1 MVSKN
6 NKKLIAEKNRR
17 NEKQRFAIR
26 KLNIG
31 VASVLLGITFS
42 IYGGGQVVA
51 HADTA
56 NASDQVDTIDTGD
69 NSLADKSE
77 VTLSSATS
85 STSQSSTSA
94 TSANSA
100 VQSQLSANS
109 QPAATASESA
119 VASSAAVEA
128 TKDQSTA
135 ENQPSASQEVQT
147 PAQTQ
152 PVAQENGSEDTSLDA
167 TRQVLKTIANRN
179 SVPAAIHLMSFAAV
193 PTSVE
198 TTTLNLFTN
207 QETNANALAE
217 SKVAATAL
225 AAEAEDPNAV
235 TVSDA
240 KGFINA
246 IQNGTATTINVA
258 KDLNLAEQRD
268 SKYTE
273 INIKNKRNIVIQS
286 DNPEEKRTIDFSG
299 YSFDMNTQNSVTF
312 KDLNIYARSYWGLVY
327 NAGGYT
333 FNNVN
338 FTGSQLIYTKP
349 SINSTL
355 TFKNNIT
362 ANSVSSYVGPL
373 DGKTRDT
380 QQSGGQ
386 QILQFEGGTNQ
397 IIFDENSNVTLT
409 TEDANALEIDGGITT
424 IDVKDGANVAINPHS
439 KGNPENRNGIGTGY
453 VARAIAANAKMTI
466 NIDPNSTL
474 TINTEKVDGDK
485 DVAGA
490 LYLNSDAALNV
501 NGKLVINSNGTP
513 SANKSNGVPVYIN
526 GSAKINVGN
535 GGSFSLDATNLG
547 NYSSSLISINGT
559 GTVKLDPHSSFKIS
573 GDGTGAVTAINL
585 SSGSTFTSD
594 QPDSFTIDLSANTS
608 NDKSLIK
615 NGTINFSRVKTVTDG
630 NESQPLGKIDVTY
643 DRNGNAT
650 SYTITAQDKNTVKQ
664 VADGLTNKSLISL
677 VKAGEDVT
685 LSNLH
690 LSKNNVLTGTVA
702 SSGSNNPVYVTVTV
716 GGVSTNVPVAGNYT
730 VYTNANGTV
739 TSNNV
744 DYAAQTASTGGN
756 FSIDLSKLASKLTD
770 DAQVTVTAT
779 KDFVES
785 AQTES
790 VAALRALN
798 TTTLQELVDDA
809 PTEEAKPSYY
819 NATAEAQKAYTDAI
833 STGKTILA
841 NPNNYDQVDVD
852 NAVTAIQTAQKALT
866 GKETNKT
873 ELQDAI
879 DQASTVESSDNYT
892 NSDADLQKAYTDAI
906 SAGQTVLS
914 NDNATQTEV
923 DNALTTINN
932 AKDALNGDAKK
943 AASKEA
949 LQKAVDEAPTVKSD
963 DAAYYNGSDEAKT
976 AYDKAVSA
984 GQTVLADPDATATQI
999 TDALNA
1005 INTAKGNLKGEATDK
1020 SVLQKVVDNSATV
1033 KESNNYTNADETQK
1047 TAYDSAVT
1055 SAQTVLN
1062 KTNATQAE
1070 VNQAL
1075 QDLETANNNLNG
1087 DAKTEAAN
1095 KAALEGAVKDAPNVR
1110 NTPAYYNGSEE
1121 AQTAYN
1127 NAINAGQAVLN
1138 QANPSASEVKNA
1150 LDAINAA
1157 KDNLKGEATNTEA
1170 LETALTN
1177 ANNAKQT
1184 GNYTNADQANQEALN
1199 NAITVG
1205 QEILK
1210 NTKATQ
1216 ADVDNAAKVI
1226 TDAINGLNGDTN
1238 LANAKNAATE
1248 DIQKALDT
1256 KTTEIT
1262 DATNIDQATKDQLI
1276 ADAKKAAE
1284 DANTAIN
1291 QATNANAVNTA
1302 KTEGI
1307 TKINNVK
1314 IPSLDD
1320 AKTNAAKEIDQALT
1334 DKTKEITDA
1343 ENIDQTT
1350 KDQLI
1355 KEATDAAT
1363 TAKDAIE
1370 KSTTNDEATKAGQA
1384 GVDAINNVKVPS
1396 VTDSQNAA
1404 KDAIDDALNAKT
1416 KEINDA
1422 NNIDQTTKDQL
1433 IKEAT
1438 DAANNAKEAI
1448 DKATTADAI
1457 KTAQD
1462 EGTTNINNV
1471 TVPSLEDAKTKAAA
1485 NIDQALTD
1493 KTKEINAANNIDQA
1507 TKDQLIKAATDA
1519 ATTAKDAIEKATT
1532 NDAATKAGQDGV
1544 DAINNVKIPSVTD
1557 SQNAA
1562 KEAIDNALNAKT
1574 KEINDAN
1581 NINQTTKDQLIKA
1594 ATDAANNA
1602 KEAIDQAT
1610 TNAAVTKAQ
1619 TNGVNAINGIKVPTE
1634 SAVKEAAKKAVV
1646 DAATAK
1652 NNAIDSSNLTAEEK
1666 AALKQKV
1673 TEAQNAADQ
1682 AIDNA
1687 TSNAAVT
1694 EAQNSGVNAID
1705 GIKVPTTS
1713 TTKEQ
1718 AITDL
1723 NKAVDEAKKA
1733 IDQDNNLTNEEKQT
1747 VKDQIDSDAKNAQ
1760 DTINNAKTNDDVKKA
1775 AADGTL
1781 AIDKDVANAAIDN
1794 AAAGKKE
1801 EISNSS
1807 LTDEE
1812 KTALNNEVDQKAQ
1825 DAKEAINNATTPEAV
1840 TTAQENGIKNINDID
1855 VPTESA
1861 AKQAAKEAVANA
1873 ANEKNAAIDSSNL
1886 TAEEKAALKQDV
1898 TEAQNA
1904 ANTAIDN
1911 ATTNADVTEAK
1922 DNGISAIDGIK
1933 VPTTSANKEKA
1944 ITDLNNEVENAKK
1957 AIDQDSNL
1965 TDEQKQAAKDQ
1976 IDSDAKTAQEA
1987 INNAKTDNE
1996 VNNAVNSGKVSIDKD
2011 VANAAIDNAVAG
2023 KKSEISNL
2031 PLTDEEKTALN
2042 NEVDQKA
2049 QDAKEAINNATT
2061 PEAVTTAQENGIK
2074 NINETSVPTQSAA
2087 KEAAKK
2093 AVAEAAEAKNNAI
2106 DSSNLTAEEK
2116 AALKQKV
2123 TEAQTAADQAID
2135 NATTNAAVTEA
2146 QTNGVNAING
2156 IEVPNKSDA
2165 KDQATA
2171 ALNTAV
2177 ENAKKAIDQDSNLTD
2192 EQKQAAKD
2200 QIDSDAKTAQDAIDN
2215 AKTDDEVNTAV
2226 DNGQLSIDKDVAN
2239 AAIDNAVAGKKAEI
2253 SNSPLTDEEKTA
2265 LNNEVDQKANT
2276 AKKAINAATTPE
2288 TVTSAQ
2294 DNCIKNIN
2302 ETSVPTQSAA
2312 KEAAKKAVAEAA
2324 EAKNNA
2330 IDSSNLTD
2338 EEKATLKQKVTDAQN
2353 AADQAIDN
2361 ATTNAAV
2368 TEAQTNGVNTIN
2380 GIEVPTKSDAKDQAT
2395 AELNTAVENAK
2406 KAIDQD
2412 SNLTDEQK
2420 QAAKDQIDSDAKT
2433 AQEAINNAKTNDDVK
2448 KAADNGTLAI
2458 DKDVANAAIDNA
2470 LAGKKSEISNSSLTD
2485 EEKATLNN
2493 EVDQKANIAKDAINT
2508 ATTPEAVTTS
2518 QDKGI
2523 KDINK
2528 TSVPTESAAKQAAKE
2543 AVAKAADEKNAA
2555 IDASNLTDEEKATLK
2570 QKVTEAQN
2578 AADQAIDNATTNAAV
2593 TEAKDNGVTAIDHIK
2608 VPTTSANKEKAITD
2622 LNTAVDEAKEAIDQD
2637 SNLTDEEKQAAKDQ
2651 IDSDAKTAQDAINNA
2666 KTNDDV
2672 KKAAADGTLAID
2684 KDVANTAIDNAVA
2697 GKKSEISNLPL
2708 TDEEKTALNNEVD
2721 QKANIAKEAI
2731 NTATTP
2737 EAVTSAQES
2746 GIKNINDTSVPAE
2759 SAAKQAAKKA
2769 VAKAADEKNA
2779 AIDASNLTDEE
2790 KATLKQKVTE
2800 AQNAADQAIDNATTN
2815 AAVTEAKNNGV
2826 SAIDHI
2832 KVPTTS
2838 ANKEKAIT
2846 DLNNEVEKAKQAIDQ
2861 DSNLT
2866 DEEKQAVKS
2875 QIDTEAKTAQD
2886 AINSAKT
2893 DNEVNNAVNS
2903 GKVSIDKDVANAAID
2918 NAVAGKLKEIQDPLT
2933 TDEKQAYTDL
2943 INSEANNAKQNIANA
2958 TTVEE
2963 VTTAQNSGVDAINKI
2978 EVPTTST
2985 VKDDAIKAIDKAL
2998 QNKTDEINNASNIN
3012 PQEKTDL
3019 INQATEAANVAKNN
3033 INNATTNAD
3042 VDTAQTNGEKAI
3054 ADVTVPNLS
3063 DVKKESI
3070 DLVNKALDAKTAEI
3084 NNASNLSQDE
3094 KQSLINDA
3102 TNAAT
3107 EAINNINESQTN
3119 DDAKAAAT
3127 TGVQNIENVTIPTLD
3142 DAKKNANQAIDDALN
3157 SKVNEINNASNL
3169 NDTEKQKLVDQATE
3183 VATTAKNNV
3192 ENATTNDAAR
3202 DAANAGIDNI
3212 KGIRFTSLEDAKKV
3226 ANTAIDNA
3234 LQVKTDEINNASNLS
3249 TEEKQD
3255 LINQASEAAKN
3266 AKDNINN
3273 ATTNDAVTDAQNK
3286 GIADIANVTVP
3297 SLAQAK
3303 QDAINAIKQV
3313 QDAKNKQISAAS
3325 NLSAKE
3331 QKELSDQV
3339 DKIANDAIA
3348 KINDAAT
3355 TTNDAVTAIRDDA
3368 IKQITDLFIPTLDG
3382 AQTDALNAI
3391 ESAKNAKLNDI
3402 NNAVHLTD
3410 QEKQALVDQTN
3421 KAADEATKAINA
3433 AQTNDEVKSA
3443 ETAGLDIINNIT
3455 IPTLVQK
3462 QQEAIEE
3469 LNAARDAKNSAIDN
3483 AADLTTDEK
3492 NALKDKVQA
3501 EYSNAVSNI
3510 TSATTDEAV
3519 TAAKENGIAA
3529 IKDIQIPTMSAA
3541 KEQATTDLK
3550 TAVDDAK
3557 KAIDQ
3562 DSNLTDEEKQAAKD
3576 QIDSDAKKAQEAIDN
3591 AKTDDEVNSA
3601 VDNGKLA
3608 IDKDIANAAIDNAV
3622 AGKKAE
3628 IAKSPLTDE
3637 EKTALNNEVD
3647 QKAQDAKEAINDATT
3662 PEAVTTAQENGI
3674 KKINDTEVP
3683 TESAAKEAAKKA
3695 VAEAAET
3702 KNNAIDSSNLTNEE
3716 KTALKQEVTDAQ
3728 NAANTAIDNATT
3740 NAAVTEAEDNGIKAI
3755 NGIEIPTKSPAK
3767 EQATTDLNDAVDDA
3781 KKAIDQDNNLT
3792 DEEKQAAKDQIDS
3805 DAKKAQEAIDNAKTA
3820 DEVKT
3825 AVDNGQLAIDKDVA
3839 NTAIDNAVAGK
3850 KAEIAKAPLT
3860 TDEAK
3865 ALNDLVDQEAKAAKK
3880 AIDSATTIPAVDDAK
3895 NTGVAAINDIA
3906 VPTTSSTKD
3915 QANQTIDDALAN
3927 KIKEINDATNLSDK
3941 QKQDL
3946 IDQANEEAVKAKENI
3961 KNATSNE
3968 AVNKA
3973 TTDGVDAIANVTV
3986 PSLDDA
3992 KKDASQL
3999 IDDVLK
4005 QKEDEINNAS
4015 HLTNQEKQDLINQAQ
4030 NAADEAKDKIN
4041 QATTNDDVATE
4052 RDAGAEKIANI
4063 VVPSL
4068 EDAKD
4073 KATKAI
4079 DDALADKTKEIN
4091 DQTHLSDQEKKD
4103 LINQITDI
4111 ADKAKDKINN
4121 DSNDAEV
4128 AKDEKDGIDAI
4139 VDTKVPGLEDRKQ
4152 NAIKSLDEAKSTKL
4166 AQIDEATHLTA
4177 DEKANL
4183 TQQVDAEYNKAL
4195 DNINKATTNDDADKA
4210 SADGVEAILNI
4221 AVPSLNEKKQD
4232 SIDALNEVRDAKK
4245 EEINNANNLNQDEKD
4260 ELTKQVD
4267 QIADNAINA
4276 INGAKDDQT
4285 AKNAEN
4291 KGIQDILDVKVPS
4304 LDEVKTNAKQA
4315 IADALESKTN
4325 EINAA
4330 SNLDSATKQELINRA
4345 NAEADTAI
4353 EKIDQATSNDQALA
4367 ASQAGIDKILGI
4379 EVPTLADAKQSAI
4392 DAINDALKQKEAEI
4406 NNASQLTSDE
4416 KQNLIN
4422 QVNSIADNA
4431 KNAIN
4436 NATTNQSVEE
4446 TKNAGIE
4453 KINAIN
4459 VPTISATKDEA
4470 IKAIDDALTNKVN
4483 EINNATNITAD
4494 EKANLI
4500 DEANNAA
4507 NTAKDNITKAT
4518 SDSEV
4523 ATATTDGIN
4532 AIANVTVPSL
4542 ETAKDQAKNLID
4554 DVLNEKKNEI
4564 NNADN
4569 LSDSQKQDLI
4579 NQATDEADQAK
4590 KNIDNATTNND
4601 VQTAE
4606 DNGAQAIENVTV
4618 SSLDEAKKASTKVI
4632 DEVLKEKTAEINA
4645 ATNLSNTE
4653 KDALIK
4659 DATTAANT
4667 AKDNIAK
4674 ATTND
4679 AVKDAETDGVKAILD
4694 IKVPGRE
4701 DQQKDAIAA
4710 LDRAL
4715 ADKVSE
4721 IDNANNLSE
4730 TTKQDLKQQAQA
4742 AYTTAVDNVNNA
4754 QTSAEIN
4761 AARDN
4766 GVQAILDITVP
4777 TLTDAQDA
4785 SITAVEQVRD
4795 AKKTQIEAAKNLT
4808 ETQKEALKNQVDEIA
4823 DKAIDNIK
4831 NATTDA
4837 TVKDAET
4844 AGINEILNV
4853 TIPTLDAAKSDAK
4866 QAIADALTA
4875 KTAEINA
4882 AQNLTDAEKQKLI
4895 DQAQTEAA
4903 AANKNIDAA
4912 TTNDAAE
4919 LAAKNGVQAILDIQV
4934 PTVEETRD
4942 QAKKNVDNALNSKK
4956 EEINN
4961 SNLSPAAKEALI
4973 NEAEQAAENA
4983 RTAID
4988 NATTASAIGE
4998 AEAAGIAAIEN
5009 IKVSNASTESDNSSN
5024 HQTNTE
5030 TPTEGNSASQ
5040 DNNNAT
5046 QAPVQ
5051 GNNTQADLT
5060 GSHGTNLTIGQQ
5072 TEKAA
5077 DTNSKETLPQTG
5089 NETERGLSIAGLAI
5103 ASLLGLFGLSGLGK
5117 KRD

>member
-26 KLNIG
+26 KLNVG

-42 IYGGGQVVA
+42 IYGGGQAVA
-51 HADTA
+51 HADTG
-56 NASDQVDTIDTGD
+56 NARGQVAARDAGD
-69 NSLADKSE
+69 NSLATKSE
-77 VTLSSATS
+77 VALSSAN
-85 STSQSSTSA
+85 QSSTSA
-94 TSANSA
+94 TSANGA
-100 VQSQLSANS
+100 VQSQSSANS
-109 QPAATASESA
+109 QPAATANTPVSDSA
-119 VASSAAVEA
+119 VASNAAVEA
-128 TKDQSTA
+128 TKNQSTA
-135 ENQPSASQEVQT
+135 ENQPSPSQKVQT
-147 PAQTQ
+147 PAQ
-152 PVAQENGSEDTSLDA
+152 PVAQENGSSDASLNT
-167 TRQVLKTIANRN
+167 TRQVLHTIANRN
-179 SVPAAIHLMSFAAV
+179 LMLVAKSFAAV
-193 PTSVE
+193 PASDSVE
-198 TTTLNLFTN
+198 TSTLNLFTN

-217 SKVAATAL
+217 SKVATTAL
-225 AAEAEDPNAV
+225 AAETEDPNAV
-235 TVSDA
+235 TVSTAQD
-240 KGFINA
+240 FINA
-246 IQNGTATTINVA
+246 IQKGTANTINVA
-258 KDLNLAEQRD
+258 SDLNLG
-268 SKYTE
+268 
-273 INIKNKRNIVIQS
+273 NIKSSTNYTLNISNKRDLVIQS
-286 DNPEEKRTIDFSG
+286 ADGDKKTIDLNG
-299 YSFDMNTQNSVTF
+299 YSFRMSSDNSVTF
-312 KDLNIYARSYWGLVY
+312 KDLTMYGRNWFGAIENASSYTFDNVDYTGSELVY
-327 NAGGYT
+327 TTRSAT
-333 FNNVN
+333 V
-338 FTGSQLIYTKP
+338 
-349 SINSTL
+349 
-355 TFKNNIT
+355 TFKNNVT
-362 ANSVSSYVGPL
+362 AHAVDKYTSPL
-373 DGKTRDT
+373 DGEEYKT
-380 QQSGGQ
+380 QPGQ
-386 QILQFEGGTNQ
+386 QVLQFTTGTNQ
-397 IIFDENSNVTLT
+397 IIFDEGSNVTLET
-409 TEDANALEIDGGITT
+409 DNGNVIQNQGDATIT
-424 IDVKDGANVAINPHS
+424 VKNGANVTLNPHASTVSFENAGTVSKVARGIYSAGGAINIEQG
-439 KGNPENRNGIGTGY
+439 GNLVINLSQNSGDPYLPG
-453 VARAIAANAKMTI
+453 AI
-466 NIDPNSTL
+466 
-474 TINTEKVDGDK
+474 
-485 DVAGA
+485 
-490 LYLNSDAALNV
+490 YLNSGAVINDNGNIKINV
-501 NGKLVINSNGTP
+501 NGAPYNGAKYT
-513 SANKSNGVPVYIN
+513 PVYLN
-526 GSAKINVGN
+526 GDSTIKVGN
-535 GGSFSLDATNLG
+535 GASFEIAAENLG
-547 NYSSSLISINGT
+547 DFNSSLFTVNGK
-559 GTVKLDPHSSFKIS
+559 GTVTLEPHSTFKIT
-573 GDGTGAVTAINL
+573 GDGTGAVTAVGL
-585 SSGSTFTSD
+585 GSGSTFTSD
-594 QPDSFTIDLSANTS
+594 QPDAFTIDLSANTS
-608 NDKSLIK
+608 DGKALIK
-615 NGTINFSRVKTVTDG
+615 NGTIKFSRVKTVTTDG
-630 NESQPLGKIDVTY
+630 TTSEPLGKIDVTY

-650 SYTITAQDKNTVKQ
+650 SYTITAQDENTVKQ
-664 VADGLTNKSLISL
+664 VADGLTNKSLINL
-677 VKAGEDVT
+677 VQAGEDVT

-702 SSGSNNPVYVTVTV
+702 SSGSDNPIYVTVTV

-730 VYTNANGTV
+730 VYTNTNGTV
-739 TSNNV
+739 TSDNV
-744 DYAAQTASTGGN
+744 DYAAQTGSTGGN
-756 FSIDLSKLASKLTD
+756 FSIDLSKLASSLTD
-770 DAQVTVTAT
+770 DTQVTVTAT
-779 KDFVES
+779 KDFVEGS
-785 AQTES
+785 QTES

-798 TTTLQELVDDA
+798 TATLQELVDAA
-809 PTEEAKPSYY
+809 PAEKAKPSYY

-852 NAVTAIQTAQKALT
+852 DAVTAIQNAQKALT
-866 GKETNKT
+866 GEPTNKT

-879 DQASTVESSDNYT
+879 DQASTVESNDNYT
-892 NSDADLQKAYTDAI
+892 NADSNLQKAYTDAI

-943 AASKEA
+943 TASKEA
-949 LQKAVDEAPTVKSD
+949 LQKAVNEAPTVKSD
-963 DAAYYNGSDEAKT
+963 DAAYYNGSAEAKA
-976 AYDKAVSA
+976 AYDNAITA
-984 GQTVLADPDATATQI
+984 GQTVLANPDATATQI
-999 TDALNA
+999 TDALTA

-1020 SVLQKVVDNSATV
+1020 SALQTAVDNSATV
-1033 KESNNYTNADETQK
+1033 KESNNYTNADQTQK
-1047 TAYDSAVT
+1047 TAYDKAVT
-1055 SAQTVLN
+1055 AAQTVLD

-1095 KAALEGAVKDAPNVR
+1095 KAALEAAVKDAPNVRNTPAYYNGSKETQTAYNNAITAGQKVLGNPDATATQITDALNAINTAKGNLKGEATDKSALQTAVDNSATVKESNNYTNADQTQKTAYDKAVTAAQTVLDKTNATQAEVNQALQDLETANNNLNGDAKTEAANKAALEAAVKDAPNVR

-1127 NAINAGQAVLN
+1127 NAINAGQAVLD
-1138 QANPSASEVKNA
+1138 QANPAASEVKNA

-1157 KDNLKGEATNTEA
+1157 KDNLKGVATNTEA
-1170 LETALTN
+1170 LETALTS
-1177 ANNAKQT
+1177 ANKAKET
-1184 GNYTNADQANQEALN
+1184 GNYTNADQAKQEALN
-1199 NAITVG
+1199 NAITAG

-1210 NTKATQ
+1210 NTNATQ
-1216 ADVDNAAKVI
+1216 AQVNSAAKAI
-1226 TDAINGLNGDTN
+1226 TEAISGLNGNAN
-1238 LANAKNAATE
+1238 LEDAKDAATE
-1248 DIQKALDT
+1248 AIQKALDS
-1256 KTTEIT
+1256 KTTQIT
-1262 DATNIDQATKDQLI
+1262 DATNIDQATKEQLI

-1284 DANTAIN
+1284 NANTAIN
-1291 QATNANAVNTA
+1291 QATDPNAVNTA
-1302 KTEGI
+1302 KAEGI
-1307 TKINNVK
+1307 TNINKVTV
-1314 IPSLDD
+1314 PSLDG
-1320 AKTNAAKEIDQALT
+1320 AKEAANKAIDQALDT
-1334 DKTKEITDA
+1334 KTKEINNA

-1355 KEATDAAT
+1355 KEATDAAN
-1363 TAKDAIE
+1363 TAKDAIK

-1404 KDAIDDALNAKT
+1404 KEAIDNALNAKT

-1448 DKATTADAI
+1448 DKATAADAI
-1457 KTAQD
+1457 KTARD

-1471 TVPSLEDAKTKAAA
+1471 TVPSLEDAKKAANKA
-1485 NIDQALTD
+1485 VDDALTAQ
-1493 KTKEINAANNIDQA
+1493 TEVINKADNLSDTEKKDLIDQA
-1507 TKDQLIKAATDA
+1507 TAEANKAKENIET
-1519 ATTAKDAIEKATT
+1519 ATTNNEAAQAGQAGVDAIKKIVPTSLDTVKSDANKAIDDALTKKLEEINSANDLTTDEKTALTQEANTAADKAKEEITNATT
-1532 NDAATKAGQDGV
+1532 NDAVIEAQNNGV
-1544 DAINNVKIPSVTD
+1544 T
-1557 SQNAA
+1557 
-1562 KEAIDNALNAKT
+1562 AID
-1574 KEINDAN
+1574 
-1581 NINQTTKDQLIKA
+1581 
-1594 ATDAANNA
+1594 
-1602 KEAIDQAT
+1602 
-1610 TNAAVTKAQ
+1610 
-1619 TNGVNAINGIKVPTE
+1619 GIKVPTE
-1634 SAVKEAAKKAVV
+1634 SAVKEAAKQAVA

-1652 NNAIDSSNLTAEEK
+1652 NKAIDASNLTDEEK
-1666 AALKQKV
+1666 ADLKQKV

-1687 TSNAAVT
+1687 TTNAAVT
-1694 EAQNSGVNAID
+1694 EAQNKGVNTIN

-1713 TTKEQ
+1713 ATKEQ

-1723 NKAVDEAKKA
+1723 NTTVDDAKKA
-1733 IDQDNNLTNEEKQT
+1733 IDQDN
-1747 VKDQIDSDAKNAQ
+1747 
-1760 DTINNAKTNDDVKKA
+1760 
-1775 AADGTL
+1775 
-1781 AIDKDVANAAIDN
+1781 
-1794 AAAGKKE
+1794 
-1801 EISNSS
+1801 
-1807 LTDEE
+1807 
-1812 KTALNNEVDQKAQ
+1812 
-1825 DAKEAINNATTPEAV
+1825 
-1840 TTAQENGIKNINDID
+1840 
-1855 VPTESA
+1855 
-1861 AKQAAKEAVANA
+1861 
-1873 ANEKNAAIDSSNL
+1873 
-1886 TAEEKAALKQDV
+1886 
-1898 TEAQNA
+1898 
-1904 ANTAIDN
+1904 
-1911 ATTNADVTEAK
+1911 
-1922 DNGISAIDGIK
+1922 
-1933 VPTTSANKEKA
+1933 
-1944 ITDLNNEVENAKK
+1944 
-1957 AIDQDSNL
+1957 NL

-1976 IDSDAKTAQEA
+1976 IDSDAKTAQDA
-1987 INNAKTDNE
+1987 INNAKTNDDVKKAADNGTL
-1996 VNNAVNSGKVSIDKD
+1996 AIDKD

-2023 KKSEISNL
+2023 KKAEISNSS
-2031 PLTDEEKTALN
+2031 LTDEEKAALN

-2049 QDAKEAINNATT
+2049 QAAKEAVNAATT
-2061 PEAVTTAQENGIK
+2061 PEAVTSAQGSGVK
-2074 NINETSVPTQSAA
+2074 NINDTSVPAESDAKQAA
-2087 KEAAKK
+2087 KR
-2093 AVAEAAEAKNNAI
+2093 AVAEAADAKNNAI
-2106 DSSNLTAEEK
+2106 DASNLTDEEK

-2123 TEAQTAADQAID
+2123 TDAQNAADQAID

-2146 QTNGVNAING
+2146 QNKGVSAIDG
-2156 IEVPNKSDA
+2156 IEIPNKSDA
-2165 KDQATA
+2165 KEKAVTD
-2171 ALNTAV
+2171 LNTAV

-2200 QIDSDAKTAQDAIDN
+2200 QIDSDAKTAQDAI
-2215 AKTDDEVNTAV
+2215 
-2226 DNGQLSIDKDVAN
+2226 
-2239 AAIDNAVAGKKAEI
+2239 
-2253 SNSPLTDEEKTA
+2253 
-2265 LNNEVDQKANT
+2265 
-2276 AKKAINAATTPE
+2276 
-2288 TVTSAQ
+2288 
-2294 DNCIKNIN
+2294 
-2302 ETSVPTQSAA
+2302 
-2312 KEAAKKAVAEAA
+2312 
-2324 EAKNNA
+2324 
-2330 IDSSNLTD
+2330 
-2338 EEKATLKQKVTDAQN
+2338 
-2353 AADQAIDN
+2353 
-2361 ATTNAAV
+2361 
-2368 TEAQTNGVNTIN
+2368 
-2380 GIEVPTKSDAKDQAT
+2380 
-2395 AELNTAVENAK
+2395 
-2406 KAIDQD
+2406 
-2412 SNLTDEQK
+2412 
-2420 QAAKDQIDSDAKT
+2420 
-2433 AQEAINNAKTNDDVK
+2433 NNAKTNDDVK
-2448 KAADNGTLAI
+2448 KAVDDGTLAI

-2470 LAGKKSEISNSSLTD
+2470 A
-2485 EEKATLNN
+2485 
-2493 EVDQKANIAKDAINT
+2493 
-2508 ATTPEAVTTS
+2508 
-2518 QDKGI
+2518 
-2523 KDINK
+2523 
-2528 TSVPTESAAKQAAKE
+2528 
-2543 AVAKAADEKNAA
+2543 
-2555 IDASNLTDEEKATLK
+2555 
-2570 QKVTEAQN
+2570 
-2578 AADQAIDNATTNAAV
+2578 
-2593 TEAKDNGVTAIDHIK
+2593 
-2608 VPTTSANKEKAITD
+2608 
-2622 LNTAVDEAKEAIDQD
+2622 
-2637 SNLTDEEKQAAKDQ
+2637 
-2651 IDSDAKTAQDAINNA
+2651 
-2666 KTNDDV
+2666 
-2672 KKAAADGTLAID
+2672 
-2684 KDVANTAIDNAVA
+2684 
-2697 GKKSEISNLPL
+2697 
-2708 TDEEKTALNNEVD
+2708 
-2721 QKANIAKEAI
+2721 
-2731 NTATTP
+2731 
-2737 EAVTSAQES
+2737 
-2746 GIKNINDTSVPAE
+2746 
-2759 SAAKQAAKKA
+2759 
-2769 VAKAADEKNA
+2769 
-2779 AIDASNLTDEE
+2779 
-2790 KATLKQKVTE
+2790 
-2800 AQNAADQAIDNATTN
+2800 
-2815 AAVTEAKNNGV
+2815 
-2826 SAIDHI
+2826 
-2832 KVPTTS
+2832 
-2838 ANKEKAIT
+2838 
-2846 DLNNEVEKAKQAIDQ
+2846 
-2861 DSNLT
+2861 
-2866 DEEKQAVKS
+2866 
-2875 QIDTEAKTAQD
+2875 
-2886 AINSAKT
+2886 
-2893 DNEVNNAVNS
+2893 
-2903 GKVSIDKDVANAAID
+2903 
-2918 NAVAGKLKEIQDPLT
+2918 AGKLKEIQDPLT
-2933 TDEKQAYTDL
+2933 TEEKQAYTDL

-2963 VTTAQNSGVDAINKI
+2963 VTAAQTNGVNEITNTEI
-2978 EVPTTST
+2978 PTTSSA
-2985 VKDDAIKAIDKAL
+2985 KEKAIAAINDAL
-2998 QNKTDEINNASNIN
+2998 QTKTDEINNASNIN
-3012 PQEKTDL
+3012 TQEKTDL
-3019 INQATEAANVAKNN
+3019 INQATEAANAAKNN

-3042 VDTAQTNGEKAI
+3042 VDTAQIKGEKAI
-3054 ADVTVPNLS
+3054 ADITVPNLS

-3070 DLVNKALDAKTAEI
+3070 DLINKALDAKTNEI

-3094 KQSLINDA
+3094 KQGLINDA

-3107 EAINNINESQTN
+3107 EAINNVNQAQTN

-3142 DAKKNANQAIDDALN
+3142 DVKKNANQAIDDALN
-3157 SKVNEINNASNL
+3157 AKVNEINNASNL
-3169 NDTEKQKLVDQATE
+3169 NDTEKQKLVDRANE
-3183 VATTAKNNV
+3183 AAATAKNNV
-3192 ENATTNDAAR
+3192 ENAATNDGVR
-3202 DAANAGIDNI
+3202 DAANVGIDNI
-3212 KGIRFTSLEDAKKV
+3212 KGITFTSLEDAKNA

-3255 LINQASEAAKN
+3255 LINQASEVAKN

-3273 ATTNDAVTDAQNK
+3273 ATTNDAVTEAQNK

-3297 SLAQAK
+3297 SLDQVK

-3325 NLSAKE
+3325 NLSAEE
-3331 QKELSDQV
+3331 QKELTDQV

-3355 TTNDAVTAIRDDA
+3355 TTNDAVNATRDEA

-3382 AQTDALNAI
+3382 AQTDAINAI

-3402 NNAVHLTD
+3402 NNAAHLTD

-3421 KAADEATKAINA
+3421 KVADEAMKEIKA
-3433 AQTNDEVKSA
+3433 AQTNDAVKSA
-3443 ETAGLDIINNIT
+3443 ETAGLDNINNIT

-3462 QQEAIEE
+3462 QQEAIGE

-3519 TAAKENGIAA
+3519 TTAKENGIAA
-3529 IKDIQIPTMSAA
+3529 IKDIQIPTKSPA
-3541 KEQATTDLK
+3541 KEQATSDLK
-3550 TAVDDAK
+3550 TAVDEAK
-3557 KAIDQ
+3557 NAIDQ

-3591 AKTDDEVNSA
+3591 AKTDDEVSGA
-3601 VDNGKLA
+3601 VDNGNLA
-3608 IDKDIANAAIDNAV
+3608 IDKDVANAAIDNAV
-3622 AGKKAE
+3622 AGKKEE
-3628 IAKSPLTDE
+3628 ISKSPLTDE
-3637 EKTALNNEVD
+3637 EKAALNSEVD
-3647 QKAQDAKEAINDATT
+3647 QKAQDAKEAINNAIT
-3662 PEAVTTAQENGI
+3662 PEAVTTAQDNGI
-3674 KKINDTEVP
+3674 KNINDTEVP
-3683 TESAAKEAAKKA
+3683 TESTAKEAAKKA
-3695 VAEAAET
+3695 ITEAAEA
-3702 KNNAIDSSNLTNEE
+3702 KNNAIDSSNLTDEE
-3716 KTALKQEVTDAQ
+3716 KAALKQEVTDAQ

-3767 EQATTDLNDAVDDA
+3767 DQATTDLNDAVNDA

-3792 DEEKQAAKDQIDS
+3792 DAEKQAAKDQIDS
-3805 DAKKAQEAIDNAKTA
+3805 DAKKAQEAIDNAKTD

-3839 NTAIDNAVAGK
+3839 NAAIDNAVAGK

-3860 TDEAK
+3860 TDEAN

-3880 AIDSATTIPAVDDAK
+3880 AIDSATTIPAVEDAK

-3946 IDQANEEAVKAKENI
+3946 IDQANEEAAKAKENI

-3992 KKDASQL
+3992 KKDASQV

-4015 HLTNQEKQDLINQAQ
+4015 HLTEQEKQDLINQAQ
-4030 NAADEAKDKIN
+4030 NAANEAKDKIN

-4052 RDAGAEKIANI
+4052 RDTGAEKIANI

-4091 DQTHLSDQEKKD
+4091 DQTHLSDQEKND
-4103 LINQITDI
+4103 LIKQITDI

-4152 NAIKSLDEAKSTKL
+4152 NAIKTLDEAKSTKL

-4221 AVPSLNEKKQD
+4221 AVPSLDEKKQD
-4232 SIDALNEVRDAKK
+4232 SIDALNEVREAKK
-4245 EEINNANNLNQDEKD
+4245 EEINNANNLSQDEKD

-4276 INGAKDDQT
+4276 IDGAKDDQT
-4285 AKNAEN
+4285 AKDAEN

-4304 LDEVKTNAKQA
+4304 LDEAKTNAKQA
-4315 IADALESKTN
+4315 VADALESKTN

-4367 ASQAGIDKILGI
+4367 ASQAGVDKILGI

-4392 DAINDALKQKEAEI
+4392 DAINDALKQKETEI

-4446 TKNAGIE
+4446 AKNAGIE

-4459 VPTISATKDEA
+4459 VPTTSATKDEA

-4483 EINNATNITAD
+4483 EINNATNITAE

-4523 ATATTDGIN
+4523 ATATTDGID

-4542 ETAKDQAKNLID
+4542 ETAKDQAKNMID

-4564 NNADN
+4564 NNAQN
-4569 LSDSQKQDLI
+4569 LSDKQKQDLI

-4618 SSLDEAKKASTKVI
+4618 PSLDNAKKASTKVI

-4645 ATNLSNTE
+4645 ATNLSNAE

-4679 AVKDAETDGVKAILD
+4679 AVKDAETDGIKAILD

-4721 IDNANNLSE
+4721 INNANNLSE

-4761 AARDN
+4761 TARDN

-4785 SITAVEQVRD
+4785 SITAIEQVRD

-4808 ETQKEALKNQVDEIA
+4808 EAQKEALKNQVDEIA

-4853 TIPTLDAAKSDAK
+4853 TIPTLEAAKSDAK
-4866 QAIADALTA
+4866 QAITDALTA

-4903 AANKNIDAA
+4903 AANKKIDAA
-4912 TTNDAAE
+4912 TTNDAVE

-4988 NATTASAIGE
+4988 NATTASAISE

-5009 IKVSNASTESDNSSN
+5009 IKVSNAPTESDNSSN

-5030 TPTEGNSASQ
+5030 TPTEGNSTSQ

-5060 GSHGTNLTIGQQ
+5060 GSHGTNLTTGQQ

-5077 DTNSKETLPQTG
+5077 DTNSKEALPQTG

-5117 KRD
+5117 KKRD

>member
-1 MVSKN
+1 MAGYISKGQPILITQGEARMVSKN

-42 IYGGGQVVA
+42 IYGGGQAVA
-51 HADTA
+51 HADTDTA
-56 NASDQVDTIDTGD
+56 NASDQVAASDTGD
-69 NSLADKSE
+69 NSLADKSA
-77 VTLSSATS
+77 VALSSPAANA
-85 STSQSSTSA
+85 SQSSTSA

-100 VQSQLSANS
+100 VQSQSSANS
-109 QPAATASESA
+109 QPAATANTPASDNA
-119 VASSAAVEA
+119 VASSAAVKA
-128 TKDQSTA
+128 TKNQSKA
-135 ENQPSASQEVQT
+135 ENQPSASQKVQT
-147 PAQTQ
+147 PAQ
-152 PVAQENGSEDTSLDA
+152 PVAQENGSGDTSLDE
-167 TRQVLKTIANRN
+167 TRQVLKRIANRN
-179 SVPAAIHLMSFAAV
+179 LVLAANNF
-193 PTSVE
+193 
-198 TTTLNLFTN
+198 
-207 QETNANALAE
+207 AE
-217 SKVAATAL
+217 SKVATT
-225 AAEAEDPNAV
+225 EDTNAV
-235 TVSDA
+235 TVTDA
-240 KGFINA
+240 QGLIDA
-246 IQNGTATTINVA
+246 IQKGSATTINVA
-258 KDLNLAEQRD
+258 NDINLAKVTDSNYTYIRKINTRD
-268 SKYTE
+268 FT
-273 INIKNKRNIVIQS
+273 IKSATNGVKH
-286 DNPEEKRTIDFSG
+286 TIDFSG
-299 YSFDMNTQNSVTF
+299 YVFNMSTPNTVTF
-312 KDLNIYARSYWGLVY
+312 KDLDIYARSYWGVVY
-327 NAGGYT
+327 NAGGYVYD
-333 FNNVN
+333 NVN
-338 FTGSQLIYTKP
+338 FTGSQLIYTA
-349 SINSTL
+349 SNTDATV
-355 TFKNNIT
+355 TFKNKVT
-362 ANSVSSYVGPL
+362 ATTVGSYTSPI
-373 DGKTRDT
+373 DGKSRSS
-380 QQSGGQ
+380 QGGNTQ
-386 QILQFEGGTNQ
+386 QILQFEGGTNH
-397 IIFDENSNVTLT
+397 IIFDENSNVTLGT
-409 TEDANALEIDGGITT
+409 TNSNVLEIDGGTAT
-424 IDVKDGANVAINPHS
+424 IEVKNGANVTINPHS
-439 KGNPENRNGIGTGY
+439 KGNPENRNGIGTGSI
-453 VARAIAANAKMTI
+453 ARAIASNANTTI
-466 NIDPNSTL
+466 NVDKGANL
-474 TINTEKVDGDK
+474 TINTEKASGDS

-490 LYLNSDAALNV
+490 LYLNSDATLNV
-501 NGKLVINSNGTP
+501 NGDLNINSTGTP
-513 SANKSNGVPVYIN
+513 STKNDGYPVYIAGN
-526 GSAKINVGN
+526 AAINVGN
-535 GGSFSLDATNLG
+535 GGKFNLSATNTGSYNDNLM
-547 NYSSSLISINGT
+547 SISGK
-559 GTVKLDPHSSFKIS
+559 GTVKLAPHSNFKIS
-573 GDGTGAVTAINL
+573 ADGTGALTAINL

-594 QPDSFTIDLSANTS
+594 QPDAFTIDLSANTS
-608 NDKSLIK
+608 TGKSLIK
-615 NGTINFSRVKTVTDG
+615 NGTINFTRVKTVTDG

-650 SYTITAQDKNTVKQ
+650 SYTITAQDENTVKQ
-664 VADGLTNKSLISL
+664 VGEGLANKNLIDL

-702 SSGSNNPVYVTVTV
+702 SSGSNNPIYVTVTV
-716 GGVSTNVPVAGNYT
+716 GGVSTNVPVVGNYT
-730 VYTNANGTV
+730 VYTNTNGTV
-739 TSNNV
+739 TSDNV
-744 DYAAQTASTGGN
+744 DYAAQTASTGGD
-756 FSIDLSKLASKLTD
+756 FSIDLSKLASSLTD
-770 DAQVTVTAT
+770 DAQVKVTAT
-779 KDFVES
+779 KDFVEA

-790 VAALRALN
+790 VAALRALD
-798 TTTLQELVDDA
+798 TTTLQELVDSA
-809 PTEEAKPSYY
+809 PAEEAKPSYY

-852 NAVTAIQTAQKALT
+852 NAVNAIQNAQKALT
-866 GKETNKT
+866 GEPTNKT
-873 ELQDAI
+873 ELQTAI

-892 NSDADLQKAYTDAI
+892 NADSNLQKAYTDAI

-914 NDNATQTEV
+914 NDSATQTEV

-932 AKDALNGDAKK
+932 AKKALNGDAKK

-963 DAAYYNGSDEAKT
+963 DAAYYNGSDEAKA
-976 AYDKAVSA
+976 AYDKAISTGQAVLDNPDATATQITDALKEINTAKGNLKGEATDKSA
-984 GQTVLADPDATATQI
+984 LQKAVDNSATVKESNNYTNADETQKTAYDNAVTAAQTVLDKTNATQAEVNQALQDLETANSNLNGDAKTEAANKAALEAAVKDAPNVRNTSAYYNGSEEAQTAYNNAIKAGQAVLDNPDATATQI

-1020 SVLQKVVDNSATV
+1020 SALQKAVDNSATV

-1047 TAYDSAVT
+1047 TAYDNAVT
-1055 SAQTVLN
+1055 AAQTVLD

-1075 QDLETANNNLNG
+1075 QDLETANSNLNG

-1095 KAALEGAVKDAPNVR
+1095 KAALEAAVKDAPNVR
-1110 NTPAYYNGSEE
+1110 NTSAYYNGSEE

-1127 NAINAGQAVLN
+1127 SAINAGQAVLN
-1138 QANPSASEVKNA
+1138 ETNPSASDVKNA

-1157 KDNLKGEATNTEA
+1157 KDNLKGGATNTEA
-1170 LETALTN
+1170 LKTALTN
-1177 ANNAKQT
+1177 ANNAKNT
-1184 GNYTNADQANQEALN
+1184 GNYTNADQANQETLN
-1199 NAITVG
+1199 NAITAG

-1210 NTKATQ
+1210 NTNATQ
-1216 ADVDNAAKVI
+1216 ADVDMAAKAI

-1238 LANAKNAATE
+1238 LINAKNAATK

-1256 KTTEIT
+1256 KTTQIT
-1262 DATNIDQATKDQLI
+1262 DAT
-1276 ADAKKAAE
+1276 
-1284 DANTAIN
+1284 
-1291 QATNANAVNTA
+1291 
-1302 KTEGI
+1302 
-1307 TKINNVK
+1307 
-1314 IPSLDD
+1314 
-1320 AKTNAAKEIDQALT
+1320 
-1334 DKTKEITDA
+1334 
-1343 ENIDQTT
+1343 NIDQTT

-1355 KEATDAAT
+1355 KEATVAAT

-1404 KDAIDDALNAKT
+1404 KEVIDAALNAKT
-1416 KEINDA
+1416 KEINA
-1422 NNIDQTTKDQL
+1422 ATNIDQTTKDQL

-1448 DKATTADAI
+1448 DKASTAEAI

-1462 EGTTNINNV
+1462 EGTTNINKV
-1471 TVPSLEDAKTKAAA
+1471 TVPSLEDAKKAATKAV
-1485 NIDQALTD
+1485 DDALTAQ
-1493 KTKEINAANNIDQA
+1493 TEVINKADNLSDTEKKDLIDQA
-1507 TKDQLIKAATDA
+1507 TAE

-1532 NDAATKAGQDGV
+1532 NNEAAQAGQAGV
-1544 DAINNVKIPSVTD
+1544 DAIKKIVPTSLDTVKSDANKAIEAALTKKLEEINSANALTTD
-1557 SQNAA
+1557 EKTALTQEANTAADKA
-1562 KEAIDNALNAKT
+1562 KE
-1574 KEINDAN
+1574 EITN
-1581 NINQTTKDQLIKA
+1581 
-1594 ATDAANNA
+1594 
-1602 KEAIDQAT
+1602 AT
-1610 TNAAVTKAQ
+1610 TNDAVIEAQ
-1619 TNGVNAINGIKVPTE
+1619 NNGVTAIDGIKVPTE
-1634 SAVKEAAKKAVV
+1634 SAVKEAAKKAVA
-1646 DAATAK
+1646 DAATVK
-1652 NNAIDSSNLTAEEK
+1652 NNAIDAS
-1666 AALKQKV
+1666 
-1673 TEAQNAADQ
+1673 
-1682 AIDNA
+1682 
-1687 TSNAAVT
+1687 
-1694 EAQNSGVNAID
+1694 
-1705 GIKVPTTS
+1705 
-1713 TTKEQ
+1713 
-1718 AITDL
+1718 
-1723 NKAVDEAKKA
+1723 
-1733 IDQDNNLTNEEKQT
+1733 NLTNEEK
-1747 VKDQIDSDAKNAQ
+1747 
-1760 DTINNAKTNDDVKKA
+1760 
-1775 AADGTL
+1775 
-1781 AIDKDVANAAIDN
+1781 
-1794 AAAGKKE
+1794 
-1801 EISNSS
+1801 
-1807 LTDEE
+1807 
-1812 KTALNNEVDQKAQ
+1812 TA
-1825 DAKEAINNATTPEAV
+1825 
-1840 TTAQENGIKNINDID
+1840 
-1855 VPTESA
+1855 
-1861 AKQAAKEAVANA
+1861 
-1873 ANEKNAAIDSSNL
+1873 
-1886 TAEEKAALKQDV
+1886 
-1898 TEAQNA
+1898 
-1904 ANTAIDN
+1904 
-1911 ATTNADVTEAK
+1911 
-1922 DNGISAIDGIK
+1922 
-1933 VPTTSANKEKA
+1933 
-1944 ITDLNNEVENAKK
+1944 
-1957 AIDQDSNL
+1957 
-1965 TDEQKQAAKDQ
+1965 
-1976 IDSDAKTAQEA
+1976 
-1987 INNAKTDNE
+1987 
-1996 VNNAVNSGKVSIDKD
+1996 
-2011 VANAAIDNAVAG
+2011 
-2023 KKSEISNL
+2023 
-2031 PLTDEEKTALN
+2031 
-2042 NEVDQKA
+2042 
-2049 QDAKEAINNATT
+2049 
-2061 PEAVTTAQENGIK
+2061 
-2074 NINETSVPTQSAA
+2074 
-2087 KEAAKK
+2087 
-2093 AVAEAAEAKNNAI
+2093 
-2106 DSSNLTAEEK
+2106 
-2116 AALKQKV
+2116 
-2123 TEAQTAADQAID
+2123 
-2135 NATTNAAVTEA
+2135 
-2146 QTNGVNAING
+2146 
-2156 IEVPNKSDA
+2156 
-2165 KDQATA
+2165 
-2171 ALNTAV
+2171 
-2177 ENAKKAIDQDSNLTD
+2177 
-2192 EQKQAAKD
+2192 
-2200 QIDSDAKTAQDAIDN
+2200 
-2215 AKTDDEVNTAV
+2215 
-2226 DNGQLSIDKDVAN
+2226 
-2239 AAIDNAVAGKKAEI
+2239 
-2253 SNSPLTDEEKTA
+2253 
-2265 LNNEVDQKANT
+2265 
-2276 AKKAINAATTPE
+2276 
-2288 TVTSAQ
+2288 
-2294 DNCIKNIN
+2294 
-2302 ETSVPTQSAA
+2302 
-2312 KEAAKKAVAEAA
+2312 
-2324 EAKNNA
+2324 
-2330 IDSSNLTD
+2330 
-2338 EEKATLKQKVTDAQN
+2338 LKQKVTDAQN

-2368 TEAQTNGVNTIN
+2368 TEAQTNGVNAIN
-2380 GIEVPTKSDAKDQAT
+2380 AIEVTTSTAKEA
-2395 AELNTAVENAK
+2395 AK
-2406 KAIDQD
+2406 KAVA
-2412 SNLTDEQK
+2412 E
-2420 QAAKDQIDSDAKT
+2420 AATAK
-2433 AQEAINNAKTNDDVK
+2433 NN
-2448 KAADNGTLAI
+2448 
-2458 DKDVANAAIDNA
+2458 
-2470 LAGKKSEISNSSLTD
+2470 
-2485 EEKATLNN
+2485 
-2493 EVDQKANIAKDAINT
+2493 
-2508 ATTPEAVTTS
+2508 
-2518 QDKGI
+2518 
-2523 KDINK
+2523 
-2528 TSVPTESAAKQAAKE
+2528 
-2543 AVAKAADEKNAA
+2543 A
-2555 IDASNLTDEEKATLK
+2555 IDASNLTAEEKATLK
-2570 QKVTEAQN
+2570 QKVTEAQT
-2578 AADQAIDNATTNAAV
+2578 AADQAIDKATTNTAV
-2593 TEAKDNGVTAIDHIK
+2593 TEAQNTGINAIDGIK
-2608 VPTTSANKEKAITD
+2608 VPTTSTTKEQATTD
-2622 LNTAVDEAKEAIDQD
+2622 LNKAVDEAKKAIDQD

-2651 IDSDAKTAQDAINNA
+2651 IDSDAKTAQEAIDNA

-2672 KKAAADGTLAID
+2672 KNAAADGTLA
-2684 KDVANTAIDNAVA
+2684 
-2697 GKKSEISNLPL
+2697 
-2708 TDEEKTALNNEVD
+2708 
-2721 QKANIAKEAI
+2721 
-2731 NTATTP
+2731 
-2737 EAVTSAQES
+2737 
-2746 GIKNINDTSVPAE
+2746 
-2759 SAAKQAAKKA
+2759 
-2769 VAKAADEKNA
+2769 
-2779 AIDASNLTDEE
+2779 
-2790 KATLKQKVTE
+2790 
-2800 AQNAADQAIDNATTN
+2800 
-2815 AAVTEAKNNGV
+2815 
-2826 SAIDHI
+2826 
-2832 KVPTTS
+2832 
-2838 ANKEKAIT
+2838 
-2846 DLNNEVEKAKQAIDQ
+2846 
-2861 DSNLT
+2861 
-2866 DEEKQAVKS
+2866 
-2875 QIDTEAKTAQD
+2875 
-2886 AINSAKT
+2886 
-2893 DNEVNNAVNS
+2893 
-2903 GKVSIDKDVANAAID
+2903 IDKDVANAAID

-2933 TDEKQAYTDL
+2933 TEEKQAYTDL

-2963 VTTAQNSGVDAINKI
+2963 VTTAQTNGVDEITNTEI
-2978 EVPTTST
+2978 PTTSSA
-2985 VKDDAIKAIDKAL
+2985 KDKAIAAINDAL
-2998 QNKTDEINNASNIN
+2998 QKKTDEINNASNIN
-3012 PQEKTDL
+3012 TQEKTDL
-3019 INQATEAANVAKNN
+3019 IKQATEAANTAKNN
-3033 INNATTNAD
+3033 ISNATTNAA

-3107 EAINNINESQTN
+3107 EAINNINQSQTN

-3142 DAKKNANQAIDDALN
+3142 DAKKNANQAIDDALK
-3157 SKVNEINNASNL
+3157 SKVTEINNASNL
-3169 NDTEKQKLVDQATE
+3169 NDTEKQKLVDQANG
-3183 VATTAKNNV
+3183 VAITAKNNV

-3212 KGIRFTSLEDAKKV
+3212 KGISFTSLEDAKNA

-3234 LQVKTDEINNASNLS
+3234 LKVKTNEINNASNLS

-3255 LINQASEAAKN
+3255 LINQASKAAKN

-3286 GIADIANVTVP
+3286 GIVDIANVTVP
-3297 SLAQAK
+3297 SLDQVK

-3313 QDAKNKQISAAS
+3313 QDAKNKQIAAAS
-3325 NLSAKE
+3325 NLSAEE
-3331 QKELSDQV
+3331 QKELTDQV

-3348 KINDAAT
+3348 KINESST
-3355 TTNDAVTAIRDDA
+3355 TTNDAVTATRDDA
-3368 IKQITDLFIPTLDG
+3368 ITQITDLFIPTLEG

-3402 NNAVHLTD
+3402 NNATHLTD

-3421 KAADEATKAINA
+3421 KAADDATKEIKG
-3433 AQTNDEVKSA
+3433 AQTNDAVKSA
-3443 ETAGLDIINNIT
+3443 ETAGLDNINNIT

-3483 AADLTTDEK
+3483 APDLTTDEK

-3519 TAAKENGIAA
+3519 TTAKENGIAA
-3529 IKDIQIPTMSAA
+3529 IKDIQIPTKSAA
-3541 KEQATTDLK
+3541 KDQATTDLN
-3550 TAVDDAK
+3550 TAVDEAK

-3576 QIDSDAKKAQEAIDN
+3576 QIDSDAKKAQEAINN

-3601 VDNGKLA
+3601 LDNGKLA

-3622 AGKKAE
+3622 AGKKDE

-3647 QKAQDAKEAINDATT
+3647 QKAQDAKEAINNATT
-3662 PEAVTTAQENGI
+3662 PEAVTTAQDNGI
-3674 KKINDTEVP
+3674 KNINDTEVP
-3683 TESAAKEAAKKA
+3683 TESTAKEAAKKA
-3695 VAEAAET
+3695 IAEAAEA
-3702 KNNAIDSSNLTNEE
+3702 KNNAIDSSNLTDEE

-3740 NAAVTEAEDNGIKAI
+3740 NAAVTEAEDNGVKAI
-3755 NGIEIPTKSPAK
+3755 NGIEVPTKSPAK
-3767 EQATTDLNDAVDDA
+3767 EQATTDLNDAVDEA

-3792 DEEKQAAKDQIDS
+3792 DEEKQAAKDLIDS

-3839 NTAIDNAVAGK
+3839 NAAIDNAVAGK

-3895 NTGVAAINDIA
+3895 NTGVAAINNIA

-3927 KIKEINDATNLSDK
+3927 KTKEINDATNLSDK

-3946 IDQANEEAVKAKENI
+3946 IDQANEEAAKAKENI

-3973 TTDGVDAIANVTV
+3973 TTDGVNAIANVTV

-4068 EDAKD
+4068 DDAKD

-4091 DQTHLSDQEKKD
+4091 EQTHLSDQEKND
-4103 LINQITDI
+4103 LIKQITDI

-4183 TQQVDAEYNKAL
+4183 TRQVDAEYNKAL

-4245 EEINNANNLNQDEKD
+4245 EEINNANNLSQDEKD

-4330 SNLDSATKQELINRA
+4330 SNLDSVTKQELINRA

-4367 ASQAGIDKILGI
+4367 ASQAGVDKILGI

-4431 KNAIN
+4431 KDAIN

-4459 VPTISATKDEA
+4459 VPTTSATKDEA
-4470 IKAIDDALTNKVN
+4470 IKAIDDALTNKIN

-4523 ATATTDGIN
+4523 ATATTDGID

-4564 NNADN
+4564 NNAQN

-4618 SSLDEAKKASTKVI
+4618 PSLEDAKKASTKVI

-4766 GVQAILDITVP
+4766 GVQAILDITIP

-4895 DQAQTEAA
+4895 DQAQTEAT

-5009 IKVSNASTESDNSSN
+5009 IKVPNASTESDNSSN

-5030 TPTEGNSASQ
+5030 TPTEDNSTSQ
-5040 DNNNAT
+5040 DNNAT

-5051 GNNTQADLT
+5051 GNDTQADLT
-5060 GSHGTNLTIGQQ
+5060 GSHGTNLTTGQQ

-5089 NETERGLSIAGLAI
+5089 NETGRGLSIAGLAI

>member
-26 KLNIG
+26 KLNVG

-42 IYGGGQVVA
+42 IYGGGQAVA
-51 HADTA
+51 HADTG
-56 NASDQVDTIDTGD
+56 NARGQVAARDAGD
-69 NSLADKSE
+69 NSLATKSE
-77 VTLSSATS
+77 VALSSAN
-85 STSQSSTSA
+85 QSSTSA
-94 TSANSA
+94 TSANGA
-100 VQSQLSANS
+100 VQSQSSANS
-109 QPAATASESA
+109 QPAATANTPVSDSA
-119 VASSAAVEA
+119 VASNAAVEA
-128 TKDQSTA
+128 TKNQSTA
-135 ENQPSASQEVQT
+135 ENQPSPSQKVQT
-147 PAQTQ
+147 PAQ
-152 PVAQENGSEDTSLDA
+152 PVAQENGSSDASLNT
-167 TRQVLKTIANRN
+167 TRQVLHTIANRN
-179 SVPAAIHLMSFAAV
+179 LMLVAKSFAAV
-193 PTSVE
+193 PASDSVE
-198 TTTLNLFTN
+198 TSTLNLFTN

-217 SKVAATAL
+217 SKVATTAL
-225 AAEAEDPNAV
+225 AAETEDPNAV
-235 TVSDA
+235 TVSTAQD
-240 KGFINA
+240 FINA
-246 IQNGTATTINVA
+246 IQKGTANTINVA
-258 KDLNLAEQRD
+258 SDLNLG
-268 SKYTE
+268 
-273 INIKNKRNIVIQS
+273 NIKSSTNYTLNISNKRDLVIQS
-286 DNPEEKRTIDFSG
+286 ADGDKKTIDLNG
-299 YSFDMNTQNSVTF
+299 YSFRMSSDNSVTF
-312 KDLNIYARSYWGLVY
+312 KDLTMYGRNWFGAIENASSYTFDNVDYTGSELVY
-327 NAGGYT
+327 TTRSAT
-333 FNNVN
+333 V
-338 FTGSQLIYTKP
+338 
-349 SINSTL
+349 
-355 TFKNNIT
+355 TFKNNVT
-362 ANSVSSYVGPL
+362 AHAVDKYTSPL
-373 DGKTRDT
+373 DGEEYKT
-380 QQSGGQ
+380 QPGQ
-386 QILQFEGGTNQ
+386 QVLQFTTGTNQ
-397 IIFDENSNVTLT
+397 IIFDEGSNVTLET
-409 TEDANALEIDGGITT
+409 DNGNVIQNQGDATIT
-424 IDVKDGANVAINPHS
+424 VKNGANVTLNPHASTVSFENAGTVSKVARGIYSAGGAINIEQG
-439 KGNPENRNGIGTGY
+439 GNLVINLSQNSGDPYLPG
-453 VARAIAANAKMTI
+453 AI
-466 NIDPNSTL
+466 
-474 TINTEKVDGDK
+474 
-485 DVAGA
+485 
-490 LYLNSDAALNV
+490 YLNSGAVINDNGNIKINV
-501 NGKLVINSNGTP
+501 NGAPYNGAKYT
-513 SANKSNGVPVYIN
+513 PVYLN
-526 GSAKINVGN
+526 GDSTIKVGN
-535 GGSFSLDATNLG
+535 GASFEIAAENLG
-547 NYSSSLISINGT
+547 DFNSSLFTVNGK
-559 GTVKLDPHSSFKIS
+559 GTVTLEPHSTFKIT
-573 GDGTGAVTAINL
+573 GDGTGAVTAVGL
-585 SSGSTFTSD
+585 GSGSTFTSD
-594 QPDSFTIDLSANTS
+594 QPDAFTIDLSANTS
-608 NDKSLIK
+608 DGKALIK
-615 NGTINFSRVKTVTDG
+615 NGTIKFSRVKTVTTDG
-630 NESQPLGKIDVTY
+630 TTSEPLGKIDVTY

-650 SYTITAQDKNTVKQ
+650 SYTITAQDENTVKQ
-664 VADGLTNKSLISL
+664 VADGLTNKSLINL
-677 VKAGEDVT
+677 VQAGEDVT

-702 SSGSNNPVYVTVTV
+702 SSGSDNPIYVTVTV

-730 VYTNANGTV
+730 VYTNTNGTV
-739 TSNNV
+739 TSDNV
-744 DYAAQTASTGGN
+744 DYAAQTGSTGGN
-756 FSIDLSKLASKLTD
+756 FSIDLSKLASSLTD
-770 DAQVTVTAT
+770 DTQVTVTAT
-779 KDFVES
+779 KDFVEGS
-785 AQTES
+785 QTES

-798 TTTLQELVDDA
+798 TATLQELVDAA
-809 PTEEAKPSYY
+809 PAEKAKPSYY

-852 NAVTAIQTAQKALT
+852 DAVTAIQNAQKALI
-866 GKETNKT
+866 GEPTNKT

-879 DQASTVESSDNYT
+879 DQASTVESNDNYT
-892 NSDADLQKAYTDAI
+892 NADSNLQKAYTDAI

-943 AASKEA
+943 TASKEA
-949 LQKAVDEAPTVKSD
+949 LQKAVNEAPTVKSD
-963 DAAYYNGSDEAKT
+963 DAAYYNGSAEAKA
-976 AYDKAVSA
+976 AYDNAITA
-984 GQTVLADPDATATQI
+984 GQTVLANPDATATQI
-999 TDALNA
+999 TDALTA

-1020 SVLQKVVDNSATV
+1020 SALQTAVDNSATV
-1033 KESNNYTNADETQK
+1033 KESNNYTNADQTQK
-1047 TAYDSAVT
+1047 TAYDKAVT
-1055 SAQTVLN
+1055 AAQTVLD

-1095 KAALEGAVKDAPNVR
+1095 KAALEAAVKDAPNVRNTPAYYNGSKETQTAYNNAITAGQKVLGNPDATATQITDALNAINTAKGNLKGEATDKAALQTAVDNSATVKESNNYTNADQTQKTAYDKAVTAAQTVLDKTNATQAEVNQALQDLETANNNLNGDAKTEAANKAALEAAVKDAPNVR

-1127 NAINAGQAVLN
+1127 NAINAGQAVLD
-1138 QANPSASEVKNA
+1138 QANPAASEVKNA

-1157 KDNLKGEATNTEA
+1157 KDNLKGVATNTEA
-1170 LETALTN
+1170 LETALTS
-1177 ANNAKQT
+1177 ANKAKET
-1184 GNYTNADQANQEALN
+1184 GNYTNADQAKQEALN
-1199 NAITVG
+1199 NAITAG

-1210 NTKATQ
+1210 NTNATQ
-1216 ADVDNAAKVI
+1216 AQVNSAAKAI
-1226 TDAINGLNGDTN
+1226 TEAISGLNGNAN
-1238 LANAKNAATE
+1238 LEDAKDAATE
-1248 DIQKALDT
+1248 AIQKALDS
-1256 KTTEIT
+1256 KTTQIT
-1262 DATNIDQATKDQLI
+1262 DATNIDQATKEQLI

-1284 DANTAIN
+1284 NANTAIN
-1291 QATNANAVNTA
+1291 QATDPNAVNTA
-1302 KTEGI
+1302 KAEGI
-1307 TKINNVK
+1307 TNINKVTV
-1314 IPSLDD
+1314 PSLDG
-1320 AKTNAAKEIDQALT
+1320 AKEAANKAIDQALDT
-1334 DKTKEITDA
+1334 KTKEINNA

-1355 KEATDAAT
+1355 KEATDAAN
-1363 TAKDAIE
+1363 TAKDAIK

-1404 KDAIDDALNAKT
+1404 KEAIDNALNAKT

-1448 DKATTADAI
+1448 DKATAADAI
-1457 KTAQD
+1457 KTARD

-1471 TVPSLEDAKTKAAA
+1471 TVPSLEDAKKAANKA
-1485 NIDQALTD
+1485 VDDALTAQ
-1493 KTKEINAANNIDQA
+1493 TEVINKADNLSDTEKKDLIDQA
-1507 TKDQLIKAATDA
+1507 TAEANKAKENIET
-1519 ATTAKDAIEKATT
+1519 ATTNNEAAQAGQAGVDAIKKIVPTSLDTVKSDANKAIDDALTKKLEEINSANDLTTDEKTALTQEANTAADKAKEEITNATT
-1532 NDAATKAGQDGV
+1532 NDAVIEAQNNGV
-1544 DAINNVKIPSVTD
+1544 T
-1557 SQNAA
+1557 
-1562 KEAIDNALNAKT
+1562 AID
-1574 KEINDAN
+1574 
-1581 NINQTTKDQLIKA
+1581 
-1594 ATDAANNA
+1594 
-1602 KEAIDQAT
+1602 
-1610 TNAAVTKAQ
+1610 
-1619 TNGVNAINGIKVPTE
+1619 GIKVPTE
-1634 SAVKEAAKKAVV
+1634 SAVKEAAKQAVA

-1652 NNAIDSSNLTAEEK
+1652 NKAIDASNLTDEEK
-1666 AALKQKV
+1666 ADLKQKV

-1687 TSNAAVT
+1687 TTNAAVT
-1694 EAQNSGVNAID
+1694 EAQNKGVNTIN

-1713 TTKEQ
+1713 ATKEQ

-1723 NKAVDEAKKA
+1723 NTTVDDAKKA
-1733 IDQDNNLTNEEKQT
+1733 IDQDN
-1747 VKDQIDSDAKNAQ
+1747 
-1760 DTINNAKTNDDVKKA
+1760 
-1775 AADGTL
+1775 
-1781 AIDKDVANAAIDN
+1781 
-1794 AAAGKKE
+1794 
-1801 EISNSS
+1801 
-1807 LTDEE
+1807 
-1812 KTALNNEVDQKAQ
+1812 
-1825 DAKEAINNATTPEAV
+1825 
-1840 TTAQENGIKNINDID
+1840 
-1855 VPTESA
+1855 
-1861 AKQAAKEAVANA
+1861 
-1873 ANEKNAAIDSSNL
+1873 
-1886 TAEEKAALKQDV
+1886 
-1898 TEAQNA
+1898 
-1904 ANTAIDN
+1904 
-1911 ATTNADVTEAK
+1911 
-1922 DNGISAIDGIK
+1922 
-1933 VPTTSANKEKA
+1933 
-1944 ITDLNNEVENAKK
+1944 
-1957 AIDQDSNL
+1957 NL

-1976 IDSDAKTAQEA
+1976 IDSDAKTAQDA
-1987 INNAKTDNE
+1987 INNAKTNDDVKKAADNGTL
-1996 VNNAVNSGKVSIDKD
+1996 AIDKD

-2023 KKSEISNL
+2023 KKAEISNSS
-2031 PLTDEEKTALN
+2031 LTDEEKAALN

-2049 QDAKEAINNATT
+2049 QAAKEAVNAATT
-2061 PEAVTTAQENGIK
+2061 PEAVTSAQGSGVK
-2074 NINETSVPTQSAA
+2074 NINDTSVPAESDAKQAA
-2087 KEAAKK
+2087 KR
-2093 AVAEAAEAKNNAI
+2093 AVAEAADAKNNAI
-2106 DSSNLTAEEK
+2106 DASNLTDEEK

-2123 TEAQTAADQAID
+2123 TDAQNAADQAID

-2146 QTNGVNAING
+2146 QNKGVSAIDG
-2156 IEVPNKSDA
+2156 IEIPNKSDA
-2165 KDQATA
+2165 KEKAVTD
-2171 ALNTAV
+2171 LNTAV

-2200 QIDSDAKTAQDAIDN
+2200 QIDSDAKTAQDAINN
-2215 AKTDDEVNTAV
+2215 AKTD
-2226 DNGQLSIDKDVAN
+2226 
-2239 AAIDNAVAGKKAEI
+2239 
-2253 SNSPLTDEEKTA
+2253 
-2265 LNNEVDQKANT
+2265 
-2276 AKKAINAATTPE
+2276 
-2288 TVTSAQ
+2288 
-2294 DNCIKNIN
+2294 
-2302 ETSVPTQSAA
+2302 
-2312 KEAAKKAVAEAA
+2312 
-2324 EAKNNA
+2324 
-2330 IDSSNLTD
+2330 
-2338 EEKATLKQKVTDAQN
+2338 
-2353 AADQAIDN
+2353 
-2361 ATTNAAV
+2361 
-2368 TEAQTNGVNTIN
+2368 
-2380 GIEVPTKSDAKDQAT
+2380 
-2395 AELNTAVENAK
+2395 
-2406 KAIDQD
+2406 
-2412 SNLTDEQK
+2412 
-2420 QAAKDQIDSDAKT
+2420 
-2433 AQEAINNAKTNDDVK
+2433 ND
-2448 KAADNGTLAI
+2448 
-2458 DKDVANAAIDNA
+2458 
-2470 LAGKKSEISNSSLTD
+2470 
-2485 EEKATLNN
+2485 
-2493 EVDQKANIAKDAINT
+2493 
-2508 ATTPEAVTTS
+2508 
-2518 QDKGI
+2518 
-2523 KDINK
+2523 
-2528 TSVPTESAAKQAAKE
+2528 
-2543 AVAKAADEKNAA
+2543 
-2555 IDASNLTDEEKATLK
+2555 
-2570 QKVTEAQN
+2570 
-2578 AADQAIDNATTNAAV
+2578 
-2593 TEAKDNGVTAIDHIK
+2593 
-2608 VPTTSANKEKAITD
+2608 
-2622 LNTAVDEAKEAIDQD
+2622 
-2637 SNLTDEEKQAAKDQ
+2637 
-2651 IDSDAKTAQDAINNA
+2651 
-2666 KTNDDV
+2666 
-2672 KKAAADGTLAID
+2672 
-2684 KDVANTAIDNAVA
+2684 
-2697 GKKSEISNLPL
+2697 
-2708 TDEEKTALNNEVD
+2708 
-2721 QKANIAKEAI
+2721 
-2731 NTATTP
+2731 
-2737 EAVTSAQES
+2737 
-2746 GIKNINDTSVPAE
+2746 
-2759 SAAKQAAKKA
+2759 
-2769 VAKAADEKNA
+2769 
-2779 AIDASNLTDEE
+2779 
-2790 KATLKQKVTE
+2790 
-2800 AQNAADQAIDNATTN
+2800 
-2815 AAVTEAKNNGV
+2815 
-2826 SAIDHI
+2826 
-2832 KVPTTS
+2832 
-2838 ANKEKAIT
+2838 
-2846 DLNNEVEKAKQAIDQ
+2846 
-2861 DSNLT
+2861 
-2866 DEEKQAVKS
+2866 
-2875 QIDTEAKTAQD
+2875 
-2886 AINSAKT
+2886 
-2893 DNEVNNAVNS
+2893 VNNAVNS
-2903 GKVSIDKDVANAAID
+2903 GKVAINKDVANAAID

-2933 TDEKQAYTDL
+2933 TEEKQAYTDL
-2943 INSEANNAKQNIANA
+2943 INSEATNAKQNIANA
-2958 TTVEE
+2958 TTVEA
-2963 VTTAQNSGVDAINKI
+2963 VTTAQTNGVNEITNTEI
-2978 EVPTTST
+2978 PTTSSA
-2985 VKDDAIKAIDKAL
+2985 KEKAIAAINDAL
-2998 QNKTDEINNASNIN
+2998 QTKTDEINNASNIN
-3012 PQEKTDL
+3012 TQEKTDL
-3019 INQATEAANVAKNN
+3019 INQATEAANAAKNN

-3042 VDTAQTNGEKAI
+3042 VDTAQIKGEKAI

-3070 DLVNKALDAKTAEI
+3070 DLINKALDAKTNEI

-3094 KQSLINDA
+3094 KQGLINDA

-3107 EAINNINESQTN
+3107 EAINNVNQAQTN

-3142 DAKKNANQAIDDALN
+3142 DVKKNANQAIDDALN
-3157 SKVNEINNASNL
+3157 AKVNEINNASNL
-3169 NDTEKQKLVDQATE
+3169 NDTEKQKLVDRANE
-3183 VATTAKNNV
+3183 AAATAKNNV
-3192 ENATTNDAAR
+3192 ENAATNDGVR
-3202 DAANAGIDNI
+3202 DAANVGIDNI
-3212 KGIRFTSLEDAKKV
+3212 KGITFTSLEDAKNA

-3255 LINQASEAAKN
+3255 LINQASEVAKN

-3273 ATTNDAVTDAQNK
+3273 ATTNDAVTEAQNK

-3297 SLAQAK
+3297 SLDQVK

-3325 NLSAKE
+3325 NLSAEE
-3331 QKELSDQV
+3331 QKELTDQV

-3355 TTNDAVTAIRDDA
+3355 TTNDAVNATRDEA

-3382 AQTDALNAI
+3382 AQTDAINAI

-3402 NNAVHLTD
+3402 NNAAHLTD

-3421 KAADEATKAINA
+3421 KVADEAMKEIKA
-3433 AQTNDEVKSA
+3433 AQTNDAVKSA
-3443 ETAGLDIINNIT
+3443 ETAGLDNINNIT

-3462 QQEAIEE
+3462 QQEAIGE

-3519 TAAKENGIAA
+3519 TTAKENGIAA
-3529 IKDIQIPTMSAA
+3529 IKDIQIPTKSPA
-3541 KEQATTDLK
+3541 KEQATSDLK
-3550 TAVDDAK
+3550 TAVDEAK
-3557 KAIDQ
+3557 NAIDQ

-3591 AKTDDEVNSA
+3591 AKTDDEVSGA
-3601 VDNGKLA
+3601 VDNGNLA
-3608 IDKDIANAAIDNAV
+3608 IDKDVANAAIDNAV
-3622 AGKKAE
+3622 AGKKEE
-3628 IAKSPLTDE
+3628 ISKSPLTDE
-3637 EKTALNNEVD
+3637 EKAALNSEVD
-3647 QKAQDAKEAINDATT
+3647 QKAQDAKEAINNAIT
-3662 PEAVTTAQENGI
+3662 PEAVTTAQDNGI
-3674 KKINDTEVP
+3674 KNINDTEVP
-3683 TESAAKEAAKKA
+3683 TESTAKEAAKKA
-3695 VAEAAET
+3695 ITEAAEA
-3702 KNNAIDSSNLTNEE
+3702 KNNAIDSSNLTDEE
-3716 KTALKQEVTDAQ
+3716 KAALKQEVTDAQ

-3767 EQATTDLNDAVDDA
+3767 DQATTDLNDAVNDA

-3792 DEEKQAAKDQIDS
+3792 DAEKQAAKDQIDS
-3805 DAKKAQEAIDNAKTA
+3805 DAKKAQEAIDNAKTD

-3839 NTAIDNAVAGK
+3839 NAAIDNAVAGK

-3860 TDEAK
+3860 TDEAN

-3880 AIDSATTIPAVDDAK
+3880 AIDSATTIPAVEDAK

-3946 IDQANEEAVKAKENI
+3946 IDQANEEAAKAKENI

-3992 KKDASQL
+3992 KKDASQV

-4015 HLTNQEKQDLINQAQ
+4015 HLTEQEKQDLINQAQ
-4030 NAADEAKDKIN
+4030 NAANEAKDKIN

-4052 RDAGAEKIANI
+4052 RDTGAEKIANI

-4091 DQTHLSDQEKKD
+4091 DQTHLSDQEKND
-4103 LINQITDI
+4103 LIKQITDI

-4152 NAIKSLDEAKSTKL
+4152 NAIKTLDEAKSTKL

-4221 AVPSLNEKKQD
+4221 AVPSLDEKKQD
-4232 SIDALNEVRDAKK
+4232 SIDALNEVREAKK
-4245 EEINNANNLNQDEKD
+4245 EEINNANNLSQDEKD

-4276 INGAKDDQT
+4276 IDGAKDDQT
-4285 AKNAEN
+4285 AKDAEN

-4304 LDEVKTNAKQA
+4304 LDEAKTNAKQA
-4315 IADALESKTN
+4315 VADALESKTN

-4367 ASQAGIDKILGI
+4367 ASQAGVDKILGI

-4392 DAINDALKQKEAEI
+4392 DAINDALKQKETEI

-4446 TKNAGIE
+4446 AKNAGIE

-4459 VPTISATKDEA
+4459 VPTTSATKDEA

-4483 EINNATNITAD
+4483 EINNATNITAE

-4523 ATATTDGIN
+4523 ATATTDGID

-4542 ETAKDQAKNLID
+4542 ETAKDQAKNMID

-4564 NNADN
+4564 NNAQN
-4569 LSDSQKQDLI
+4569 LSDKQKQDLI

-4618 SSLDEAKKASTKVI
+4618 PSLDNAKKASTKVI

-4645 ATNLSNTE
+4645 ATNLSNAE

-4679 AVKDAETDGVKAILD
+4679 AVKDAETDGIKAILD

-4721 IDNANNLSE
+4721 INNANNLSE

-4761 AARDN
+4761 TARDN

-4785 SITAVEQVRD
+4785 SITAIEQVRD

-4808 ETQKEALKNQVDEIA
+4808 EAQKEALKNQVDEIA

-4853 TIPTLDAAKSDAK
+4853 TIPTLEAAKSDAK
-4866 QAIADALTA
+4866 QAITDALTA

-4903 AANKNIDAA
+4903 AANKKIDAA
-4912 TTNDAAE
+4912 TTNDAVE

-4988 NATTASAIGE
+4988 NATTASAISE

-5009 IKVSNASTESDNSSN
+5009 IKVSNAPTESDNSSN

-5030 TPTEGNSASQ
+5030 TPTEGNSTSQ

-5060 GSHGTNLTIGQQ
+5060 GSHGTNLTTGQQ

-5077 DTNSKETLPQTG
+5077 DTNSKEALPQTG

-5117 KRD
+5117 KKRD

>member
-42 IYGGGQVVA
+42 IYGGGQAVA

-56 NASDQVDTIDTGD
+56 NASDQVAASDTGD

-77 VTLSSATS
+77 VALSNTALNA
-85 STSQSSTSA
+85 SQSSTSA
-94 TSANSA
+94 TSANGA
-100 VQSQLSANS
+100 VQSQSSANS
-109 QPAATASESA
+109 QPAATASDNA

-147 PAQTQ
+147 PAQAQ
-152 PVAQENGSEDTSLDA
+152 PVVQENGSGDTSLDA
-167 TRQVLKTIANRN
+167 TRQVLNAVARRN
-179 SVPAAIHLMSFAAV
+179 SNSAGAIHLTSFAAV
-193 PTSVE
+193 PASTPAVATSD
-198 TTTLNLFTN
+198 
-207 QETNANALAE
+207 
-217 SKVAATAL
+217 ATA
-225 AAEAEDPNAV
+225 EDTNAV
-235 TVSDA
+235 TVTDA
-240 KGFINA
+240 QGLIDA
-246 IQNGTATTINVA
+246 IQKGSATTINVA
-258 KDLNLAEQRD
+258 NDINLAKVTDSNYTYIRKINTRD
-268 SKYTE
+268 FT
-273 INIKNKRNIVIQS
+273 IKSATNGVKH
-286 DNPEEKRTIDFSG
+286 TIDFSG
-299 YSFDMNTQNSVTF
+299 YVFNMSTPNTVTF
-312 KDLNIYARSYWGLVY
+312 KDLDIYARSYWGVVY
-327 NAGGYT
+327 NAGGYVYD
-333 FNNVN
+333 NVN
-338 FTGSQLIYTKP
+338 FTGSQLIYTA
-349 SINSTL
+349 SNTDATV
-355 TFKNNIT
+355 TFKNKVT
-362 ANSVSSYVGPL
+362 ATTVGSYTSPI
-373 DGKTRDT
+373 DGKSRSSQGGDT
-380 QQSGGQ
+380 Q

-397 IIFDENSNVTLT
+397 IIFDENSDVTLGT
-409 TEDANALEIDGGITT
+409 TNSNVLEVDRGTAT
-424 IDVKDGANVAINPHS
+424 IDVKNGANVTINPHS
-439 KGNPENRNGIGTGY
+439 KGNPENRNGIGTGSI
-453 VARAIAANAKMTI
+453 ARAIASNANTTI
-466 NIDPNSTL
+466 NVDKGANL
-474 TINTEKVDGDK
+474 TINTEKASGDS

-490 LYLNSDAALNV
+490 LYLNSDATLNV
-501 NGKLVINSNGTP
+501 NGDLNINSTGTP
-513 SANKSNGVPVYIN
+513 STKNDGYPVYIAGN
-526 GSAKINVGN
+526 AAINVGN
-535 GGSFSLDATNLG
+535 GGKFNLSATNTGSYNDNLM
-547 NYSSSLISINGT
+547 SISGK
-559 GTVKLDPHSSFKIS
+559 GTVKLAPHSNFKIS
-573 GDGTGAVTAINL
+573 GDGTGALTAINL

-594 QPDSFTIDLSANTS
+594 QPDLFTIDLSANTS
-608 NDKSLIK
+608 TGKSLIK
-615 NGTINFSRVKTVTDG
+615 NGTIHFTRVKTVTDG

-650 SYTITAQDKNTVKQ
+650 SYTITAQDENTVKQ
-664 VADGLTNKSLISL
+664 VGEGLANKNLIDL

-702 SSGSNNPVYVTVTV
+702 SSGSDNPIYVTVKV
-716 GGVSTNVPVAGNYT
+716 GKGSANVPVIGNYT
-730 VYTNANGTV
+730 VYTNTNGTV

-744 DYAAQTASTGGN
+744 DYAAETASTGGN
-756 FSIDLSKLASKLTD
+756 FSIDLSKLASSLTD
-770 DAQVTVTAT
+770 DAQVAVTAT
-779 KDFVES
+779 KDFVEA

-819 NATAEAQKAYTDAI
+819 NATAEAQKAYIDAI
-833 STGKTILA
+833 STGKDILA
-841 NPNNYDQVDVD
+841 NLNNYDQVDVD
-852 NAVTAIQTAQKALT
+852 DAVNAIQTAQKALT

-879 DQASTVESSDNYT
+879 DQASTVESSNNYT
-892 NSDADLQKAYTDAI
+892 NADSNLQKAYTDAI

-949 LQKAVDEAPTVKSD
+949 LQKAVAEAPTVKSD
-963 DAAYYNGSDEAKT
+963 DAAYYNGSDEAKA
-976 AYDKAVSA
+976 AYDKAISD
-984 GQTVLADPDATATQI
+984 GQTVLDNSDATATQI

-1047 TAYDSAVT
+1047 TAYDNAVT
-1055 SAQTVLN
+1055 AAQTVLD

-1095 KAALEGAVKDAPNVR
+1095 KAALEAAVKDAPNVR
-1110 NTPAYYNGSEE
+1110 NTPAYYNGSKE

-1138 QANPSASEVKNA
+1138 ETNPFASDVKNA

-1157 KDNLKGEATNTEA
+1157 KDNLKGETTSTEA

-1177 ANNAKQT
+1177 ANNAKET
-1184 GNYTNADQANQEALN
+1184 GNYANADQANQEALN
-1199 NAITVG
+1199 NAINAG

-1210 NTKATQ
+1210 NTNATQ
-1216 ADVDNAAKVI
+1216 AEVDNAAKAI

-1404 KDAIDDALNAKT
+1404 KEAIDDALNAKT

-1422 NNIDQTTKDQL
+1422 TNIDQTTKDQL

-1438 DAANNAKEAI
+1438 NAANNAKEAI

-1457 KTAQD
+1457 KTAQN
-1462 EGTTNINNV
+1462 EGTTNINKV
-1471 TVPSLEDAKTKAAA
+1471 TVPSLEDAKKAATKAV
-1485 NIDQALTD
+1485 DDALTAQ
-1493 KTKEINAANNIDQA
+1493 TEVINKADNLSDAEKKDLIDQA
-1507 TKDQLIKAATDA
+1507 TTEANKAKDNIET
-1519 ATTAKDAIEKATT
+1519 ATTNNEAAQAGQAGVDAIKKIVPTSLDTVKSDANKAIDDALTKKLEEINSANALTTDEKNALTQEANTAADKAKKEITKATT
-1532 NDAATKAGQDGV
+1532 NDAVIEAQNNGV
-1544 DAINNVKIPSVTD
+1544 T
-1557 SQNAA
+1557 
-1562 KEAIDNALNAKT
+1562 AID
-1574 KEINDAN
+1574 
-1581 NINQTTKDQLIKA
+1581 
-1594 ATDAANNA
+1594 
-1602 KEAIDQAT
+1602 
-1610 TNAAVTKAQ
+1610 
-1619 TNGVNAINGIKVPTE
+1619 GIKVPTE
-1634 SAVKEAAKKAVV
+1634 SAVKEAAKKAVAEAAEAKNNAINASNLTAEEKAALKQKV
-1646 DAATAK
+1646 TEAENAADQAIDNATTNAAVTEAQNNGIKAINGIEVTTSTAKEAAKKAVAEAATAK

-1666 AALKQKV
+1666 AALKQEV

-1687 TSNAAVT
+1687 TTNAAVT

-1705 GIKVPTTS
+1705 GIKVPITS

-1718 AITDL
+1718 ATTDL

-1733 IDQDNNLTNEEKQT
+1733 IDQD
-1747 VKDQIDSDAKNAQ
+1747 
-1760 DTINNAKTNDDVKKA
+1760 
-1775 AADGTL
+1775 
-1781 AIDKDVANAAIDN
+1781 
-1794 AAAGKKE
+1794 
-1801 EISNSS
+1801 
-1807 LTDEE
+1807 
-1812 KTALNNEVDQKAQ
+1812 
-1825 DAKEAINNATTPEAV
+1825 
-1840 TTAQENGIKNINDID
+1840 
-1855 VPTESA
+1855 
-1861 AKQAAKEAVANA
+1861 
-1873 ANEKNAAIDSSNL
+1873 
-1886 TAEEKAALKQDV
+1886 
-1898 TEAQNA
+1898 
-1904 ANTAIDN
+1904 
-1911 ATTNADVTEAK
+1911 
-1922 DNGISAIDGIK
+1922 
-1933 VPTTSANKEKA
+1933 
-1944 ITDLNNEVENAKK
+1944 
-1957 AIDQDSNL
+1957 SNL
-1965 TDEQKQAAKDQ
+1965 TDKEKQA
-1976 IDSDAKTAQEA
+1976 
-1987 INNAKTDNE
+1987 
-1996 VNNAVNSGKVSIDKD
+1996 V
-2011 VANAAIDNAVAG
+2011 
-2023 KKSEISNL
+2023 
-2031 PLTDEEKTALN
+2031 
-2042 NEVDQKA
+2042 
-2049 QDAKEAINNATT
+2049 
-2061 PEAVTTAQENGIK
+2061 
-2074 NINETSVPTQSAA
+2074 
-2087 KEAAKK
+2087 
-2093 AVAEAAEAKNNAI
+2093 
-2106 DSSNLTAEEK
+2106 
-2116 AALKQKV
+2116 
-2123 TEAQTAADQAID
+2123 
-2135 NATTNAAVTEA
+2135 
-2146 QTNGVNAING
+2146 
-2156 IEVPNKSDA
+2156 
-2165 KDQATA
+2165 
-2171 ALNTAV
+2171 
-2177 ENAKKAIDQDSNLTD
+2177 
-2192 EQKQAAKD
+2192 KD
-2200 QIDSDAKTAQDAIDN
+2200 QIDSDAKTAQDAINN
-2215 AKTDDEVNTAV
+2215 AKTNDDVKKAV
-2226 DNGQLSIDKDVAN
+2226 DAGTLVIDKDVAN

-2276 AKKAINAATTPE
+2276 AKEAINAATTPE
-2288 TVTSAQ
+2288 AVTSAQ
-2294 DNCIKNIN
+2294 DNGIKNIN
-2302 ETSVPTQSAA
+2302 DT
-2312 KEAAKKAVAEAA
+2312 
-2324 EAKNNA
+2324 
-2330 IDSSNLTD
+2330 
-2338 EEKATLKQKVTDAQN
+2338 
-2353 AADQAIDN
+2353 
-2361 ATTNAAV
+2361 
-2368 TEAQTNGVNTIN
+2368 
-2380 GIEVPTKSDAKDQAT
+2380 EVPS
-2395 AELNTAVENAK
+2395 
-2406 KAIDQD
+2406 
-2412 SNLTDEQK
+2412 
-2420 QAAKDQIDSDAKT
+2420 
-2433 AQEAINNAKTNDDVK
+2433 
-2448 KAADNGTLAI
+2448 
-2458 DKDVANAAIDNA
+2458 
-2470 LAGKKSEISNSSLTD
+2470 
-2485 EEKATLNN
+2485 
-2493 EVDQKANIAKDAINT
+2493 
-2508 ATTPEAVTTS
+2508 
-2518 QDKGI
+2518 
-2523 KDINK
+2523 
-2528 TSVPTESAAKQAAKE
+2528 ESATKQAAKE
-2543 AVAKAADEKNAA
+2543 AVAKAVDEKNAA
-2555 IDASNLTDEEKATLK
+2555 IDSSNLTAEEKA
-2570 QKVTEAQN
+2570 A
-2578 AADQAIDNATTNAAV
+2578 
-2593 TEAKDNGVTAIDHIK
+2593 
-2608 VPTTSANKEKAITD
+2608 
-2622 LNTAVDEAKEAIDQD
+2622 
-2637 SNLTDEEKQAAKDQ
+2637 
-2651 IDSDAKTAQDAINNA
+2651 
-2666 KTNDDV
+2666 
-2672 KKAAADGTLAID
+2672 
-2684 KDVANTAIDNAVA
+2684 
-2697 GKKSEISNLPL
+2697 
-2708 TDEEKTALNNEVD
+2708 
-2721 QKANIAKEAI
+2721 
-2731 NTATTP
+2731 
-2737 EAVTSAQES
+2737 
-2746 GIKNINDTSVPAE
+2746 
-2759 SAAKQAAKKA
+2759 
-2769 VAKAADEKNA
+2769 
-2779 AIDASNLTDEE
+2779 
-2790 KATLKQKVTE
+2790 LKQKVTE

-2832 KVPTTS
+2832 KVPTTSANKEKAITDLNTAVDEAKKAIDQDSNLTDEEKRAAKDQIDSDAKTAQEAINNAKTNDDVKKAVDAGTLVIDKDVANAAIDNAVAGKKAEISKTPLTDEEKTTLNNEVDQKANTAKEAINTSTTPEAVATAQDNGIKDINETSVPTESAAKQAAKEAIAKAADEKNAAIDSSNLTAEEKTALKQEVTDAQNAADQAIDNATTNAAVTEAQDNGVTTIENIEVPATS

-2985 VKDDAIKAIDKAL
+2985 VKDDTIKAIDKAL

-3183 VATTAKNNV
+3183 AATTAKNNV

-3313 QDAKNKQISAAS
+3313 QDAKNKQISAVS

-3443 ETAGLDIINNIT
+3443 ETAGLDSINNIT

-3492 NALKDKVQA
+3492 NSLKDKVQA

-3519 TAAKENGIAA
+3519 TTAKENGIAA
-3529 IKDIQIPTMSAA
+3529 IKDIQIPTKSAA
-3541 KEQATTDLK
+3541 KEQATTDLN

-3608 IDKDIANAAIDNAV
+3608 IDKDIANAAIDNV
-3622 AGKKAE
+3622 ATGKKAE

-3637 EKTALNNEVD
+3637 EKTALNNKVA

-3683 TESAAKEAAKKA
+3683 TESAAKEAAKKV

-3755 NGIEIPTKSPAK
+3755 NGIEVPTKSAAK

-3781 KKAIDQDNNLT
+3781 KKAIDQDSNLT

-3805 DAKKAQEAIDNAKTA
+3805 DAKKAQEVIDNAKTA

-3839 NTAIDNAVAGK
+3839 NAAIDNAVAGK

-3946 IDQANEEAVKAKENI
+3946 IDQANEEAAKAKENI

-4005 QKEDEINNAS
+4005 QKEAEINNAS
-4015 HLTNQEKQDLINQAQ
+4015 HLTDQEKQDLIHQAQ

-4063 VVPSL
+4063 AVPSL
-4068 EDAKD
+4068 DDAKD

-4091 DQTHLSDQEKKD
+4091 EQTHLSDQEKND
-4103 LINQITDI
+4103 LIKQITDI

-4128 AKDEKDGIDAI
+4128 AKDEKEGIDAI
-4139 VDTKVPGLEDRKQ
+4139 VDTKVPGLEDHKQ

-4166 AQIDEATHLTA
+4166 AQIDEAGHLTA

-4245 EEINNANNLNQDEKD
+4245 KEINNANNLNQDKKD

-4367 ASQAGIDKILGI
+4367 ASQAGVDKILGI

-4392 DAINDALKQKEAEI
+4392 DAINDALKQKETEI

-4459 VPTISATKDEA
+4459 VPTTSATKAEA

-4618 SSLDEAKKASTKVI
+4618 PSLDEAKKASTKVI

-4866 QAIADALTA
+4866 QAIADVLTA

>member
-26 KLNIG
+26 KLNVG

-42 IYGGGQVVA
+42 IYGGGQAVA
-51 HADTA
+51 HADTG
-56 NASDQVDTIDTGD
+56 NARGQVAARDAGD
-69 NSLADKSE
+69 NSLATKSE
-77 VTLSSATS
+77 VALSSAN
-85 STSQSSTSA
+85 QSSTSA
-94 TSANSA
+94 TSANGA
-100 VQSQLSANS
+100 VQSQSSANS
-109 QPAATASESA
+109 QPAATANTPVSDSA
-119 VASSAAVEA
+119 VASNAAVEA
-128 TKDQSTA
+128 TKNQSTA
-135 ENQPSASQEVQT
+135 ENQPSPSQKVQT
-147 PAQTQ
+147 PAQ
-152 PVAQENGSEDTSLDA
+152 PVAQENGSSDASLNT
-167 TRQVLKTIANRN
+167 TRQVLHTIANRN
-179 SVPAAIHLMSFAAV
+179 LMLVAKSFAAV
-193 PTSVE
+193 PASDSVE
-198 TTTLNLFTN
+198 TSTLNLFTN

-217 SKVAATAL
+217 SKVATTAL
-225 AAEAEDPNAV
+225 AAETEDPNAV
-235 TVSDA
+235 TVSTAQD
-240 KGFINA
+240 FINA
-246 IQNGTATTINVA
+246 IQKGTANTINVA
-258 KDLNLAEQRD
+258 SDLNLG
-268 SKYTE
+268 
-273 INIKNKRNIVIQS
+273 NIKSSTNYTLNISNKRDLVIQS
-286 DNPEEKRTIDFSG
+286 ADGDKKTIDLNG
-299 YSFDMNTQNSVTF
+299 YSFRMSSDNSVTF
-312 KDLNIYARSYWGLVY
+312 KDLTMYGRNWFGAIENASSYTFDNVDYTGSELVY
-327 NAGGYT
+327 TTRSAT
-333 FNNVN
+333 V
-338 FTGSQLIYTKP
+338 
-349 SINSTL
+349 
-355 TFKNNIT
+355 TFKNNVT
-362 ANSVSSYVGPL
+362 AHAVDKYTSPL
-373 DGKTRDT
+373 DGEEYKT
-380 QQSGGQ
+380 QPGQ
-386 QILQFEGGTNQ
+386 QVLQFTTGTNQ
-397 IIFDENSNVTLT
+397 IIFDEGSNVTLET
-409 TEDANALEIDGGITT
+409 DNGNVIQNQGDATIT
-424 IDVKDGANVAINPHS
+424 VKNGANVTLNPHASTVSFENAGTVSKVARGIYSAGGAINIEQG
-439 KGNPENRNGIGTGY
+439 GNLVINLSQNSGDPYLPG
-453 VARAIAANAKMTI
+453 AI
-466 NIDPNSTL
+466 
-474 TINTEKVDGDK
+474 
-485 DVAGA
+485 
-490 LYLNSDAALNV
+490 YLNSGAVINDNGNIKINV
-501 NGKLVINSNGTP
+501 NGAPYNGAKYT
-513 SANKSNGVPVYIN
+513 PVYLN
-526 GSAKINVGN
+526 GDSTIKVGN
-535 GGSFSLDATNLG
+535 GASFEIAAENLG
-547 NYSSSLISINGT
+547 DFNSSLFTVNGK
-559 GTVKLDPHSSFKIS
+559 GTVTLEPHSTFKIT
-573 GDGTGAVTAINL
+573 GDGTGAVTAVGL
-585 SSGSTFTSD
+585 GSGSTFTSD
-594 QPDSFTIDLSANTS
+594 QPDAFTIDLSANTS
-608 NDKSLIK
+608 DGKALIK
-615 NGTINFSRVKTVTDG
+615 NGTIKFSRVKTVTTDG
-630 NESQPLGKIDVTY
+630 TTSEPLGKIDVTY

-650 SYTITAQDKNTVKQ
+650 SYTITAQDENTVKQ
-664 VADGLTNKSLISL
+664 VADGLTNKSLINL
-677 VKAGEDVT
+677 VQAGEDVT

-702 SSGSNNPVYVTVTV
+702 SSGSDNPIYVTVTV

-730 VYTNANGTV
+730 VYTNTNGTV
-739 TSNNV
+739 TSDNV
-744 DYAAQTASTGGN
+744 DYAAQTGSTGGN
-756 FSIDLSKLASKLTD
+756 FSIDLSKLASSLTD
-770 DAQVTVTAT
+770 DTQVTVTAT
-779 KDFVES
+779 KDFVEGS
-785 AQTES
+785 QTES

-798 TTTLQELVDDA
+798 TATLQELVDAA
-809 PTEEAKPSYY
+809 PAEKAKPSYY

-852 NAVTAIQTAQKALT
+852 DAVTAIQNAQKALT
-866 GKETNKT
+866 GEPTNKT

-879 DQASTVESSDNYT
+879 DQASTVESNDNYT
-892 NSDADLQKAYTDAI
+892 NADSNLQKAYTDAI

-943 AASKEA
+943 TASKEA
-949 LQKAVDEAPTVKSD
+949 LQKAVNEAPTVKSD
-963 DAAYYNGSDEAKT
+963 DAAYYNGSAEAKA
-976 AYDKAVSA
+976 AYDNAITA
-984 GQTVLADPDATATQI
+984 GQTVLANPDATATQI
-999 TDALNA
+999 TDALTA

-1020 SVLQKVVDNSATV
+1020 SALQTAVDNSATV
-1033 KESNNYTNADETQK
+1033 KESNNYTNADQTQK
-1047 TAYDSAVT
+1047 TAYDKAVT
-1055 SAQTVLN
+1055 AAQTVLD

-1095 KAALEGAVKDAPNVR
+1095 KAALEAAVKDAPNVRNTPAYYNGSKETQTAYNNAITAGQKVLGNPDATATQITDALNAINTAKGNLKGEATDKAALQTAVDNSATVKESNNYTNADQTQKTAYDKAVTAAQTVLDKTNATQAEVNQALQDLETANNNLNGDAKTEAANKAALEAAVKDAPNVR

-1127 NAINAGQAVLN
+1127 NAINAGQAVLD
-1138 QANPSASEVKNA
+1138 QANPAASEVKNA

-1157 KDNLKGEATNTEA
+1157 KDNLKGVATNTEA
-1170 LETALTN
+1170 LETALTS
-1177 ANNAKQT
+1177 ANKAKET
-1184 GNYTNADQANQEALN
+1184 GNYTNADQAKQEALN
-1199 NAITVG
+1199 NAITAG

-1210 NTKATQ
+1210 NTNATQ
-1216 ADVDNAAKVI
+1216 AQVNSAAKAI
-1226 TDAINGLNGDTN
+1226 TEAISGLNGNAN
-1238 LANAKNAATE
+1238 LEDAKDAATE
-1248 DIQKALDT
+1248 AIQKALDS
-1256 KTTEIT
+1256 KTTQIT
-1262 DATNIDQATKDQLI
+1262 DATNIDQATKEQLI

-1284 DANTAIN
+1284 NANTAIN
-1291 QATNANAVNTA
+1291 QATDPNAVNTA
-1302 KTEGI
+1302 KAEGI
-1307 TKINNVK
+1307 TNINKVTV
-1314 IPSLDD
+1314 PSLDG
-1320 AKTNAAKEIDQALT
+1320 AKEAANKAIDQALDT
-1334 DKTKEITDA
+1334 KTKEINNA

-1355 KEATDAAT
+1355 KEATDAAN
-1363 TAKDAIE
+1363 TAKDAIK

-1404 KDAIDDALNAKT
+1404 KEAIDNALNAKT

-1448 DKATTADAI
+1448 DKATAADAI
-1457 KTAQD
+1457 KTARD

-1471 TVPSLEDAKTKAAA
+1471 TVPSLEDAKKAANKA
-1485 NIDQALTD
+1485 VDDALTAQ
-1493 KTKEINAANNIDQA
+1493 TEVINKADNLSDTEKKDLIDQA
-1507 TKDQLIKAATDA
+1507 TAEANKAKENIET
-1519 ATTAKDAIEKATT
+1519 ATTNNEAAQAGQAGVDAIKKIVPTSLDTVKSDANKAIDDALTKKLEEINSANDLTTDEKTALTQEANTAADKAKEEITNATT
-1532 NDAATKAGQDGV
+1532 NDAVIEAQNNGV
-1544 DAINNVKIPSVTD
+1544 T
-1557 SQNAA
+1557 
-1562 KEAIDNALNAKT
+1562 AID
-1574 KEINDAN
+1574 
-1581 NINQTTKDQLIKA
+1581 
-1594 ATDAANNA
+1594 
-1602 KEAIDQAT
+1602 
-1610 TNAAVTKAQ
+1610 
-1619 TNGVNAINGIKVPTE
+1619 GIKVPTE
-1634 SAVKEAAKKAVV
+1634 SAVKEAAKQAVA

-1652 NNAIDSSNLTAEEK
+1652 NKAIDASNLTDEEK
-1666 AALKQKV
+1666 ADLKQKV

-1687 TSNAAVT
+1687 TTNAAVT
-1694 EAQNSGVNAID
+1694 EAQNKGVNTIN

-1713 TTKEQ
+1713 ATKEQ

-1723 NKAVDEAKKA
+1723 NTTVDDAKKA
-1733 IDQDNNLTNEEKQT
+1733 IDQDN
-1747 VKDQIDSDAKNAQ
+1747 
-1760 DTINNAKTNDDVKKA
+1760 
-1775 AADGTL
+1775 
-1781 AIDKDVANAAIDN
+1781 
-1794 AAAGKKE
+1794 
-1801 EISNSS
+1801 
-1807 LTDEE
+1807 
-1812 KTALNNEVDQKAQ
+1812 
-1825 DAKEAINNATTPEAV
+1825 
-1840 TTAQENGIKNINDID
+1840 
-1855 VPTESA
+1855 
-1861 AKQAAKEAVANA
+1861 
-1873 ANEKNAAIDSSNL
+1873 
-1886 TAEEKAALKQDV
+1886 
-1898 TEAQNA
+1898 
-1904 ANTAIDN
+1904 
-1911 ATTNADVTEAK
+1911 
-1922 DNGISAIDGIK
+1922 
-1933 VPTTSANKEKA
+1933 
-1944 ITDLNNEVENAKK
+1944 
-1957 AIDQDSNL
+1957 NL

-1976 IDSDAKTAQEA
+1976 IDSDAKTAQDA
-1987 INNAKTDNE
+1987 INNAKTNDDVKKAADNGTL
-1996 VNNAVNSGKVSIDKD
+1996 AIDKD

-2023 KKSEISNL
+2023 KKAEISNSS
-2031 PLTDEEKTALN
+2031 LTDEEKAALN

-2049 QDAKEAINNATT
+2049 QAAKEAVNAATT
-2061 PEAVTTAQENGIK
+2061 PEAVTSAQGSGVK
-2074 NINETSVPTQSAA
+2074 NINDTSVPAESDAKQAA
-2087 KEAAKK
+2087 KR
-2093 AVAEAAEAKNNAI
+2093 AVAEAADAKNNAI
-2106 DSSNLTAEEK
+2106 DASNLTDEEK

-2123 TEAQTAADQAID
+2123 TDAQNAADQAID

-2146 QTNGVNAING
+2146 QNKGVSAIDG
-2156 IEVPNKSDA
+2156 IEIPNKSDA
-2165 KDQATA
+2165 KEKAVTD
-2171 ALNTAV
+2171 LNTAV

-2200 QIDSDAKTAQDAIDN
+2200 QIDSDAKTAQDAI
-2215 AKTDDEVNTAV
+2215 
-2226 DNGQLSIDKDVAN
+2226 
-2239 AAIDNAVAGKKAEI
+2239 
-2253 SNSPLTDEEKTA
+2253 
-2265 LNNEVDQKANT
+2265 
-2276 AKKAINAATTPE
+2276 
-2288 TVTSAQ
+2288 
-2294 DNCIKNIN
+2294 
-2302 ETSVPTQSAA
+2302 
-2312 KEAAKKAVAEAA
+2312 
-2324 EAKNNA
+2324 
-2330 IDSSNLTD
+2330 
-2338 EEKATLKQKVTDAQN
+2338 
-2353 AADQAIDN
+2353 
-2361 ATTNAAV
+2361 
-2368 TEAQTNGVNTIN
+2368 
-2380 GIEVPTKSDAKDQAT
+2380 
-2395 AELNTAVENAK
+2395 
-2406 KAIDQD
+2406 
-2412 SNLTDEQK
+2412 
-2420 QAAKDQIDSDAKT
+2420 
-2433 AQEAINNAKTNDDVK
+2433 NNAKTNDDVK
-2448 KAADNGTLAI
+2448 KAVDDGTLAI

-2470 LAGKKSEISNSSLTD
+2470 A
-2485 EEKATLNN
+2485 
-2493 EVDQKANIAKDAINT
+2493 
-2508 ATTPEAVTTS
+2508 
-2518 QDKGI
+2518 
-2523 KDINK
+2523 
-2528 TSVPTESAAKQAAKE
+2528 
-2543 AVAKAADEKNAA
+2543 
-2555 IDASNLTDEEKATLK
+2555 
-2570 QKVTEAQN
+2570 
-2578 AADQAIDNATTNAAV
+2578 
-2593 TEAKDNGVTAIDHIK
+2593 
-2608 VPTTSANKEKAITD
+2608 
-2622 LNTAVDEAKEAIDQD
+2622 
-2637 SNLTDEEKQAAKDQ
+2637 
-2651 IDSDAKTAQDAINNA
+2651 
-2666 KTNDDV
+2666 
-2672 KKAAADGTLAID
+2672 
-2684 KDVANTAIDNAVA
+2684 
-2697 GKKSEISNLPL
+2697 
-2708 TDEEKTALNNEVD
+2708 
-2721 QKANIAKEAI
+2721 
-2731 NTATTP
+2731 
-2737 EAVTSAQES
+2737 
-2746 GIKNINDTSVPAE
+2746 
-2759 SAAKQAAKKA
+2759 
-2769 VAKAADEKNA
+2769 
-2779 AIDASNLTDEE
+2779 
-2790 KATLKQKVTE
+2790 
-2800 AQNAADQAIDNATTN
+2800 
-2815 AAVTEAKNNGV
+2815 
-2826 SAIDHI
+2826 
-2832 KVPTTS
+2832 
-2838 ANKEKAIT
+2838 
-2846 DLNNEVEKAKQAIDQ
+2846 
-2861 DSNLT
+2861 
-2866 DEEKQAVKS
+2866 
-2875 QIDTEAKTAQD
+2875 
-2886 AINSAKT
+2886 
-2893 DNEVNNAVNS
+2893 
-2903 GKVSIDKDVANAAID
+2903 
-2918 NAVAGKLKEIQDPLT
+2918 AGKLKEIQDPLT
-2933 TDEKQAYTDL
+2933 TEEKQAYTDL

-2963 VTTAQNSGVDAINKI
+2963 VTAAQTNGVNEITNTEI
-2978 EVPTTST
+2978 PTTSSA
-2985 VKDDAIKAIDKAL
+2985 KEKAIAAINDAL
-2998 QNKTDEINNASNIN
+2998 QTKTDEINNASNIN
-3012 PQEKTDL
+3012 TQEKTDL
-3019 INQATEAANVAKNN
+3019 INQATEAANAAKNN

-3042 VDTAQTNGEKAI
+3042 VDTAQIKGEKAI
-3054 ADVTVPNLS
+3054 ADITVPNLS

-3070 DLVNKALDAKTAEI
+3070 DLINKALDAKTNEI

-3094 KQSLINDA
+3094 KQGLINDA

-3107 EAINNINESQTN
+3107 EAINNVNQAQTN

-3142 DAKKNANQAIDDALN
+3142 DVKKNANQAIDDALN
-3157 SKVNEINNASNL
+3157 AKVNEINNASNL
-3169 NDTEKQKLVDQATE
+3169 NDTEKQKLVDRANE
-3183 VATTAKNNV
+3183 AAATAKNNV
-3192 ENATTNDAAR
+3192 ENAATNDGVR
-3202 DAANAGIDNI
+3202 DAANVGIDNI
-3212 KGIRFTSLEDAKKV
+3212 KGITFTSLEDAKNA

-3255 LINQASEAAKN
+3255 LINQASEVAKN

-3273 ATTNDAVTDAQNK
+3273 ATTNDAVTEAQNK

-3297 SLAQAK
+3297 SLDQVK

-3325 NLSAKE
+3325 NLSAEE
-3331 QKELSDQV
+3331 QKELTDQV

-3355 TTNDAVTAIRDDA
+3355 TTNDAVNATRDEA

-3382 AQTDALNAI
+3382 AQTDAINAI

-3402 NNAVHLTD
+3402 NNAAHLTD

-3421 KAADEATKAINA
+3421 KVADEAMKEIKA
-3433 AQTNDEVKSA
+3433 AQTNDAVKSA
-3443 ETAGLDIINNIT
+3443 ETAGLDNINNIT

-3462 QQEAIEE
+3462 QQEAIGE

-3519 TAAKENGIAA
+3519 TTAKENGIAA
-3529 IKDIQIPTMSAA
+3529 IKDIQIPTKSPA
-3541 KEQATTDLK
+3541 KEQATSDLK
-3550 TAVDDAK
+3550 TAVDEAK
-3557 KAIDQ
+3557 NAIDQ

-3591 AKTDDEVNSA
+3591 AKTDDEVSGA
-3601 VDNGKLA
+3601 VDNGNLA
-3608 IDKDIANAAIDNAV
+3608 IDKDVANAAIDNAV
-3622 AGKKAE
+3622 AGKKEE
-3628 IAKSPLTDE
+3628 ISKSPLTDE
-3637 EKTALNNEVD
+3637 EKAALNNEVD
-3647 QKAQDAKEAINDATT
+3647 QKAQDAKEAINNAIT
-3662 PEAVTTAQENGI
+3662 PEAVTTAQDNGI
-3674 KKINDTEVP
+3674 KNINDTEVP
-3683 TESAAKEAAKKA
+3683 TESTAKEAAKKA
-3695 VAEAAET
+3695 ITEAAEA
-3702 KNNAIDSSNLTNEE
+3702 KNNAIDSSNLTDEE
-3716 KTALKQEVTDAQ
+3716 KAALKQEVTDAQ

-3767 EQATTDLNDAVDDA
+3767 DQATTDLNDAVNDA

-3792 DEEKQAAKDQIDS
+3792 DAEKQAAKDQIDS
-3805 DAKKAQEAIDNAKTA
+3805 DAKKAQEAIDNAKTD

-3839 NTAIDNAVAGK
+3839 NAAIDNAVAGK

-3860 TDEAK
+3860 TDEAN

-3880 AIDSATTIPAVDDAK
+3880 AIDSATTIPAVEDAK

-3946 IDQANEEAVKAKENI
+3946 IDQANEEAAKAKENI

-3992 KKDASQL
+3992 KKDASQV

-4015 HLTNQEKQDLINQAQ
+4015 HLTEQEKQDLINQAQ
-4030 NAADEAKDKIN
+4030 NAANEAKDKIN

-4052 RDAGAEKIANI
+4052 RDTGAEKIANI

-4091 DQTHLSDQEKKD
+4091 DQTHLSDQEKND
-4103 LINQITDI
+4103 LIKQITDI

-4152 NAIKSLDEAKSTKL
+4152 NAIKTLDEAKSTKL

-4221 AVPSLNEKKQD
+4221 AVPSLDEKKQD
-4232 SIDALNEVRDAKK
+4232 SIDALNEVREAKK
-4245 EEINNANNLNQDEKD
+4245 EEINNANNLSQDEKD

-4276 INGAKDDQT
+4276 IDGAKDDQT
-4285 AKNAEN
+4285 AKDAEN

-4304 LDEVKTNAKQA
+4304 LDEAKTNAKQA
-4315 IADALESKTN
+4315 VADALESKTN

-4367 ASQAGIDKILGI
+4367 ASQAGVDKILGI

-4392 DAINDALKQKEAEI
+4392 DAINDALKQKETEI

-4446 TKNAGIE
+4446 AKNAGIE

-4459 VPTISATKDEA
+4459 VPTTSATKDEA

-4483 EINNATNITAD
+4483 EINNATNITAE

-4523 ATATTDGIN
+4523 ATATTDGID

-4542 ETAKDQAKNLID
+4542 ETAKDQAKNMID

-4564 NNADN
+4564 NNAQN
-4569 LSDSQKQDLI
+4569 LSDKQKQDLI

-4618 SSLDEAKKASTKVI
+4618 PSLDNAKKASTKVI

-4645 ATNLSNTE
+4645 ATNLSNAE

-4679 AVKDAETDGVKAILD
+4679 AVKDAETDGIKAILD

-4721 IDNANNLSE
+4721 INNANNLSE

-4761 AARDN
+4761 TARDN

-4785 SITAVEQVRD
+4785 SITAIEQVRD

-4808 ETQKEALKNQVDEIA
+4808 EAQKEALKNQVDEIA

-4853 TIPTLDAAKSDAK
+4853 TIPTLEAAKSDAK
-4866 QAIADALTA
+4866 QAITDALTA

-4903 AANKNIDAA
+4903 AANKKIDAA
-4912 TTNDAAE
+4912 TTNDAVE

-4988 NATTASAIGE
+4988 NATTASAISE

-5009 IKVSNASTESDNSSN
+5009 IKVSNAPTESDNSSN

-5030 TPTEGNSASQ
+5030 TPTEGNSTSQ

-5060 GSHGTNLTIGQQ
+5060 GSHGTNLTTGQQ

-5077 DTNSKETLPQTG
+5077 DTNSKEALPQTG

-5117 KRD
+5117 KKRD

>member
-26 KLNIG
+26 KLNVG

-42 IYGGGQVVA
+42 IYGGGQVIA
-51 HADTA
+51 HADTV
-56 NASDQVDTIDTGD
+56 NTSDQVATSDTGD
-69 NSLADKSE
+69 DKLAEKSE
-77 VTLSSATS
+77 VALSGGT
-85 STSQSSTSA
+85 
-94 TSANSA
+94 TSANQPSA
-100 VQSQLSANS
+100 SATNANGTVQSEASANS
-109 QPAATASESA
+109 QTAATANTPVSDSA
-119 VASSAAVEA
+119 VASSAAVET

-147 PAQTQ
+147 PAQ
-152 PVAQENGSEDTSLDA
+152 PVAQENGSGDASLNV
-167 TRQVLKTIANRN
+167 TRQVLTTIANRN
-179 SVPAAIHLMSFAAV
+179 SVLGANYLMSFAAV
-193 PTSVE
+193 PASDSVE
-198 TTTLNLFTN
+198 TSTLNLFTK
-207 QETNANALAE
+207 QETNANNLAE
-217 SKVAATAL
+217 SKVATTAL
-225 AAEAEDPNAV
+225 AAETEDPSAV
-235 TVSDA
+235 TVSTAQD
-240 KGFINA
+240 FINA
-246 IQNGTATTINVA
+246 IQKGTANTINVA
-258 KDLNLAEQRD
+258 SDLNLGDIR
-268 SKYTE
+268 SSTIYTL
-273 INIKNKRNIVIQS
+273 NISNKRDIVIQS
-286 DNPEEKRTIDFSG
+286 ADGDKKTIDLNG
-299 YSFDMNTQNSVTF
+299 YSFNMNSDNSVTF
-312 KDLNIYARSYWGLVY
+312 KDLTMYGRNWFGAVENASSYTFDNIDYTGSELVY
-327 NAGGYT
+327 TTRSAT
-333 FNNVN
+333 V
-338 FTGSQLIYTKP
+338 
-349 SINSTL
+349 
-355 TFKNNIT
+355 TFKNNVT
-362 ANSVSSYVGPL
+362 AHAVDKYTSPL
-373 DGKTRDT
+373 DKKEYGT
-380 QQSGGQ
+380 QVGQ
-386 QILQFEGGTNQ
+386 QVLQFTTGTNQ
-397 IIFDENSNVTLT
+397 IIFDEGSNVTLET
-409 TEDANALEIDGGITT
+409 DNGNVIQNQGNATIT
-424 IDVKDGANVAINPHS
+424 VKNGANVTLNPHASTGSFENAGTVGKVARGIYSAGGAINIEQG
-439 KGNPENRNGIGTGY
+439 GNLVINLSQNSGDPYLPG
-453 VARAIAANAKMTI
+453 AI
-466 NIDPNSTL
+466 
-474 TINTEKVDGDK
+474 
-485 DVAGA
+485 
-490 LYLNSDAALNV
+490 YLNSGAVINDNGNIKINV
-501 NGKLVINSNGTP
+501 NGAPYSGAKYT
-513 SANKSNGVPVYIN
+513 PVYLN
-526 GSAKINVGN
+526 GDSTIKVGN
-535 GGSFSLDATNLG
+535 GASFEIAAENLG
-547 NYSSSLISINGT
+547 DFNSSLFTVNGK
-559 GTVKLDPHSSFKIS
+559 GTVTLEPHSTFKIT
-573 GDGTGAVTAINL
+573 GDGTGAVTAVGL
-585 SSGSTFTSD
+585 GSGSTFTSD
-594 QPDSFTIDLSANTS
+594 QPEEFTIDLSANTS
-608 NDKSLIK
+608 SGKTLIK
-615 NGTINFSRVKTVTDG
+615 NGTINFTRVKNTNVA
-630 NESQPLGKIDVTY
+630 SQYQVPLGKVDATYSSNGTLSNSVVTSLNKDVPTTIY
-643 DRNGNAT
+643 DYIKSNPSAL
-650 SYTITAQDKNTVKQ
+650 SF
-664 VADGLTNKSLISL
+664 VA
-677 VKAGEDVT
+677 AGKDVT

-690 LSKNNVLTGTVA
+690 LDKNNQLTGIAT
-702 SSGSNNPVYVTVTV
+702 
-716 GGVSTNVPVAGNYT
+716 
-730 VYTNANGTV
+730 
-739 TSNNV
+739 
-744 DYAAQTASTGGN
+744 STGDSKSPIYITVLINNSATGIPEAGMYRLYTDTDGN
-756 FSIDLSKLASKLTD
+756 IATTKVSYAGTPKNSDGSPKPNGGEFTIDLSSLASQLTD
-770 DAQVTVTAT
+770 DAQITVVAS

-785 AQTES
+785 PTLTET
-790 VAALRALN
+790 VEALRALN
-798 TTTLQELVDDA
+798 TATLQELVDAA
-809 PTEEAKPSYY
+809 PEEETKPSYY
-819 NATAEAQKAYTDAI
+819 NATVEAQKAYKDAI

-866 GKETNKT
+866 GEPTNKT
-873 ELQDAI
+873 ELKDAI

-892 NSDADLQKAYTDAI
+892 NADSNLQKAYTDAI

-914 NDNATQTEV
+914 NANATQTEV

-976 AYDKAVSA
+976 AYDNAITA
-984 GQTVLADPDATATQI
+984 GQAILDEANPSASDVKS
-999 TDALNA
+999 ALDA
-1005 INTAKGNLKGEATDK
+1005 INAAKGNLKGEAT
-1020 SVLQKVVDNSATV
+1020 N
-1033 KESNNYTNADETQK
+1033 
-1047 TAYDSAVT
+1047 TA
-1055 SAQTVLN
+1055 
-1062 KTNATQAE
+1062 
-1070 VNQAL
+1070 
-1075 QDLETANNNLNG
+1075 
-1087 DAKTEAAN
+1087 
-1095 KAALEGAVKDAPNVR
+1095 
-1110 NTPAYYNGSEE
+1110 
-1121 AQTAYN
+1121 
-1127 NAINAGQAVLN
+1127 
-1138 QANPSASEVKNA
+1138 
-1150 LDAINAA
+1150 
-1157 KDNLKGEATNTEA
+1157 A

-1177 ANNAKQT
+1177 GNNTKET
-1184 GNYTNADQANQEALN
+1184 GNYTNADQAKQEALN
-1199 NAITVG
+1199 NAITAG

-1210 NTKATQ
+1210 NTNATQ
-1216 ADVDNAAKVI
+1216 AQVNSAAKAI
-1226 TDAINGLNGDTN
+1226 TEAINGLNGDTN
-1238 LANAKNAATE
+1238 LANAKNAAIE
-1248 DIQKALDT
+1248 DIQKALDA
-1256 KTTEIT
+1256 KTTEINN
-1262 DATNIDQATKDQLI
+1262 AENIDQATKDQLI
-1276 ADAKKAAE
+1276 TDAKKAAE
-1284 DANTAIN
+1284 DAHTAIN
-1291 QATNANAVNTA
+1291 QATDANAVNTA
-1302 KTEGI
+1302 KTQGI
-1307 TKINNVK
+1307 TNINNVTV
-1314 IPSLDD
+1314 PSLDD
-1320 AKTNAAKEIDQALT
+1320 AKTNAAKKIDQALT
-1334 DKTKEITDA
+1334 NKTKEINNA

-1355 KEATDAAT
+1355 KEATDAAN

-1370 KSTTNDEATKAGQA
+1370 KATTNDEATKAGQA

-1404 KDAIDDALNAKT
+1404 KEAIDDALNAKT

-1438 DAANNAKEAI
+1438 
-1448 DKATTADAI
+1448 
-1457 KTAQD
+1457 
-1462 EGTTNINNV
+1462 
-1471 TVPSLEDAKTKAAA
+1471 
-1485 NIDQALTD
+1485 
-1493 KTKEINAANNIDQA
+1493 NAAN
-1507 TKDQLIKAATDA
+1507 KAKEEITN
-1519 ATTAKDAIEKATT
+1519 ATT
-1532 NDAATKAGQDGV
+1532 NDAVIEAQNNGV
-1544 DAINNVKIPSVTD
+1544 T
-1557 SQNAA
+1557 
-1562 KEAIDNALNAKT
+1562 AID
-1574 KEINDAN
+1574 
-1581 NINQTTKDQLIKA
+1581 
-1594 ATDAANNA
+1594 
-1602 KEAIDQAT
+1602 
-1610 TNAAVTKAQ
+1610 
-1619 TNGVNAINGIKVPTE
+1619 GIKVPTE
-1634 SAVKEAAKKAVV
+1634 SAVKEAAKKAVA
-1646 DAATAK
+1646 DAVIAK
-1652 NNAIDSSNLTAEEK
+1652 NKAIDASNLTDEEK

-1673 TEAQNAADQ
+1673 TEAQN
-1682 AIDNA
+1682 
-1687 TSNAAVT
+1687 
-1694 EAQNSGVNAID
+1694 
-1705 GIKVPTTS
+1705 
-1713 TTKEQ
+1713 
-1718 AITDL
+1718 
-1723 NKAVDEAKKA
+1723 
-1733 IDQDNNLTNEEKQT
+1733 
-1747 VKDQIDSDAKNAQ
+1747 
-1760 DTINNAKTNDDVKKA
+1760 
-1775 AADGTL
+1775 
-1781 AIDKDVANAAIDN
+1781 
-1794 AAAGKKE
+1794 
-1801 EISNSS
+1801 
-1807 LTDEE
+1807 
-1812 KTALNNEVDQKAQ
+1812 
-1825 DAKEAINNATTPEAV
+1825 
-1840 TTAQENGIKNINDID
+1840 
-1855 VPTESA
+1855 
-1861 AKQAAKEAVANA
+1861 
-1873 ANEKNAAIDSSNL
+1873 
-1886 TAEEKAALKQDV
+1886 
-1898 TEAQNA
+1898 
-1904 ANTAIDN
+1904 
-1911 ATTNADVTEAK
+1911 
-1922 DNGISAIDGIK
+1922 
-1933 VPTTSANKEKA
+1933 
-1944 ITDLNNEVENAKK
+1944 
-1957 AIDQDSNL
+1957 
-1965 TDEQKQAAKDQ
+1965 
-1976 IDSDAKTAQEA
+1976 
-1987 INNAKTDNE
+1987 
-1996 VNNAVNSGKVSIDKD
+1996 
-2011 VANAAIDNAVAG
+2011 
-2023 KKSEISNL
+2023 
-2031 PLTDEEKTALN
+2031 
-2042 NEVDQKA
+2042 
-2049 QDAKEAINNATT
+2049 
-2061 PEAVTTAQENGIK
+2061 
-2074 NINETSVPTQSAA
+2074 
-2087 KEAAKK
+2087 
-2093 AVAEAAEAKNNAI
+2093 
-2106 DSSNLTAEEK
+2106 
-2116 AALKQKV
+2116 
-2123 TEAQTAADQAID
+2123 AADQAID

-2156 IEVPNKSDA
+2156 IEVTTSTAKEAAKQAVAEAADA
-2165 KDQATA
+2165 KNNAIDTSNLTDEEKAALKQKVTEAQNAADQAIDNATTNAAVTEAQTNGVNAINGIEVNTSTA
-2171 ALNTAV
+2171 KEAAKKAVAEAADAKNAAIDASNLTNEEKAALKQKVTEAQNTADQAIDNATTNAAVTEAKDNGISAIDHIEVPTTSANKEKAITDLNTAV
-2177 ENAKKAIDQDSNLTD
+2177 ESAKKAIDQDSNLTN
-2192 EQKQAAKD
+2192 EEKQAAKD
-2200 QIDSDAKTAQDAIDN
+2200 QIDSDATKAQEAINN
-2215 AKTDDEVNTAV
+2215 AKTNDDVKKAV
-2226 DNGQLSIDKDVAN
+2226 DAGTLAIDKDVAN
-2239 AAIDNAVAGKKAEI
+2239 AAIDNAVAGKKDAI
-2253 SNSPLTDEEKTA
+2253 SKTPLTDEEKTA
-2265 LNNEVDQKANT
+2265 LNNEVDQKANV
-2276 AKKAINAATTPE
+2276 AKEAINAATTPE
-2288 TVTSAQ
+2288 AVSSAQ
-2294 DNCIKNIN
+2294 ENGIKNIN
-2302 ETSVPTQSAA
+2302 ETSVPTESAA

-2324 EAKNNA
+2324 TAKNNA
-2330 IDSSNLTD
+2330 IDSSNLTA
-2338 EEKATLKQKVTDAQN
+2338 EEKAALKQKVTDAQN

-2368 TEAQTNGVNTIN
+2368 TEAEDKGIKAIN
-2380 GIEVPTKSDAKDQAT
+2380 GIEVPNKSDAK
-2395 AELNTAVENAK
+2395 
-2406 KAIDQD
+2406 
-2412 SNLTDEQK
+2412 
-2420 QAAKDQIDSDAKT
+2420 
-2433 AQEAINNAKTNDDVK
+2433 
-2448 KAADNGTLAI
+2448 
-2458 DKDVANAAIDNA
+2458 
-2470 LAGKKSEISNSSLTD
+2470 
-2485 EEKATLNN
+2485 EKA
-2493 EVDQKANIAKDAINT
+2493 V
-2508 ATTPEAVTTS
+2508 
-2518 QDKGI
+2518 
-2523 KDINK
+2523 
-2528 TSVPTESAAKQAAKE
+2528 
-2543 AVAKAADEKNAA
+2543 
-2555 IDASNLTDEEKATLK
+2555 
-2570 QKVTEAQN
+2570 
-2578 AADQAIDNATTNAAV
+2578 
-2593 TEAKDNGVTAIDHIK
+2593 
-2608 VPTTSANKEKAITD
+2608 TD
-2622 LNTAVDEAKEAIDQD
+2622 LNTAVDNAKKVIDQD
-2637 SNLTDEEKQAAKDQ
+2637 TNLTDEEKQAAKDQ

-2672 KKAAADGTLAID
+2672 KKAVDDGTLAID
-2684 KDVANTAIDNAVA
+2684 KDVANAAIANAVA
-2697 GKKSEISNLPL
+2697 GKKDAISKTPL
-2708 TDEEKTALNNEVD
+2708 TDEEKVALNNEVD
-2721 QKANIAKEAI
+2721 QKAQEAKEAI
-2731 NTATTP
+2731 NNATTP
-2737 EAVTSAQES
+2737 EAVTTAQEN
-2746 GIKNINDTSVPAE
+2746 GIKNINDIDVPSE
-2759 SAAKQAAKKA
+2759 SAAKEAAKKA
-2769 VAKAADEKNA
+2769 VAEAADAKNT
-2779 AIDASNLTDEE
+2779 AIDSSNLTAEE
-2790 KATLKQKVTE
+2790 KAALKQEVTE
-2800 AQNAADQAIDNATTN
+2800 AQNAANTTIDNATTN
-2815 AAVTEAKNNGV
+2815 AAVTEAEDKGVKAING
-2826 SAIDHI
+2826 IE
-2832 KVPTTS
+2832 VPNKS
-2838 ANKEKAIT
+2838 DAKEKAVT
-2846 DLNNEVEKAKQAIDQ
+2846 DLNTAVDNAKKVIDQ
-2861 DSNLT
+2861 DTNLT
-2866 DEEKQAVKS
+2866 DEEKQAAKD
-2875 QIDTEAKTAQD
+2875 QIDSDAKTAQD
-2886 AINSAKT
+2886 AINNAKT
-2893 DNEVNNAVNS
+2893 DNDVNDAVNN
-2903 GKVSIDKDVANAAID
+2903 GKVAIDKDVANAAID
-2918 NAVAGKLKEIQDPLT
+2918 NAAAGKLKEIQDPLT
-2933 TDEKQAYTDL
+2933 TEEKQAYTDL

-2998 QNKTDEINNASNIN
+2998 QKKTDEINNASNIN
-3012 PQEKTDL
+3012 TQEKTDL
-3019 INQATEAANVAKNN
+3019 INQANEAANAAKNN
-3033 INNATTNAD
+3033 INNATTNAG
-3042 VDTAQTNGEKAI
+3042 VETAQTNGEKAI

-3070 DLVNKALDAKTAEI
+3070 DLINKALEAKTDEI

-3107 EAINNINESQTN
+3107 EAINNVNQAQTN
-3119 DDAKAAAT
+3119 DDAKSAAT
-3127 TGVQNIENVTIPTLD
+3127 TGVQNIENVTIPSLD
-3142 DAKKNANQAIDDALN
+3142 EAKKNANQAIEDALN
-3157 SKVNEINNASNL
+3157 AKVNEINNASNL
-3169 NDTEKQKLVDQATE
+3169 NDTEKQKLVDQANE
-3183 VATTAKNNV
+3183 AATTAKNNV

-3212 KGIRFTSLEDAKKV
+3212 KGISFTSLEDAKNA

-3234 LQVKTDEINNASNLS
+3234 LQVKADEINNASNLS
-3249 TEEKQD
+3249 TDEKQD

-3273 ATTNDAVTDAQNK
+3273 ATTNDAVTEAQNK

-3297 SLAQAK
+3297 SLDQVK

-3313 QDAKNKQISAAS
+3313 QDAKDKQISAAS
-3325 NLSAKE
+3325 NLSAEE

-3348 KINDAAT
+3348 KINDSST
-3355 TTNDAVTAIRDDA
+3355 TTNDAVNATRDEA

-3402 NNAVHLTD
+3402 NNAAHLTD

-3421 KAADEATKAINA
+3421 KVADEAMKEIKA
-3433 AQTNDEVKSA
+3433 AQTNDAVKSA
-3443 ETAGLDIINNIT
+3443 ETAGLDNINNIT

-3462 QQEAIEE
+3462 QQEAIDE

-3483 AADLTTDEK
+3483 ATDLTTDEK
-3492 NALKDKVQA
+3492 NNLKDKVQA
-3501 EYSNAVSNI
+3501 AYSNAVSNI

-3519 TAAKENGIAA
+3519 TTAKENGIAA
-3529 IKDIQIPTMSAA
+3529 IKDIEIPTKSQA
-3541 KEQATTDLK
+3541 KEQATTDLN

-3591 AKTDDEVNSA
+3591 AKTDDEVKTA
-3601 VDNGKLA
+3601 VDNGQLA
-3608 IDKDIANAAIDNAV
+3608 IDKDVANAAIDNAV
-3622 AGKKAE
+3622 AGKKDE

-3637 EKTALNNEVD
+3637 EKSALNNEVD
-3647 QKAQDAKEAINDATT
+3647 QKAQEAKEAINNATT
-3662 PEAVTTAQENGI
+3662 SEAVTTAQDNGI
-3674 KKINDTEVP
+3674 KNINDTEVP
-3683 TESAAKEAAKKA
+3683 TESTAKEAAKKA
-3695 VAEAAET
+3695 IAEAAEV
-3702 KNNAIDSSNLTNEE
+3702 KNNAIDSSNLTDEE
-3716 KTALKQEVTDAQ
+3716 KAALKQEVTDAQ

-3767 EQATTDLNDAVDDA
+3767 DQATTDLNDAVDDA

-3792 DEEKQAAKDQIDS
+3792 DAEKQAAKDQIDS
-3805 DAKKAQEAIDNAKTA
+3805 DAKKAQEAIDNAKTD

-3825 AVDNGQLAIDKDVA
+3825 AVDNGQLAINKDVA
-3839 NTAIDNAVAGK
+3839 NAAIDNAVAGK
-3850 KAEIAKAPLT
+3850 KDEIAKAPLT

-3865 ALNDLVDQEAKAAKK
+3865 VLNDLVDQEAKAAKK
-3880 AIDSATTIPAVDDAK
+3880 AIDSATTIPAVEDAK
-3895 NTGVAAINDIA
+3895 NTGVAAINNIA

-3941 QKQDL
+3941 QKQNL
-3946 IDQANEEAVKAKENI
+3946 IDQANEEAAKAKENI

-3992 KKDASQL
+3992 KKDASQV

-4015 HLTNQEKQDLINQAQ
+4015 HLTEQEKQDLINQAQ
-4030 NAADEAKDKIN
+4030 NAANEAKDKIN

-4052 RDAGAEKIANI
+4052 RDTGAEKIANI

-4068 EDAKD
+4068 DDAKD

-4091 DQTHLSDQEKKD
+4091 DQTHLSDQEKND
-4103 LINQITDI
+4103 LIKQITDI

-4177 DEKANL
+4177 DEKDNL

-4221 AVPSLNEKKQD
+4221 AIPSLDDKKQD
-4232 SIDALNEVRDAKK
+4232 SIDALNEVREATK
-4245 EEINNANNLNQDEKD
+4245 EEINNANNLSQDEKA

-4285 AKNAEN
+4285 AKDAEN

-4304 LDEVKTNAKQA
+4304 LDEAKTNAKQA
-4315 IADALESKTN
+4315 VADALESKTN

-4367 ASQAGIDKILGI
+4367 ASQAGVDKILGI

-4392 DAINDALKQKEAEI
+4392 DTINDALKQKETEI

-4446 TKNAGIE
+4446 AKNAGIE

-4459 VPTISATKDEA
+4459 VPTTSATKDEA
-4470 IKAIDDALTNKVN
+4470 IKAIDNALTNKVN
-4483 EINNATNITAD
+4483 EINNATNITAE

-4523 ATATTDGIN
+4523 ATATTDGID

-4564 NNADN
+4564 NNAQN
-4569 LSDSQKQDLI
+4569 LSDGQKQDLI
-4579 NQATDEADQAK
+4579 NQATNEADQAK
-4590 KNIDNATTNND
+4590 KNIDNATTNNE

-4606 DNGAQAIENVTV
+4606 DNGVQAIENVTV
-4618 SSLDEAKKASTKVI
+4618 PSLDDAKKAATKVI

-4659 DATTAANT
+4659 EATTAANT

-4679 AVKDAETDGVKAILD
+4679 AVKDAETAGVKAILD
-4694 IKVPGRE
+4694 IKVPGRA

-4721 IDNANNLSE
+4721 INNANNLSE

-4761 AARDN
+4761 TARDN

-4785 SITAVEQVRD
+4785 SIAAVEQVRD

-4808 ETQKEALKNQVDEIA
+4808 EAQKEALKNQVDEIA

-4903 AANKNIDAA
+4903 AANKKIDAA

-4988 NATTASAIGE
+4988 NATTASAISE

-5009 IKVSNASTESDNSSN
+5009 IKVSNAPTESDNSSN

-5030 TPTEGNSASQ
+5030 TPTEGNSTSQ
-5040 DNNNAT
+5040 DNSNAT

-5060 GSHGTNLTIGQQ
+5060 GSHGTNLTTGQQ

-5077 DTNSKETLPQTG
+5077 DTNSEETLPQTG

-5103 ASLLGLFGLSGLGK
+5103 VSLLGLFGLSGLGK
-5117 KRD
+5117 KKRD

>member
-1 MVSKN
+1 M
-6 NKKLIAEKNRR
+6 L
-17 NEKQRFAIR
+17 
-26 KLNIG
+26 
-31 VASVLLGITFS
+31 
-42 IYGGGQVVA
+42 
-51 HADTA
+51 
-56 NASDQVDTIDTGD
+56 
-69 NSLADKSE
+69 
-77 VTLSSATS
+77 
-85 STSQSSTSA
+85 
-94 TSANSA
+94 
-100 VQSQLSANS
+100 
-109 QPAATASESA
+109 
-119 VASSAAVEA
+119 
-128 TKDQSTA
+128 
-135 ENQPSASQEVQT
+135 
-147 PAQTQ
+147 
-152 PVAQENGSEDTSLDA
+152 
-167 TRQVLKTIANRN
+167 
-179 SVPAAIHLMSFAAV
+179 FAAV
-193 PTSVE
+193 RGSGVA
-198 TTTLNLFTN
+198 TLN
-207 QETNANALAE
+207 
-217 SKVAATAL
+217 
-225 AAEAEDPNAV
+225 EAEDPNAV
-235 TVSDA
+235 TVNDA

-258 KDLNLAEQRD
+258 KDLNLAEQTD

-273 INIKNKRNIVIQS
+273 IKIKNKRDIVIQS

-299 YSFDMNTQNSVTF
+299 YSFDMDTQNSVTF

-333 FNNVN
+333 FDNVN

-349 SINSTL
+349 WINSTL

-380 QQSGGQ
+380 QQNGGQ

-409 TEDANALEIDGGITT
+409 TEDANALEIDGGTTT

-439 KGNPENRNGIGTGY
+439 KGDPESRNGIGTGD

-547 NYSSSLISINGT
+547 NYSSSLISINGK
-559 GTVKLDPHSSFKIS
+559 GSVKLDPHSSFKIS
-573 GDGTGAVTAINL
+573 GDGTGALTAINL

-608 NDKSLIK
+608 TGKSLIK
-615 NGTINFSRVKTVTDG
+615 NGAINFTRVKAVTDG

-643 DRNGNAT
+643 DRNGNAK
-650 SYTITAQDKNTVKQ
+650 SYIITAQDENTVKQ
-664 VADGLTNKSLISL
+664 VGEGLTNKNLIDL

-702 SSGSNNPVYVTVTV
+702 SSGSNNPIYVTVTV
-716 GGVSTNVPVAGNYT
+716 GGVSTNVPVLDHYT
-730 VYTNANGTV
+730 VYTNTNGIV
-739 TSNNV
+739 TSNNI

-756 FSIDLSKLASKLTD
+756 FSIDLSKLASSLTD
-770 DAQVTVTAT
+770 DTQVKVTAT
-779 KDFVES
+779 KDFVEG

-798 TTTLQELVDDA
+798 TTTLQELVDA
-809 PTEEAKPSYY
+809 ALAEKAKPSYY

-841 NPNNYDQVDVD
+841 NQNNYDQVDVD
-852 NAVTAIQTAQKALT
+852 NAVTAIQKAQKALT
-866 GKETNKT
+866 GEPTNKT
-873 ELQDAI
+873 ELQQAV
-879 DQASTVESSDNYT
+879 DQASSVEASDNYT
-892 NSDADLQKAYTDAI
+892 NADSNLQKAYTDAISAGQTVLSNDNATQTEVDNVLTTINNAKDALNGDAKKAASKAALQKAVDEAPTVKSDDAAYYNGSTEAKTAYDDAITAGQTVLDNPAATATQITDALNAINTAKGNLKGEATDKSALQTAVDNSTTVKESNNYTNADADLQKAYTDAI

-949 LQKAVDEAPTVKSD
+949 LQKAVDEEPTVKSD
-963 DAAYYNGSDEAKT
+963 DAAYYNGSTEAKT
-976 AYDKAVSA
+976 AYDDAITA
-984 GQTVLADPDATATQI
+984 GQTVLDNPAATATQI

-1020 SVLQKVVDNSATV
+1020 SALQTAVDNSTTV
-1033 KESNNYTNADETQK
+1033 KESNNYTNADQTQK
-1047 TAYDSAVT
+1047 TAYDKAVT
-1055 SAQTVLN
+1055 DAQTVLD

-1087 DAKTEAAN
+1087 NAKTEAAN
-1095 KAALEGAVKDAPNVR
+1095 KAALEAAVKDAPNVR

-1121 AQTAYN
+1121 AKKTYN
-1127 NAINAGQAVLN
+1127 DAINAGQAVLD

-1150 LDAINAA
+1150 LNAINAA
-1157 KDNLKGEATNTEA
+1157 KDNLKGEATSTEA
-1170 LETALTN
+1170 LKTALTN
-1177 ANNAKQT
+1177 ANDAKET

-1199 NAITVG
+1199 NAINAG
-1205 QEILK
+1205 QDLLK
-1210 NTKATQ
+1210 NTNATQ
-1216 ADVDNAAKVI
+1216 AEVDSAAKAI
-1226 TDAINGLNGDTN
+1226 TAAINGMNGDTN
-1238 LANAKNAATE
+1238 LAKAKTAATE

-1256 KTTEIT
+1256 KTTQIT
-1262 DATNIDQATKDQLI
+1262 DANNIDQTTKDQLI

-1291 QATNANAVNTA
+1291 QATDPNAVNTA

-1307 TKINNVK
+1307 ANINKVTV
-1314 IPSLDD
+1314 PSLED
-1320 AKTNAAKEIDQALT
+1320 AKTKAAKEIDQALT
-1334 DKTKEITDA
+1334 DKTKAITDA

-1355 KEATDAAT
+1355 KEATDAAN

-1404 KDAIDDALNAKT
+1404 KEVIDNALNSKT
-1416 KEINDA
+1416 KEINA
-1422 NNIDQTTKDQL
+1422 ATNIDQTTKDQL

-1448 DKATTADAI
+1448 DKASTAEAI

-1462 EGTTNINNV
+1462 EGTTKINNV
-1471 TVPSLEDAKTKAAA
+1471 TVPSLEDAKKAATKAVDDALAA
-1485 NIDQALTD
+1485 QT
-1493 KTKEINAANNIDQA
+1493 EVINKANNLSDAEKKDLIDQA
-1507 TKDQLIKAATDA
+1507 TAEANKAKENIET
-1519 ATTAKDAIEKATT
+1519 ATTNNEAAQAAQAGVDAIKKIVPTSLDTVKSDANKAIDDALTKKLEKINSANDLTADEKTALTQEANTVADKAKEEITNATT
-1532 NDAATKAGQDGV
+1532 NDAVIEAQNNGV
-1544 DAINNVKIPSVTD
+1544 T
-1557 SQNAA
+1557 
-1562 KEAIDNALNAKT
+1562 AID
-1574 KEINDAN
+1574 D
-1581 NINQTTKDQLIKA
+1581 
-1594 ATDAANNA
+1594 
-1602 KEAIDQAT
+1602 
-1610 TNAAVTKAQ
+1610 
-1619 TNGVNAINGIKVPTE
+1619 IKVPTE
-1634 SAVKEAAKKAVV
+1634 SAVKEAAKKAVADAATAKNNAIDASNLTDEEKAALKQKV
-1646 DAATAK
+1646 TDAQNAADQEIDKATTNAAVTEAQTNGVNAINGIEVTTSTAKEAAKKVVAEAATAKNNAIDASNLTAEEKAALKQKVTEAQDSADQAIDKATTDAAVTEAQTNGVNAINGIEVTTSTAKEAAKKVVADAATAKNNAIDASNLTAEEKAALKQKVTEAQKAADQAIDNATTDAAVTEAQTNGVTTIDDIKVPTESAVKEAAKQAVADAATAK

-1673 TEAQNAADQ
+1673 TDAQTVADQ
-1682 AIDNA
+1682 AIDKA
-1687 TSNAAVT
+1687 TTNAAVI
-1694 EAQNSGVNAID
+1694 EAQTNGVNAID
-1705 GIKVPTTS
+1705 DIK
-1713 TTKEQ
+1713 
-1718 AITDL
+1718 
-1723 NKAVDEAKKA
+1723 
-1733 IDQDNNLTNEEKQT
+1733 
-1747 VKDQIDSDAKNAQ
+1747 
-1760 DTINNAKTNDDVKKA
+1760 
-1775 AADGTL
+1775 
-1781 AIDKDVANAAIDN
+1781 
-1794 AAAGKKE
+1794 
-1801 EISNSS
+1801 
-1807 LTDEE
+1807 
-1812 KTALNNEVDQKAQ
+1812 
-1825 DAKEAINNATTPEAV
+1825 
-1840 TTAQENGIKNINDID
+1840 

-1861 AKQAAKEAVANA
+1861 AKQAAKEAVADA
-1873 ANEKNAAIDSSNL
+1873 A
-1886 TAEEKAALKQDV
+1886 T
-1898 TEAQNA
+1898 
-1904 ANTAIDN
+1904 
-1911 ATTNADVTEAK
+1911 
-1922 DNGISAIDGIK
+1922 
-1933 VPTTSANKEKA
+1933 
-1944 ITDLNNEVENAKK
+1944 
-1957 AIDQDSNL
+1957 
-1965 TDEQKQAAKDQ
+1965 
-1976 IDSDAKTAQEA
+1976 
-1987 INNAKTDNE
+1987 
-1996 VNNAVNSGKVSIDKD
+1996 
-2011 VANAAIDNAVAG
+2011 
-2023 KKSEISNL
+2023 
-2031 PLTDEEKTALN
+2031 
-2042 NEVDQKA
+2042 
-2049 QDAKEAINNATT
+2049 
-2061 PEAVTTAQENGIK
+2061 
-2074 NINETSVPTQSAA
+2074 
-2087 KEAAKK
+2087 
-2093 AVAEAAEAKNNAI
+2093 AKNNAI

-2123 TEAQTAADQAID
+2123 TDAQTVADQAID
-2135 NATTNAAVTEA
+2135 KATTNAAVTEA

-2156 IEVPNKSDA
+2156 IKVPTTSATKE
-2165 KDQATA
+2165 QAITD
-2171 ALNTAV
+2171 LNTAV
-2177 ENAKKAIDQDSNLTD
+2177 DDAKKAIDQDNNLTN

-2200 QIDSDAKTAQDAIDN
+2200 QINSDAKTAQDAINN
-2215 AKTDDEVNTAV
+2215 AKTNDDVKKAAADGTLA
-2226 DNGQLSIDKDVAN
+2226 IDKDVAN

-2265 LNNEVDQKANT
+2265 LNNEVAQKANS
-2276 AKKAINAATTPE
+2276 AREAINNATTPE
-2288 TVTSAQ
+2288 AVATAQ
-2294 DNCIKNIN
+2294 EDGVKNITDT
-2302 ETSVPTQSAA
+2302 EVPSESAA
-2312 KEAAKKAVAEAA
+2312 KQAAKKAVAKAA
-2324 EAKNNA
+2324 DEKNTA

-2338 EEKATLKQKVTDAQN
+2338 EEKAALKQKVTDAQN

-2361 ATTNAAV
+2361 AKTNAAV
-2368 TEAQTNGVNTIN
+2368 TEAKDKGIKNIN
-2380 GIEVPTKSDAKDQAT
+2380 DIDVPSKSDAKEKAVTD
-2395 AELNTAVENAK
+2395 LNTAVENAK

-2433 AQEAINNAKTNDDVK
+2433 AQEAINNAKTDND
-2448 KAADNGTLAI
+2448 
-2458 DKDVANAAIDNA
+2458 
-2470 LAGKKSEISNSSLTD
+2470 
-2485 EEKATLNN
+2485 
-2493 EVDQKANIAKDAINT
+2493 
-2508 ATTPEAVTTS
+2508 
-2518 QDKGI
+2518 
-2523 KDINK
+2523 
-2528 TSVPTESAAKQAAKE
+2528 
-2543 AVAKAADEKNAA
+2543 
-2555 IDASNLTDEEKATLK
+2555 
-2570 QKVTEAQN
+2570 
-2578 AADQAIDNATTNAAV
+2578 
-2593 TEAKDNGVTAIDHIK
+2593 
-2608 VPTTSANKEKAITD
+2608 
-2622 LNTAVDEAKEAIDQD
+2622 
-2637 SNLTDEEKQAAKDQ
+2637 
-2651 IDSDAKTAQDAINNA
+2651 
-2666 KTNDDV
+2666 
-2672 KKAAADGTLAID
+2672 
-2684 KDVANTAIDNAVA
+2684 
-2697 GKKSEISNLPL
+2697 
-2708 TDEEKTALNNEVD
+2708 
-2721 QKANIAKEAI
+2721 
-2731 NTATTP
+2731 
-2737 EAVTSAQES
+2737 
-2746 GIKNINDTSVPAE
+2746 
-2759 SAAKQAAKKA
+2759 
-2769 VAKAADEKNA
+2769 
-2779 AIDASNLTDEE
+2779 
-2790 KATLKQKVTE
+2790 
-2800 AQNAADQAIDNATTN
+2800 
-2815 AAVTEAKNNGV
+2815 
-2826 SAIDHI
+2826 
-2832 KVPTTS
+2832 
-2838 ANKEKAIT
+2838 
-2846 DLNNEVEKAKQAIDQ
+2846 
-2861 DSNLT
+2861 
-2866 DEEKQAVKS
+2866 
-2875 QIDTEAKTAQD
+2875 
-2886 AINSAKT
+2886 
-2893 DNEVNNAVNS
+2893 VNNAVNS

-2933 TDEKQAYTDL
+2933 TEEKQAYTDL

-2963 VTTAQNSGVDAINKI
+2963 VTTAQTNGVNEINNTGI
-2978 EVPTTST
+2978 PTTSSA
-2985 VKDDAIKAIDKAL
+2985 KEKAIAAINDAL
-2998 QNKTDEINNASNIN
+2998 QTKTDEINNASNIN
-3012 PQEKTDL
+3012 TQEKTDL
-3019 INQATEAANVAKNN
+3019 INQATEAANAAKNN
-3033 INNATTNAD
+3033 INNATTNTD

-3070 DLVNKALDAKTAEI
+3070 DLINKALDAKTDEI

-3094 KQSLINDA
+3094 KQGLINTA

-3107 EAINNINESQTN
+3107 EAINNVNQAQTN

-3127 TGVQNIENVTIPTLD
+3127 TGVQNIENITIPTLD
-3142 DAKKNANQAIDDALN
+3142 EAKKNANQAIDDALN

-3169 NDTEKQKLVDQATE
+3169 NETEKQKLVDQANE
-3183 VATTAKNNV
+3183 AAATAKNNV
-3192 ENATTNDAAR
+3192 EKATTNDDAR

-3212 KGIRFTSLEDAKKV
+3212 KGITFTSLEDAKNA

-3249 TEEKQD
+3249 TDEKQD
-3255 LINQASEAAKN
+3255 LINQATEVAKN

-3273 ATTNDAVTDAQNK
+3273 ATTNDAVTEAQNK

-3297 SLAQAK
+3297 SLDQVK

-3325 NLSAKE
+3325 NLSAEE
-3331 QKELSDQV
+3331 QKELTDQV

-3355 TTNDAVTAIRDDA
+3355 TTNDAVNATRDDA

-3382 AQTDALNAI
+3382 AQTDAINAI

-3402 NNAVHLTD
+3402 NNAAHLTD

-3421 KAADEATKAINA
+3421 KAADEATKAIKA

-3443 ETAGLDIINNIT
+3443 ETAGLDNINNIT

-3492 NALKDKVQA
+3492 NALKDKVQV

-3519 TAAKENGIAA
+3519 TTAKEDGITA
-3529 IKDIQIPTMSAA
+3529 IKDIQIPTKSPT
-3541 KEQATTDLK
+3541 KEQATSDLT
-3550 TAVDDAK
+3550 TAVDEAK
-3557 KAIDQ
+3557 NAIDQ

-3576 QIDSDAKKAQEAIDN
+3576 QIDSDAQ
-3591 AKTDDEVNSA
+3591 
-3601 VDNGKLA
+3601 
-3608 IDKDIANAAIDNAV
+3608 
-3622 AGKKAE
+3622 
-3628 IAKSPLTDE
+3628 
-3637 EKTALNNEVD
+3637 
-3647 QKAQDAKEAINDATT
+3647 
-3662 PEAVTTAQENGI
+3662 
-3674 KKINDTEVP
+3674 
-3683 TESAAKEAAKKA
+3683 
-3695 VAEAAET
+3695 
-3702 KNNAIDSSNLTNEE
+3702 
-3716 KTALKQEVTDAQ
+3716 
-3728 NAANTAIDNATT
+3728 
-3740 NAAVTEAEDNGIKAI
+3740 
-3755 NGIEIPTKSPAK
+3755 
-3767 EQATTDLNDAVDDA
+3767 
-3781 KKAIDQDNNLT
+3781 
-3792 DEEKQAAKDQIDS
+3792 
-3805 DAKKAQEAIDNAKTA
+3805 KAQEAIDNAKTA

-3839 NTAIDNAVAGK
+3839 NAAIDNAVAGKKAEISKSPLTDEEKTALNNEVDQKAQDAKEAINNATTPEAVTTAQENGIKNITNTEVPTESTAKEAAKKAIAEAAEAKNNAIDSSNLTDEEKAALKQEVTDAQNAADKAIDNATTNAAVTEAEDNGIKAINGIEIPAKSPAKEQATTDLNDAVDDAKKAIDQDSNLTDAEKQAAKDQIDSDAKKAQEAIDNAKTDDEVKTAVDNGQLAIDKDVANAAIDNAVAGK

-3860 TDEAK
+3860 TDEAN
-3865 ALNDLVDQEAKAAKK
+3865 ALNDLVDQEAKVAKN
-3880 AIDSATTIPAVDDAK
+3880 AIDSATTIPAVEDAK

-3946 IDQANEEAVKAKENI
+3946 IDQAN
-3961 KNATSNE
+3961 
-3968 AVNKA
+3968 
-3973 TTDGVDAIANVTV
+3973 
-3986 PSLDDA
+3986 
-3992 KKDASQL
+3992 
-3999 IDDVLK
+3999 
-4005 QKEDEINNAS
+4005 
-4015 HLTNQEKQDLINQAQ
+4015 
-4030 NAADEAKDKIN
+4030 
-4041 QATTNDDVATE
+4041 
-4052 RDAGAEKIANI
+4052 
-4063 VVPSL
+4063 
-4068 EDAKD
+4068 
-4073 KATKAI
+4073 
-4079 DDALADKTKEIN
+4079 
-4091 DQTHLSDQEKKD
+4091 
-4103 LINQITDI
+4103 
-4111 ADKAKDKINN
+4111 
-4121 DSNDAEV
+4121 
-4128 AKDEKDGIDAI
+4128 
-4139 VDTKVPGLEDRKQ
+4139 
-4152 NAIKSLDEAKSTKL
+4152 
-4166 AQIDEATHLTA
+4166 
-4177 DEKANL
+4177 
-4183 TQQVDAEYNKAL
+4183 
-4195 DNINKATTNDDADKA
+4195 
-4210 SADGVEAILNI
+4210 
-4221 AVPSLNEKKQD
+4221 
-4232 SIDALNEVRDAKK
+4232 
-4245 EEINNANNLNQDEKD
+4245 
-4260 ELTKQVD
+4260 
-4267 QIADNAINA
+4267 
-4276 INGAKDDQT
+4276 
-4285 AKNAEN
+4285 
-4291 KGIQDILDVKVPS
+4291 
-4304 LDEVKTNAKQA
+4304 
-4315 IADALESKTN
+4315 
-4325 EINAA
+4325 
-4330 SNLDSATKQELINRA
+4330 
-4345 NAEADTAI
+4345 
-4353 EKIDQATSNDQALA
+4353 
-4367 ASQAGIDKILGI
+4367 
-4379 EVPTLADAKQSAI
+4379 
-4392 DAINDALKQKEAEI
+4392 
-4406 NNASQLTSDE
+4406 
-4416 KQNLIN
+4416 
-4422 QVNSIADNA
+4422 
-4431 KNAIN
+4431 
-4436 NATTNQSVEE
+4436 
-4446 TKNAGIE
+4446 
-4453 KINAIN
+4453 
-4459 VPTISATKDEA
+4459 
-4470 IKAIDDALTNKVN
+4470 
-4483 EINNATNITAD
+4483 
-4494 EKANLI
+4494 
-4500 DEANNAA
+4500 NAA

-4523 ATATTDGIN
+4523 ATATTDGID

-4542 ETAKDQAKNLID
+4542 ETAKDQAKDLID

-4618 SSLDEAKKASTKVI
+4618 PSLDEAKKASTKVI

-4645 ATNLSNTE
+4645 ATNLSNAE

-4766 GVQAILDITVP
+4766 GIQAILDITVP

-4988 NATTASAIGE
+4988 NATTASAISE

-5009 IKVSNASTESDNSSN
+5009 IKVSNAPTESDNPSN
-5024 HQTNTE
+5024 NQTNTE
-5030 TPTEGNSASQ
+5030 TPTESNSTSQ
-5040 DNNNAT
+5040 NNNNAT

-5051 GNNTQADLT
+5051 GNNTQTDLT
-5060 GSHGTNLTIGQQ
+5060 GSHGTNLTTGQQ

>member
-1 MVSKN
+1 MHN
-6 NKKLIAEKNRR
+6 
-17 NEKQRFAIR
+17 
-26 KLNIG
+26 
-31 VASVLLGITFS
+31 
-42 IYGGGQVVA
+42 
-51 HADTA
+51 
-56 NASDQVDTIDTGD
+56 
-69 NSLADKSE
+69 
-77 VTLSSATS
+77 
-85 STSQSSTSA
+85 
-94 TSANSA
+94 
-100 VQSQLSANS
+100 
-109 QPAATASESA
+109 
-119 VASSAAVEA
+119 
-128 TKDQSTA
+128 
-135 ENQPSASQEVQT
+135 
-147 PAQTQ
+147 
-152 PVAQENGSEDTSLDA
+152 
-167 TRQVLKTIANRN
+167 
-179 SVPAAIHLMSFAAV
+179 
-193 PTSVE
+193 
-198 TTTLNLFTN
+198 
-207 QETNANALAE
+207 
-217 SKVAATAL
+217 
-225 AAEAEDPNAV
+225 
-235 TVSDA
+235 
-240 KGFINA
+240 
-246 IQNGTATTINVA
+246 
-258 KDLNLAEQRD
+258 
-268 SKYTE
+268 
-273 INIKNKRNIVIQS
+273 
-286 DNPEEKRTIDFSG
+286 
-299 YSFDMNTQNSVTF
+299 VTF
-312 KDLNIYARSYWGLVY
+312 FDCKV
-327 NAGGYT
+327 T
-333 FNNVN
+333 
-338 FTGSQLIYTKP
+338 P
-349 SINSTL
+349 
-355 TFKNNIT
+355 
-362 ANSVSSYVGPL
+362 YV
-373 DGKTRDT
+373 K
-380 QQSGGQ
+380 
-386 QILQFEGGTNQ
+386 
-397 IIFDENSNVTLT
+397 
-409 TEDANALEIDGGITT
+409 
-424 IDVKDGANVAINPHS
+424 
-439 KGNPENRNGIGTGY
+439 
-453 VARAIAANAKMTI
+453 
-466 NIDPNSTL
+466 
-474 TINTEKVDGDK
+474 
-485 DVAGA
+485 
-490 LYLNSDAALNV
+490 
-501 NGKLVINSNGTP
+501 
-513 SANKSNGVPVYIN
+513 
-526 GSAKINVGN
+526 
-535 GGSFSLDATNLG
+535 
-547 NYSSSLISINGT
+547 
-559 GTVKLDPHSSFKIS
+559 
-573 GDGTGAVTAINL
+573 
-585 SSGSTFTSD
+585 
-594 QPDSFTIDLSANTS
+594 
-608 NDKSLIK
+608 
-615 NGTINFSRVKTVTDG
+615 
-630 NESQPLGKIDVTY
+630 
-643 DRNGNAT
+643 
-650 SYTITAQDKNTVKQ
+650 
-664 VADGLTNKSLISL
+664 
-677 VKAGEDVT
+677 
-685 LSNLH
+685 
-690 LSKNNVLTGTVA
+690 
-702 SSGSNNPVYVTVTV
+702 
-716 GGVSTNVPVAGNYT
+716 
-730 VYTNANGTV
+730 
-739 TSNNV
+739 
-744 DYAAQTASTGGN
+744 
-756 FSIDLSKLASKLTD
+756 
-770 DAQVTVTAT
+770 
-779 KDFVES
+779 
-785 AQTES
+785 
-790 VAALRALN
+790 
-798 TTTLQELVDDA
+798 
-809 PTEEAKPSYY
+809 
-819 NATAEAQKAYTDAI
+819 
-833 STGKTILA
+833 A
-841 NPNNYDQVDVD
+841 NPNLRPDTLFYNILTY
-852 NAVTAIQTAQKALT
+852 NRLQTQ
-866 GKETNKT
+866 
-873 ELQDAI
+873 I
-879 DQASTVESSDNYT
+879 PFYSDN
-892 NSDADLQKAYTDAI
+892 
-906 SAGQTVLS
+906 
-914 NDNATQTEV
+914 
-923 DNALTTINN
+923 
-932 AKDALNGDAKK
+932 
-943 AASKEA
+943 
-949 LQKAVDEAPTVKSD
+949 
-963 DAAYYNGSDEAKT
+963 
-976 AYDKAVSA
+976 
-984 GQTVLADPDATATQI
+984 
-999 TDALNA
+999 
-1005 INTAKGNLKGEATDK
+1005 
-1020 SVLQKVVDNSATV
+1020 
-1033 KESNNYTNADETQK
+1033 
-1047 TAYDSAVT
+1047 
-1055 SAQTVLN
+1055 
-1062 KTNATQAE
+1062 
-1070 VNQAL
+1070 
-1075 QDLETANNNLNG
+1075 
-1087 DAKTEAAN
+1087 
-1095 KAALEGAVKDAPNVR
+1095 
-1110 NTPAYYNGSEE
+1110 
-1121 AQTAYN
+1121 
-1127 NAINAGQAVLN
+1127 
-1138 QANPSASEVKNA
+1138 
-1150 LDAINAA
+1150 
-1157 KDNLKGEATNTEA
+1157 
-1170 LETALTN
+1170 
-1177 ANNAKQT
+1177 
-1184 GNYTNADQANQEALN
+1184 
-1199 NAITVG
+1199 
-1205 QEILK
+1205 
-1210 NTKATQ
+1210 
-1216 ADVDNAAKVI
+1216 
-1226 TDAINGLNGDTN
+1226 
-1238 LANAKNAATE
+1238 
-1248 DIQKALDT
+1248 
-1256 KTTEIT
+1256 
-1262 DATNIDQATKDQLI
+1262 
-1276 ADAKKAAE
+1276 
-1284 DANTAIN
+1284 
-1291 QATNANAVNTA
+1291 
-1302 KTEGI
+1302 
-1307 TKINNVK
+1307 
-1314 IPSLDD
+1314 
-1320 AKTNAAKEIDQALT
+1320 
-1334 DKTKEITDA
+1334 
-1343 ENIDQTT
+1343 
-1350 KDQLI
+1350 
-1355 KEATDAAT
+1355 
-1363 TAKDAIE
+1363 
-1370 KSTTNDEATKAGQA
+1370 
-1384 GVDAINNVKVPS
+1384 
-1396 VTDSQNAA
+1396 
-1404 KDAIDDALNAKT
+1404 
-1416 KEINDA
+1416 
-1422 NNIDQTTKDQL
+1422 
-1433 IKEAT
+1433 
-1438 DAANNAKEAI
+1438 
-1448 DKATTADAI
+1448 
-1457 KTAQD
+1457 
-1462 EGTTNINNV
+1462 
-1471 TVPSLEDAKTKAAA
+1471 
-1485 NIDQALTD
+1485 
-1493 KTKEINAANNIDQA
+1493 
-1507 TKDQLIKAATDA
+1507 
-1519 ATTAKDAIEKATT
+1519 
-1532 NDAATKAGQDGV
+1532 
-1544 DAINNVKIPSVTD
+1544 
-1557 SQNAA
+1557 
-1562 KEAIDNALNAKT
+1562 
-1574 KEINDAN
+1574 
-1581 NINQTTKDQLIKA
+1581 
-1594 ATDAANNA
+1594 
-1602 KEAIDQAT
+1602 
-1610 TNAAVTKAQ
+1610 
-1619 TNGVNAINGIKVPTE
+1619 
-1634 SAVKEAAKKAVV
+1634 
-1646 DAATAK
+1646 
-1652 NNAIDSSNLTAEEK
+1652 
-1666 AALKQKV
+1666 
-1673 TEAQNAADQ
+1673 
-1682 AIDNA
+1682 
-1687 TSNAAVT
+1687 
-1694 EAQNSGVNAID
+1694 
-1705 GIKVPTTS
+1705 
-1713 TTKEQ
+1713 
-1718 AITDL
+1718 
-1723 NKAVDEAKKA
+1723 
-1733 IDQDNNLTNEEKQT
+1733 
-1747 VKDQIDSDAKNAQ
+1747 
-1760 DTINNAKTNDDVKKA
+1760 
-1775 AADGTL
+1775 
-1781 AIDKDVANAAIDN
+1781 
-1794 AAAGKKE
+1794 
-1801 EISNSS
+1801 
-1807 LTDEE
+1807 
-1812 KTALNNEVDQKAQ
+1812 
-1825 DAKEAINNATTPEAV
+1825 
-1840 TTAQENGIKNINDID
+1840 
-1855 VPTESA
+1855 
-1861 AKQAAKEAVANA
+1861 
-1873 ANEKNAAIDSSNL
+1873 
-1886 TAEEKAALKQDV
+1886 
-1898 TEAQNA
+1898 
-1904 ANTAIDN
+1904 
-1911 ATTNADVTEAK
+1911 
-1922 DNGISAIDGIK
+1922 
-1933 VPTTSANKEKA
+1933 
-1944 ITDLNNEVENAKK
+1944 
-1957 AIDQDSNL
+1957 
-1965 TDEQKQAAKDQ
+1965 
-1976 IDSDAKTAQEA
+1976 
-1987 INNAKTDNE
+1987 
-1996 VNNAVNSGKVSIDKD
+1996 
-2011 VANAAIDNAVAG
+2011 
-2023 KKSEISNL
+2023 
-2031 PLTDEEKTALN
+2031 
-2042 NEVDQKA
+2042 
-2049 QDAKEAINNATT
+2049 
-2061 PEAVTTAQENGIK
+2061 
-2074 NINETSVPTQSAA
+2074 
-2087 KEAAKK
+2087 
-2093 AVAEAAEAKNNAI
+2093 
-2106 DSSNLTAEEK
+2106 
-2116 AALKQKV
+2116 
-2123 TEAQTAADQAID
+2123 
-2135 NATTNAAVTEA
+2135 
-2146 QTNGVNAING
+2146 
-2156 IEVPNKSDA
+2156 
-2165 KDQATA
+2165 
-2171 ALNTAV
+2171 
-2177 ENAKKAIDQDSNLTD
+2177 
-2192 EQKQAAKD
+2192 
-2200 QIDSDAKTAQDAIDN
+2200 
-2215 AKTDDEVNTAV
+2215 
-2226 DNGQLSIDKDVAN
+2226 
-2239 AAIDNAVAGKKAEI
+2239 
-2253 SNSPLTDEEKTA
+2253 
-2265 LNNEVDQKANT
+2265 
-2276 AKKAINAATTPE
+2276 
-2288 TVTSAQ
+2288 
-2294 DNCIKNIN
+2294 
-2302 ETSVPTQSAA
+2302 
-2312 KEAAKKAVAEAA
+2312 
-2324 EAKNNA
+2324 
-2330 IDSSNLTD
+2330 
-2338 EEKATLKQKVTDAQN
+2338 
-2353 AADQAIDN
+2353 
-2361 ATTNAAV
+2361 
-2368 TEAQTNGVNTIN
+2368 
-2380 GIEVPTKSDAKDQAT
+2380 
-2395 AELNTAVENAK
+2395 
-2406 KAIDQD
+2406 
-2412 SNLTDEQK
+2412 
-2420 QAAKDQIDSDAKT
+2420 
-2433 AQEAINNAKTNDDVK
+2433 
-2448 KAADNGTLAI
+2448 
-2458 DKDVANAAIDNA
+2458 
-2470 LAGKKSEISNSSLTD
+2470 
-2485 EEKATLNN
+2485 
-2493 EVDQKANIAKDAINT
+2493 
-2508 ATTPEAVTTS
+2508 
-2518 QDKGI
+2518 
-2523 KDINK
+2523 
-2528 TSVPTESAAKQAAKE
+2528 
-2543 AVAKAADEKNAA
+2543 
-2555 IDASNLTDEEKATLK
+2555 
-2570 QKVTEAQN
+2570 
-2578 AADQAIDNATTNAAV
+2578 
-2593 TEAKDNGVTAIDHIK
+2593 
-2608 VPTTSANKEKAITD
+2608 
-2622 LNTAVDEAKEAIDQD
+2622 
-2637 SNLTDEEKQAAKDQ
+2637 
-2651 IDSDAKTAQDAINNA
+2651 
-2666 KTNDDV
+2666 
-2672 KKAAADGTLAID
+2672 
-2684 KDVANTAIDNAVA
+2684 
-2697 GKKSEISNLPL
+2697 
-2708 TDEEKTALNNEVD
+2708 
-2721 QKANIAKEAI
+2721 
-2731 NTATTP
+2731 
-2737 EAVTSAQES
+2737 
-2746 GIKNINDTSVPAE
+2746 
-2759 SAAKQAAKKA
+2759 
-2769 VAKAADEKNA
+2769 
-2779 AIDASNLTDEE
+2779 
-2790 KATLKQKVTE
+2790 
-2800 AQNAADQAIDNATTN
+2800 
-2815 AAVTEAKNNGV
+2815 
-2826 SAIDHI
+2826 
-2832 KVPTTS
+2832 
-2838 ANKEKAIT
+2838 
-2846 DLNNEVEKAKQAIDQ
+2846 
-2861 DSNLT
+2861 
-2866 DEEKQAVKS
+2866 
-2875 QIDTEAKTAQD
+2875 
-2886 AINSAKT
+2886 
-2893 DNEVNNAVNS
+2893 
-2903 GKVSIDKDVANAAID
+2903 
-2918 NAVAGKLKEIQDPLT
+2918 
-2933 TDEKQAYTDL
+2933 
-2943 INSEANNAKQNIANA
+2943 
-2958 TTVEE
+2958 
-2963 VTTAQNSGVDAINKI
+2963 
-2978 EVPTTST
+2978 
-2985 VKDDAIKAIDKAL
+2985 
-2998 QNKTDEINNASNIN
+2998 
-3012 PQEKTDL
+3012 
-3019 INQATEAANVAKNN
+3019 
-3033 INNATTNAD
+3033 
-3042 VDTAQTNGEKAI
+3042 
-3054 ADVTVPNLS
+3054 
-3063 DVKKESI
+3063 
-3070 DLVNKALDAKTAEI
+3070 
-3084 NNASNLSQDE
+3084 
-3094 KQSLINDA
+3094 
-3102 TNAAT
+3102 
-3107 EAINNINESQTN
+3107 
-3119 DDAKAAAT
+3119 
-3127 TGVQNIENVTIPTLD
+3127 VQNIENVTIPTLD

-3183 VATTAKNNV
+3183 AATTAKNNV

-3492 NALKDKVQA
+3492 NSLKDKVQA

-3519 TAAKENGIAA
+3519 TTAKENGIAA
-3529 IKDIQIPTMSAA
+3529 IKDIQIPTKSAA
-3541 KEQATTDLK
+3541 KEQATTDLN

-3608 IDKDIANAAIDNAV
+3608 IDKDIANAAIDNAA

-3637 EKTALNNEVD
+3637 EKTALNNKVA

-3755 NGIEIPTKSPAK
+3755 NGIEVPTKSAAK

-3781 KKAIDQDNNLT
+3781 KKAIDQDSNLT

-3805 DAKKAQEAIDNAKTA
+3805 DAKKAQEVIDNAKTA

-3825 AVDNGQLAIDKDVA
+3825 AVDNGHLAIDKDVA
-3839 NTAIDNAVAGK
+3839 NAAIDNAVAGK

-3880 AIDSATTIPAVDDAK
+3880 AIDSATTIPAVEDAK

-3927 KIKEINDATNLSDK
+3927 KTKEINDATNLSNK

-3946 IDQANEEAVKAKENI
+3946 IDEANEEAAKAKENI

-4005 QKEDEINNAS
+4005 QKEAEINNAS
-4015 HLTNQEKQDLINQAQ
+4015 HLTDQEKQDLIHQVQ

-4091 DQTHLSDQEKKD
+4091 EQTHLSDQEKND
-4103 LINQITDI
+4103 LIKQITDI

-4128 AKDEKDGIDAI
+4128 AKDEKEGIDAI
-4139 VDTKVPGLEDRKQ
+4139 VDTKVPGLEDHKQ

-4166 AQIDEATHLTA
+4166 AQIDEAGHLTA

-4232 SIDALNEVRDAKK
+4232 SIDALNEVREAKK
-4245 EEINNANNLNQDEKD
+4245 EEINNANNLSQDEKD

-4285 AKNAEN
+4285 AKDAEN

-4330 SNLDSATKQELINRA
+4330 SNLDSATKQDLINRA
-4345 NAEADTAI
+4345 NVEADTAI

-4367 ASQAGIDKILGI
+4367 ASQAGVDKILGI

-4392 DAINDALKQKEAEI
+4392 DAINDALKQKETEI

-4422 QVNSIADNA
+4422 QVNSIADDA

-4446 TKNAGIE
+4446 AKNAGIE

-4459 VPTISATKDEA
+4459 VPTTSATKDEA
-4470 IKAIDDALTNKVN
+4470 IKAIDDALTNKIN
-4483 EINNATNITAD
+4483 EINNATNITAE

-4564 NNADN
+4564 NNAQN

-4618 SSLDEAKKASTKVI
+4618 PSLDDAKKASTKVI

-4667 AKDNIAK
+4667 AKDNISK

-4785 SITAVEQVRD
+4785 SITAIEQVRD

-4831 NATTDA
+4831 NATTDV

-4844 AGINEILNV
+4844 VGINEILNV

-4882 AQNLTDAEKQKLI
+4882 AQNLTDTEKQKLI

-4912 TTNDAAE
+4912 TTNDTAE

-5009 IKVSNASTESDNSSN
+5009 IKVSNASTESDTSSN

>member
-42 IYGGGQVVA
+42 IYGGGQAVA

-56 NASDQVDTIDTGD
+56 NASDQVAASDTGD

-77 VTLSSATS
+77 VALSNTALNA
-85 STSQSSTSA
+85 SQSSTSA
-94 TSANSA
+94 TSANGA
-100 VQSQLSANS
+100 VQSQSSANS
-109 QPAATASESA
+109 QPAATASDNA

-147 PAQTQ
+147 PAQAQ
-152 PVAQENGSEDTSLDA
+152 PVVQENGSGDTSLDA
-167 TRQVLKTIANRN
+167 TRQVLNAVARRN
-179 SVPAAIHLMSFAAV
+179 SNSAGAIHLTSFAAV
-193 PTSVE
+193 PASTPAVATSD
-198 TTTLNLFTN
+198 
-207 QETNANALAE
+207 
-217 SKVAATAL
+217 ATA
-225 AAEAEDPNAV
+225 EDTNAV
-235 TVSDA
+235 TVTDA
-240 KGFINA
+240 QGLIDA
-246 IQNGTATTINVA
+246 IQKGSATTINVA
-258 KDLNLAEQRD
+258 NDINLAKVTDSNYTYIRKINTRD
-268 SKYTE
+268 FT
-273 INIKNKRNIVIQS
+273 IKSATNGVKH
-286 DNPEEKRTIDFSG
+286 TIDFSG
-299 YSFDMNTQNSVTF
+299 YVFNMSTPNTVTF
-312 KDLNIYARSYWGLVY
+312 KDLDIYARSYWGVVY
-327 NAGGYT
+327 NAGGYVYD
-333 FNNVN
+333 NVN
-338 FTGSQLIYTKP
+338 FTGSQLIYTA
-349 SINSTL
+349 SNTDATV
-355 TFKNNIT
+355 TFKNKVT
-362 ANSVSSYVGPL
+362 ATTVGSYTSPI
-373 DGKTRDT
+373 DGKSRSSQGGDT
-380 QQSGGQ
+380 Q
-386 QILQFEGGTNQ
+386 QILQFEGGRNH
-397 IIFDENSNVTLT
+397 IIFDGNSNVTLGT
-409 TEDANALEIDGGITT
+409 TNSNVLEIDGGTAT
-424 IDVKDGANVAINPHS
+424 IDVKNGANVTINPHS
-439 KGNPENRNGIGTGY
+439 KGNPENRNGIGTGRI
-453 VARAIAANAKMTI
+453 ARAIASNANTTI
-466 NIDPNSTL
+466 NVDKGANL
-474 TINTEKVDGDK
+474 TINTEKASGDS

-490 LYLNSDAALNV
+490 LYLNSDATLNV
-501 NGKLVINSNGTP
+501 NGDLNINSTGTP
-513 SANKSNGVPVYIN
+513 STRDNGYPVYIAGN
-526 GSAKINVGN
+526 AAINVGN
-535 GGSFSLDATNLG
+535 GGKFNLSATNTGSYNDNLM
-547 NYSSSLISINGT
+547 SISGK
-559 GTVKLDPHSSFKIS
+559 GTVKLAPHSNFKIS
-573 GDGTGAVTAINL
+573 ADGTGALTAINL

-594 QPDSFTIDLSANTS
+594 QPDSFAIDLSANTS
-608 NDKSLIK
+608 TGKSLIK
-615 NGTINFSRVKTVTDG
+615 NGTINFTRVKTVTDG

-650 SYTITAQDKNTVKQ
+650 SYTITSQDENTVKQ
-664 VADGLTNKSLISL
+664 VGEGLANKNLIDL

-690 LSKNNVLTGTVA
+690 LSKNNILTGTVA
-702 SSGSNNPVYVTVTV
+702 SSGSNNPIYVTITV
-716 GGVSTNVPVAGNYT
+716 GGVSTNVPVVGNYT
-730 VYTNANGTV
+730 VYTNTNRTV
-739 TSNNV
+739 TSDNV

-756 FSIDLSKLASKLTD
+756 FSIDLSKLASSLTD
-770 DAQVTVTAT
+770 DAQVAVTAT

-785 AQTES
+785 SQTES

-798 TTTLQELVDDA
+798 TTTLQELVDAA
-809 PTEEAKPSYY
+809 PEEEKKASYY
-819 NATAEAQKAYTDAI
+819 NATEEAQKAYTDAI
-833 STGKTILA
+833 STGKDILA

-852 NAVTAIQTAQKALT
+852 DAVTAIQNAQKALT

-879 DQASTVESSDNYT
+879 DQASTVESSNNYT
-892 NSDADLQKAYTDAI
+892 NADANLQRAYTDAI

-914 NDNATQTEV
+914 NANATQTEV

-963 DAAYYNGSDEAKT
+963 DAAYYNGSDEAKA
-976 AYDKAVSA
+976 AYDKAISA

-1005 INTAKGNLKGEATDK
+1005 INSAKGNLKGEATDK
-1020 SVLQKVVDNSATV
+1020 SALQTAVDNSATV

-1047 TAYDSAVT
+1047 TAYDNAVT
-1055 SAQTVLN
+1055 AAQTVLD

-1095 KAALEGAVKDAPNVR
+1095 KAALEAAVKDAPNVR

-1127 NAINAGQAVLN
+1127 SAITAGQAVLN
-1138 QANPSASEVKNA
+1138 ETNPSASDVKNA

-1177 ANNAKQT
+1177 ANNAKET

-1199 NAITVG
+1199 NAITAG

-1210 NTKATQ
+1210 NTNATQ
-1216 ADVDNAAKVI
+1216 AEVNNAAKAI
-1226 TDAINGLNGDTN
+1226 TDAINGLNGDSN
-1238 LANAKNAATE
+1238 LANAKTAATE

-1262 DATNIDQATKDQLI
+1262 DATNIDQVTKDQLI

-1291 QATNANAVNTA
+1291 QAIDANAVNTA

-1320 AKTNAAKEIDQALT
+1320 AKTNAAKEIDQALA
-1334 DKTKEITDA
+1334 DKTKEINNA
-1343 ENIDQTT
+1343 NNIDQAT

-1355 KEATDAAT
+1355 QEATDAAT
-1363 TAKDAIE
+1363 TAKAAIE
-1370 KSTTNDEATKAGQA
+1370 KATTNDAATKAGQD
-1384 GVDAINNVKVPS
+1384 GVDAINNVKIPS

-1404 KDAIDDALNAKT
+1404 KEAIDDALNAKT

-1448 DKATTADAI
+1448 DQATTADAI

-1471 TVPSLEDAKTKAAA
+1471 TVPSLEDAKKTANKAV
-1485 NIDQALTD
+1485 DDALTAQ
-1493 KTKEINAANNIDQA
+1493 TEVINKADNLSDAEKKDLIDQA
-1507 TKDQLIKAATDA
+1507 TAEANKAKENIETATTNNEAAQAGQAGVDAIKKIGPTSLDTVKSDANKAIDNALTKKLEEINSASDLTTDEKTALIKEANTAADK
-1519 ATTAKDAIEKATT
+1519 AKEEITKATT
-1532 NDAATKAGQDGV
+1532 NDAV
-1544 DAINNVKIPSVTD
+1544 I
-1557 SQNAA
+1557 
-1562 KEAIDNALNAKT
+1562 E
-1574 KEINDAN
+1574 
-1581 NINQTTKDQLIKA
+1581 
-1594 ATDAANNA
+1594 
-1602 KEAIDQAT
+1602 
-1610 TNAAVTKAQ
+1610 AQ
-1619 TNGVNAINGIKVPTE
+1619 TNGVTAIDGIKVPTE
-1634 SAVKEAAKKAVV
+1634 SAVKEAAKKAVAEAAEAKNNAINASNLTAEEKAALKQKV
-1646 DAATAK
+1646 TEAENAADQAIDNATTNAAVTEAQNNGIKAINGIEVTTSTAKEAAKKAVAEAATAK

-1666 AALKQKV
+1666 AALKQEV

-1687 TSNAAVT
+1687 TTNAAVT
-1694 EAQNSGVNAID
+1694 EAQNRGVNAID
-1705 GIKVPTTS
+1705 GIKVPITS

-1718 AITDL
+1718 ATTDL

-1733 IDQDNNLTNEEKQT
+1733 IDQDSNLTDKEKQA
-1747 VKDQIDSDAKNAQ
+1747 VKDQIDSDAKTAQ
-1760 DTINNAKTNDDVKKA
+1760 DAINNAKTNDDVKKA
-1775 AADGTL
+1775 VDAGTL
-1781 AIDKDVANAAIDN
+1781 VIDKDVANAAIDN
-1794 AAAGKKE
+1794 AVAGKKA
-1801 EISNSS
+1801 EISKTP

-1812 KTALNNEVDQKAQ
+1812 KTTLNNEVDQKANT
-1825 DAKEAINNATTPEAV
+1825 AKEAINTSTTPEAV
-1840 TTAQENGIKNINDID
+1840 ATAQENGIKNINDID

-1886 TAEEKAALKQDV
+1886 TAEEKAALKQEVTEAQNAADQAIDNATTNAAVTEAQNRGVNAIDGIKVPITSTTKEQATTDLNKAVDEAKKAIDQDSNLTDKEKQAVKDQIDSDAKTAQDAINNAKTNDDVKKAVDAGTLVIDKDVANAAIDNAVAGKKAEISKTPLTDEEKTTLNNEVDQKANTAKEAINTSTTPEAVATAQENGIKNINDIDVPTESAAKQAAKEAVANAANEKNAAIDSSNLTAEEKAALKQEV

-1965 TDEQKQAAKDQ
+1965 TDEEKH
-1976 IDSDAKTAQEA
+1976 
-1987 INNAKTDNE
+1987 
-1996 VNNAVNSGKVSIDKD
+1996 AV
-2011 VANAAIDNAVAG
+2011 
-2023 KKSEISNL
+2023 
-2031 PLTDEEKTALN
+2031 
-2042 NEVDQKA
+2042 
-2049 QDAKEAINNATT
+2049 
-2061 PEAVTTAQENGIK
+2061 
-2074 NINETSVPTQSAA
+2074 
-2087 KEAAKK
+2087 
-2093 AVAEAAEAKNNAI
+2093 
-2106 DSSNLTAEEK
+2106 
-2116 AALKQKV
+2116 
-2123 TEAQTAADQAID
+2123 
-2135 NATTNAAVTEA
+2135 
-2146 QTNGVNAING
+2146 
-2156 IEVPNKSDA
+2156 
-2165 KDQATA
+2165 
-2171 ALNTAV
+2171 
-2177 ENAKKAIDQDSNLTD
+2177 
-2192 EQKQAAKD
+2192 
-2200 QIDSDAKTAQDAIDN
+2200 
-2215 AKTDDEVNTAV
+2215 
-2226 DNGQLSIDKDVAN
+2226 
-2239 AAIDNAVAGKKAEI
+2239 
-2253 SNSPLTDEEKTA
+2253 
-2265 LNNEVDQKANT
+2265 
-2276 AKKAINAATTPE
+2276 
-2288 TVTSAQ
+2288 
-2294 DNCIKNIN
+2294 
-2302 ETSVPTQSAA
+2302 
-2312 KEAAKKAVAEAA
+2312 
-2324 EAKNNA
+2324 
-2330 IDSSNLTD
+2330 
-2338 EEKATLKQKVTDAQN
+2338 
-2353 AADQAIDN
+2353 
-2361 ATTNAAV
+2361 
-2368 TEAQTNGVNTIN
+2368 
-2380 GIEVPTKSDAKDQAT
+2380 
-2395 AELNTAVENAK
+2395 
-2406 KAIDQD
+2406 
-2412 SNLTDEQK
+2412 
-2420 QAAKDQIDSDAKT
+2420 
-2433 AQEAINNAKTNDDVK
+2433 
-2448 KAADNGTLAI
+2448 
-2458 DKDVANAAIDNA
+2458 
-2470 LAGKKSEISNSSLTD
+2470 
-2485 EEKATLNN
+2485 
-2493 EVDQKANIAKDAINT
+2493 
-2508 ATTPEAVTTS
+2508 
-2518 QDKGI
+2518 
-2523 KDINK
+2523 
-2528 TSVPTESAAKQAAKE
+2528 
-2543 AVAKAADEKNAA
+2543 
-2555 IDASNLTDEEKATLK
+2555 
-2570 QKVTEAQN
+2570 
-2578 AADQAIDNATTNAAV
+2578 
-2593 TEAKDNGVTAIDHIK
+2593 
-2608 VPTTSANKEKAITD
+2608 
-2622 LNTAVDEAKEAIDQD
+2622 
-2637 SNLTDEEKQAAKDQ
+2637 KDQ

-2666 KTNDDV
+2666 KT
-2672 KKAAADGTLAID
+2672 
-2684 KDVANTAIDNAVA
+2684 
-2697 GKKSEISNLPL
+2697 
-2708 TDEEKTALNNEVD
+2708 
-2721 QKANIAKEAI
+2721 
-2731 NTATTP
+2731 
-2737 EAVTSAQES
+2737 
-2746 GIKNINDTSVPAE
+2746 DT
-2759 SAAKQAAKKA
+2759 
-2769 VAKAADEKNA
+2769 
-2779 AIDASNLTDEE
+2779 
-2790 KATLKQKVTE
+2790 
-2800 AQNAADQAIDNATTN
+2800 
-2815 AAVTEAKNNGV
+2815 
-2826 SAIDHI
+2826 
-2832 KVPTTS
+2832 
-2838 ANKEKAIT
+2838 
-2846 DLNNEVEKAKQAIDQ
+2846 
-2861 DSNLT
+2861 
-2866 DEEKQAVKS
+2866 
-2875 QIDTEAKTAQD
+2875 
-2886 AINSAKT
+2886 
-2893 DNEVNNAVNS
+2893 EVNNAVNS
-2903 GKVSIDKDVANAAID
+2903 SKVAIDKEVANAAID

-2963 VTTAQNSGVDAINKI
+2963 VTTAQTNGVNEINNTEI
-2978 EVPTTST
+2978 PTTSSA
-2985 VKDDAIKAIDKAL
+2985 KDNAIAAINDAL
-2998 QNKTDEINNASNIN
+2998 QKKTDEINNASNIN
-3012 PQEKTDL
+3012 AQEKTDL
-3019 INQATEAANVAKNN
+3019 INQATEAANAAKNN
-3033 INNATTNAD
+3033 INNATTNVD

-3063 DVKKESI
+3063 DIKKESI
-3070 DLVNKALDAKTAEI
+3070 DLINKALDAKTEEI

-3094 KQSLINDA
+3094 KQGLINAA

-3107 EAINNINESQTN
+3107 EAINSVNQSQTN
-3119 DDAKAAAT
+3119 DDAKAAAN
-3127 TGVQNIENVTIPTLD
+3127 TGVQNIENVTIPSLD
-3142 DAKKNANQAIDDALN
+3142 EAKKNANQAIEDALN
-3157 SKVNEINNASNL
+3157 TKVNEINNASNL

-3183 VATTAKNNV
+3183 AATTAKNNV
-3192 ENATTNDAAR
+3192 EKATTNDDAR

-3212 KGIRFTSLEDAKKV
+3212 KGITFTSLEDAKNA

-3234 LQVKTDEINNASNLS
+3234 LQVKTNEINNASNLS

-3255 LINQASEAAKN
+3255 LINQASEVAKN

-3325 NLSAKE
+3325 NLSAEE

-3339 DKIANDAIA
+3339 DKIANDAID
-3348 KINDAAT
+3348 KIKESST
-3355 TTNDAVTAIRDDA
+3355 TTNDAVTATRDDA
-3368 IKQITDLFIPTLDG
+3368 IKQITDLFIPTLEG

-3391 ESAKNAKLNDI
+3391 ESAKNAKLTDI
-3402 NNAVHLTD
+3402 NNATHLTD

-3421 KAADEATKAINA
+3421 KAADDATKEIKG
-3433 AQTNDEVKSA
+3433 AQTNDAVKSA
-3443 ETAGLDIINNIT
+3443 ETTGLDNINNIT

-3462 QQEAIEE
+3462 QQEAIGE
-3469 LNAARDAKNSAIDN
+3469 LNVARDAKNRAIDD
-3483 AADLTTDEK
+3483 ASDLTTDEK
-3492 NALKDKVQA
+3492 NTLKDEVQA

-3519 TAAKENGIAA
+3519 TTAKEDGIAA
-3529 IKDIQIPTMSAA
+3529 IKDIQIPTKSPA
-3541 KEQATTDLK
+3541 KEQATSDLN
-3550 TAVDDAK
+3550 TAVDEAK
-3557 KAIDQ
+3557 NAIDQ
-3562 DSNLTDEEKQAAKD
+3562 DNNLTDEEKQAAKD

-3591 AKTDDEVNSA
+3591 AKTNDDVKKA
-3601 VDNGKLA
+3601 TDDGTLA
-3608 IDKDIANAAIDNAV
+3608 IDKDVSNAAIDNAV

-3628 IAKSPLTDE
+3628 ISKSSLTDE
-3637 EKTALNNEVD
+3637 EKDALNNQVD
-3647 QKAQDAKEAINDATT
+3647 QKAQAAKEAIKAATT
-3662 PEAVTTAQENGI
+3662 PEAITTAQENGI
-3674 KKINDTEVP
+3674 KNINDTEVP

-3755 NGIEIPTKSPAK
+3755 NGIEVPTKSAAK

-3781 KKAIDQDNNLT
+3781 KKAIDQDSNLT

-3805 DAKKAQEAIDNAKTA
+3805 DAKKAQEVIDNAKTA

-3839 NTAIDNAVAGK
+3839 NAAIDNAVAGK

-3880 AIDSATTIPAVDDAK
+3880 AIDSATTIPAVEDAK

-3927 KIKEINDATNLSDK
+3927 KTKEINDATNLSNK

-3946 IDQANEEAVKAKENI
+3946 IDEATEEAAKAKENI

-4005 QKEDEINNAS
+4005 QKEAEINNAS
-4015 HLTNQEKQDLINQAQ
+4015 HLTDQEKQDLIHQAQ

-4063 VVPSL
+4063 AVPSL
-4068 EDAKD
+4068 DDAKD

-4091 DQTHLSDQEKKD
+4091 EQTHLSDQEKND
-4103 LINQITDI
+4103 LIKQITDI

-4128 AKDEKDGIDAI
+4128 AKDEKEGIDAI
-4139 VDTKVPGLEDRKQ
+4139 VDTKVPGLEDHKQ

-4166 AQIDEATHLTA
+4166 AQIDEAGHLTA

-4367 ASQAGIDKILGI
+4367 ASQAGVDKILGI

-4392 DAINDALKQKEAEI
+4392 DAINDALKQKETEI
-4406 NNASQLTSDE
+4406 NNALQLTSDE

-4459 VPTISATKDEA
+4459 VPTTSATKDEA

-4569 LSDSQKQDLI
+4569 LSNSQKQDLI

-4618 SSLDEAKKASTKVI
+4618 PSLDEAKKASTKVI

-4808 ETQKEALKNQVDEIA
+4808 ETQKEALKNQVDKIA

-4912 TTNDAAE
+4912 TTNDSAE

>member
-1 MVSKN
+1 MA
-6 NKKLIAEKNRR
+6 L
-17 NEKQRFAIR
+17 R
-26 KLNIG
+26 KLNSG
-31 VASVLLGITFS
+31 
-42 IYGGGQVVA
+42 
-51 HADTA
+51 
-56 NASDQVDTIDTGD
+56 
-69 NSLADKSE
+69 SLA
-77 VTLSSATS
+77 
-85 STSQSSTSA
+85 
-94 TSANSA
+94 N
-100 VQSQLSANS
+100 
-109 QPAATASESA
+109 
-119 VASSAAVEA
+119 
-128 TKDQSTA
+128 
-135 ENQPSASQEVQT
+135 
-147 PAQTQ
+147 
-152 PVAQENGSEDTSLDA
+152 
-167 TRQVLKTIANRN
+167 
-179 SVPAAIHLMSFAAV
+179 HLMLFAAV
-193 PTSVE
+193 RGSGVA
-198 TTTLNLFTN
+198 TLN
-207 QETNANALAE
+207 
-217 SKVAATAL
+217 
-225 AAEAEDPNAV
+225 EAEDPNAV
-235 TVSDA
+235 TVNDA

-258 KDLNLAEQRD
+258 KDLNLAEQTD

-273 INIKNKRNIVIQS
+273 IKIKNKRDIVIQS

-299 YSFDMNTQNSVTF
+299 YSFDMDTQNSVTF

-333 FNNVN
+333 FDNVN

-349 SINSTL
+349 WINSTL

-380 QQSGGQ
+380 QQNGGQ

-409 TEDANALEIDGGITT
+409 TEDANALEIDGGTTT

-439 KGNPENRNGIGTGY
+439 KGDPESRNGIGTGD

-547 NYSSSLISINGT
+547 NYSSSLISINGK
-559 GTVKLDPHSSFKIS
+559 GSVKLDPHSSFKIS
-573 GDGTGAVTAINL
+573 GDGTGALTAINL

-608 NDKSLIK
+608 TGKSLIK
-615 NGTINFSRVKTVTDG
+615 NGAINFTRVKAVTDG

-643 DRNGNAT
+643 DRNGNAK
-650 SYTITAQDKNTVKQ
+650 SYIITAQDENTVKQ
-664 VADGLTNKSLISL
+664 VGEGLTNKNLIDL

-702 SSGSNNPVYVTVTV
+702 SSGSNNPIYVTVTV
-716 GGVSTNVPVAGNYT
+716 GGVSTNVPVLDHYT
-730 VYTNANGTV
+730 VYTNTNGIV
-739 TSNNV
+739 TSNNI

-756 FSIDLSKLASKLTD
+756 FSIDLSKLASSLTD
-770 DAQVTVTAT
+770 DTQVKVTAT
-779 KDFVES
+779 KDFVEG

-798 TTTLQELVDDA
+798 TTTLQELVDA
-809 PTEEAKPSYY
+809 ALAEKAKPSYY

-841 NPNNYDQVDVD
+841 NQNNYDQVDVD
-852 NAVTAIQTAQKALT
+852 NAVTAIQKAQKALT
-866 GKETNKT
+866 GEPTNKT
-873 ELQDAI
+873 ELQQAV
-879 DQASTVESSDNYT
+879 DQASSVEASDNYT
-892 NSDADLQKAYTDAI
+892 NADSNLQKAYTDAI

-923 DNALTTINN
+923 DNVLTTINN

-943 AASKEA
+943 AASKAA

-963 DAAYYNGSDEAKT
+963 DAAYYNGSTEAKT
-976 AYDKAVSA
+976 AYDDAITA
-984 GQTVLADPDATATQI
+984 GQTVLDNPAATATQI

-1020 SVLQKVVDNSATV
+1020 SALQTAVDNSTTV
-1033 KESNNYTNADETQK
+1033 KESNNYTNADQTQK
-1047 TAYDSAVT
+1047 TAYDKAVT
-1055 SAQTVLN
+1055 DAQTVLD

-1087 DAKTEAAN
+1087 NAKTEAAN
-1095 KAALEGAVKDAPNVR
+1095 KAALEAAVKDAPNVR

-1121 AQTAYN
+1121 AKKTYN
-1127 NAINAGQAVLN
+1127 DAINAGQAVLD

-1150 LDAINAA
+1150 LNAINAA
-1157 KDNLKGEATNTEA
+1157 KDNLKGEATSTEA
-1170 LETALTN
+1170 LKTALTN
-1177 ANNAKQT
+1177 ANDAKET

-1199 NAITVG
+1199 NAINAG
-1205 QEILK
+1205 QDLLK
-1210 NTKATQ
+1210 NTNATQ
-1216 ADVDNAAKVI
+1216 AEVDSAAKAI
-1226 TDAINGLNGDTN
+1226 TAAINGMNGDTN
-1238 LANAKNAATE
+1238 LAKAKTAATE

-1256 KTTEIT
+1256 KTTQIT
-1262 DATNIDQATKDQLI
+1262 DANNIDQTTKDQLI

-1291 QATNANAVNTA
+1291 QATDPNAVNTA

-1307 TKINNVK
+1307 ANINKVTV
-1314 IPSLDD
+1314 PSLED
-1320 AKTNAAKEIDQALT
+1320 AKTKAAKEIDQALT
-1334 DKTKEITDA
+1334 DKTKAITDA

-1355 KEATDAAT
+1355 KEATDAAN

-1404 KDAIDDALNAKT
+1404 KEVIDNALNSKT
-1416 KEINDA
+1416 KEINA
-1422 NNIDQTTKDQL
+1422 ATNIDQTTKDQL

-1448 DKATTADAI
+1448 DKASTAEAI

-1462 EGTTNINNV
+1462 EGTTKINNV
-1471 TVPSLEDAKTKAAA
+1471 TVPSLEDAKKAATKAVDDALAA
-1485 NIDQALTD
+1485 QT
-1493 KTKEINAANNIDQA
+1493 EVINKANNLSDAEKKDLIDQA
-1507 TKDQLIKAATDA
+1507 TAEANKAKENIET
-1519 ATTAKDAIEKATT
+1519 ATTNNEAAQAGVDAIKKIVPTSLDTVKSDANKAIDDALTKKLEKINSANDLTADEKTALTQEANTVADKAKEEITNATT
-1532 NDAATKAGQDGV
+1532 NDAVIEAQNNGV
-1544 DAINNVKIPSVTD
+1544 T
-1557 SQNAA
+1557 
-1562 KEAIDNALNAKT
+1562 AID
-1574 KEINDAN
+1574 D
-1581 NINQTTKDQLIKA
+1581 
-1594 ATDAANNA
+1594 
-1602 KEAIDQAT
+1602 
-1610 TNAAVTKAQ
+1610 
-1619 TNGVNAINGIKVPTE
+1619 IKVPTE
-1634 SAVKEAAKKAVV
+1634 SAVKEAAKKAVADAATAKNNAIDASNLTDEEKAALKQKV
-1646 DAATAK
+1646 TDAQNAADQEIDKATTDAAVTEAQTNGVNAINGIEVTTSTAKEAAKKVVAEAATAKNNAIDASNLTAEEKAALKQKVTEAQDSADQAIDKATTDAAVTEAQTNGVNAINGIEVTTSTAKEAAKKVVADAATAKNNAIDASNLTAEEKAALKQKVTEAQKAADQAIDNATTDAAVTEAQTNGVTTIDDIKVPTESAVKEAAKQAVADAATAK

-1673 TEAQNAADQ
+1673 TDAQTVADQ
-1682 AIDNA
+1682 AIDKA
-1687 TSNAAVT
+1687 TTNAAVI
-1694 EAQNSGVNAID
+1694 EAQTNGVNAID
-1705 GIKVPTTS
+1705 DIK
-1713 TTKEQ
+1713 
-1718 AITDL
+1718 
-1723 NKAVDEAKKA
+1723 
-1733 IDQDNNLTNEEKQT
+1733 
-1747 VKDQIDSDAKNAQ
+1747 
-1760 DTINNAKTNDDVKKA
+1760 
-1775 AADGTL
+1775 
-1781 AIDKDVANAAIDN
+1781 
-1794 AAAGKKE
+1794 
-1801 EISNSS
+1801 
-1807 LTDEE
+1807 
-1812 KTALNNEVDQKAQ
+1812 
-1825 DAKEAINNATTPEAV
+1825 
-1840 TTAQENGIKNINDID
+1840 

-1861 AKQAAKEAVANA
+1861 AKQAAKEAVADA
-1873 ANEKNAAIDSSNL
+1873 A
-1886 TAEEKAALKQDV
+1886 T
-1898 TEAQNA
+1898 
-1904 ANTAIDN
+1904 
-1911 ATTNADVTEAK
+1911 
-1922 DNGISAIDGIK
+1922 
-1933 VPTTSANKEKA
+1933 
-1944 ITDLNNEVENAKK
+1944 
-1957 AIDQDSNL
+1957 
-1965 TDEQKQAAKDQ
+1965 
-1976 IDSDAKTAQEA
+1976 
-1987 INNAKTDNE
+1987 
-1996 VNNAVNSGKVSIDKD
+1996 
-2011 VANAAIDNAVAG
+2011 
-2023 KKSEISNL
+2023 
-2031 PLTDEEKTALN
+2031 
-2042 NEVDQKA
+2042 
-2049 QDAKEAINNATT
+2049 
-2061 PEAVTTAQENGIK
+2061 
-2074 NINETSVPTQSAA
+2074 
-2087 KEAAKK
+2087 
-2093 AVAEAAEAKNNAI
+2093 AKNNAI

-2123 TEAQTAADQAID
+2123 TDAQTVADQAID
-2135 NATTNAAVTEA
+2135 KATTNAAVTEA

-2156 IEVPNKSDA
+2156 IKVPTTSATKE
-2165 KDQATA
+2165 QAITD
-2171 ALNTAV
+2171 LNTAV
-2177 ENAKKAIDQDSNLTD
+2177 DDAKKAIDQDNNLTN

-2200 QIDSDAKTAQDAIDN
+2200 QINSDAKTAQDAINN
-2215 AKTDDEVNTAV
+2215 AKTNDDVKKAAADGTLA
-2226 DNGQLSIDKDVAN
+2226 IDKDVAN

-2265 LNNEVDQKANT
+2265 LNNEVAQKANS
-2276 AKKAINAATTPE
+2276 AREAINNATTPE
-2288 TVTSAQ
+2288 AVATAQ
-2294 DNCIKNIN
+2294 EDGVKNITDT
-2302 ETSVPTQSAA
+2302 EVPSESAA
-2312 KEAAKKAVAEAA
+2312 KQAAKKAVAKAA
-2324 EAKNNA
+2324 DEKNTA

-2338 EEKATLKQKVTDAQN
+2338 EEKAALKQKVTDAQN

-2361 ATTNAAV
+2361 AKTNAAV
-2368 TEAQTNGVNTIN
+2368 TEAKDKGIKNIN
-2380 GIEVPTKSDAKDQAT
+2380 DIDVPSKSDAKEKAVTD
-2395 AELNTAVENAK
+2395 LNTAVENAK

-2433 AQEAINNAKTNDDVK
+2433 AQEAINNAKTDND
-2448 KAADNGTLAI
+2448 
-2458 DKDVANAAIDNA
+2458 
-2470 LAGKKSEISNSSLTD
+2470 
-2485 EEKATLNN
+2485 
-2493 EVDQKANIAKDAINT
+2493 
-2508 ATTPEAVTTS
+2508 
-2518 QDKGI
+2518 
-2523 KDINK
+2523 
-2528 TSVPTESAAKQAAKE
+2528 
-2543 AVAKAADEKNAA
+2543 
-2555 IDASNLTDEEKATLK
+2555 
-2570 QKVTEAQN
+2570 
-2578 AADQAIDNATTNAAV
+2578 
-2593 TEAKDNGVTAIDHIK
+2593 
-2608 VPTTSANKEKAITD
+2608 
-2622 LNTAVDEAKEAIDQD
+2622 
-2637 SNLTDEEKQAAKDQ
+2637 
-2651 IDSDAKTAQDAINNA
+2651 
-2666 KTNDDV
+2666 
-2672 KKAAADGTLAID
+2672 
-2684 KDVANTAIDNAVA
+2684 
-2697 GKKSEISNLPL
+2697 
-2708 TDEEKTALNNEVD
+2708 
-2721 QKANIAKEAI
+2721 
-2731 NTATTP
+2731 
-2737 EAVTSAQES
+2737 
-2746 GIKNINDTSVPAE
+2746 
-2759 SAAKQAAKKA
+2759 
-2769 VAKAADEKNA
+2769 
-2779 AIDASNLTDEE
+2779 
-2790 KATLKQKVTE
+2790 
-2800 AQNAADQAIDNATTN
+2800 
-2815 AAVTEAKNNGV
+2815 
-2826 SAIDHI
+2826 
-2832 KVPTTS
+2832 
-2838 ANKEKAIT
+2838 
-2846 DLNNEVEKAKQAIDQ
+2846 
-2861 DSNLT
+2861 
-2866 DEEKQAVKS
+2866 
-2875 QIDTEAKTAQD
+2875 
-2886 AINSAKT
+2886 
-2893 DNEVNNAVNS
+2893 VNNAVNS

-2933 TDEKQAYTDL
+2933 TEEKQAYTDL

-2963 VTTAQNSGVDAINKI
+2963 VTTAQTNGVNEINNTGI
-2978 EVPTTST
+2978 PTTSSA
-2985 VKDDAIKAIDKAL
+2985 KEKAIAAINDAL
-2998 QNKTDEINNASNIN
+2998 QTKTDEINNASNIN
-3012 PQEKTDL
+3012 TQEKTDL
-3019 INQATEAANVAKNN
+3019 INQATEAANAAKNN
-3033 INNATTNAD
+3033 INNATTNTD

-3070 DLVNKALDAKTAEI
+3070 DLINKALDAKTDEI

-3094 KQSLINDA
+3094 KQGLINTA

-3107 EAINNINESQTN
+3107 EAINNVNQAQTN

-3127 TGVQNIENVTIPTLD
+3127 TGVQNIENITIPTLD
-3142 DAKKNANQAIDDALN
+3142 EAKKNANQAIDDALN

-3169 NDTEKQKLVDQATE
+3169 NETEKQKLVDQANE
-3183 VATTAKNNV
+3183 AAATAKNNV
-3192 ENATTNDAAR
+3192 EKATTNDDAR

-3212 KGIRFTSLEDAKKV
+3212 KGITFTSLEDAKNA

-3249 TEEKQD
+3249 TDEKQD
-3255 LINQASEAAKN
+3255 LINQATEVAKN

-3273 ATTNDAVTDAQNK
+3273 ATTNDAVTEAQNK

-3297 SLAQAK
+3297 SLDQVK

-3325 NLSAKE
+3325 NLSAEE
-3331 QKELSDQV
+3331 QKKLTDQV

-3355 TTNDAVTAIRDDA
+3355 TTNDAVNATRDDA

-3382 AQTDALNAI
+3382 AQTDAINAI

-3402 NNAVHLTD
+3402 NNAAHLTD

-3421 KAADEATKAINA
+3421 KAADEATKAIKA

-3443 ETAGLDIINNIT
+3443 ETAGLDNINNIT

-3492 NALKDKVQA
+3492 NALKDKVQV

-3519 TAAKENGIAA
+3519 TTAKEDGITA
-3529 IKDIQIPTMSAA
+3529 IKDIQIPTKSPT
-3541 KEQATTDLK
+3541 KEQATSDLT
-3550 TAVDDAK
+3550 TAVDEAK
-3557 KAIDQ
+3557 NAIDQ

-3576 QIDSDAKKAQEAIDN
+3576 QIDSDAQ
-3591 AKTDDEVNSA
+3591 
-3601 VDNGKLA
+3601 
-3608 IDKDIANAAIDNAV
+3608 
-3622 AGKKAE
+3622 
-3628 IAKSPLTDE
+3628 
-3637 EKTALNNEVD
+3637 
-3647 QKAQDAKEAINDATT
+3647 
-3662 PEAVTTAQENGI
+3662 
-3674 KKINDTEVP
+3674 
-3683 TESAAKEAAKKA
+3683 
-3695 VAEAAET
+3695 
-3702 KNNAIDSSNLTNEE
+3702 
-3716 KTALKQEVTDAQ
+3716 
-3728 NAANTAIDNATT
+3728 
-3740 NAAVTEAEDNGIKAI
+3740 
-3755 NGIEIPTKSPAK
+3755 
-3767 EQATTDLNDAVDDA
+3767 
-3781 KKAIDQDNNLT
+3781 
-3792 DEEKQAAKDQIDS
+3792 
-3805 DAKKAQEAIDNAKTA
+3805 KAQEAIDNAKTA

-3839 NTAIDNAVAGK
+3839 NAAIDNAVAGKKAEISKSPLTDEEKTALNNEVDQKAQDAKEAINNATTPEAVTTAQENGIKNITNTEVPTESTAKEAAKKAIAEAAEAKNNAIDSSNLTDEEKAALKQEVTDAQNAADKAIDNATTNAAVTEAEDNGIKAINGIEIPAKSPAKEQATTDLNDAVDDAKKAIDQDSNLTDAEKQAAKDQIDSDAKKAQEAIDNAKTDDEVKTAVDNGQLAIDKDVANAAIDNAVAGK

-3860 TDEAK
+3860 TDEAN
-3865 ALNDLVDQEAKAAKK
+3865 ALNDLVDQEAKVAKN
-3880 AIDSATTIPAVDDAK
+3880 AIDSATTIPAIEDAK

-3946 IDQANEEAVKAKENI
+3946 IDQAN
-3961 KNATSNE
+3961 
-3968 AVNKA
+3968 
-3973 TTDGVDAIANVTV
+3973 
-3986 PSLDDA
+3986 
-3992 KKDASQL
+3992 
-3999 IDDVLK
+3999 
-4005 QKEDEINNAS
+4005 
-4015 HLTNQEKQDLINQAQ
+4015 
-4030 NAADEAKDKIN
+4030 
-4041 QATTNDDVATE
+4041 
-4052 RDAGAEKIANI
+4052 
-4063 VVPSL
+4063 
-4068 EDAKD
+4068 
-4073 KATKAI
+4073 
-4079 DDALADKTKEIN
+4079 
-4091 DQTHLSDQEKKD
+4091 
-4103 LINQITDI
+4103 
-4111 ADKAKDKINN
+4111 
-4121 DSNDAEV
+4121 
-4128 AKDEKDGIDAI
+4128 
-4139 VDTKVPGLEDRKQ
+4139 
-4152 NAIKSLDEAKSTKL
+4152 
-4166 AQIDEATHLTA
+4166 
-4177 DEKANL
+4177 
-4183 TQQVDAEYNKAL
+4183 
-4195 DNINKATTNDDADKA
+4195 
-4210 SADGVEAILNI
+4210 
-4221 AVPSLNEKKQD
+4221 
-4232 SIDALNEVRDAKK
+4232 
-4245 EEINNANNLNQDEKD
+4245 
-4260 ELTKQVD
+4260 
-4267 QIADNAINA
+4267 
-4276 INGAKDDQT
+4276 
-4285 AKNAEN
+4285 
-4291 KGIQDILDVKVPS
+4291 
-4304 LDEVKTNAKQA
+4304 
-4315 IADALESKTN
+4315 
-4325 EINAA
+4325 
-4330 SNLDSATKQELINRA
+4330 
-4345 NAEADTAI
+4345 
-4353 EKIDQATSNDQALA
+4353 
-4367 ASQAGIDKILGI
+4367 
-4379 EVPTLADAKQSAI
+4379 
-4392 DAINDALKQKEAEI
+4392 
-4406 NNASQLTSDE
+4406 
-4416 KQNLIN
+4416 
-4422 QVNSIADNA
+4422 
-4431 KNAIN
+4431 
-4436 NATTNQSVEE
+4436 
-4446 TKNAGIE
+4446 
-4453 KINAIN
+4453 
-4459 VPTISATKDEA
+4459 
-4470 IKAIDDALTNKVN
+4470 
-4483 EINNATNITAD
+4483 
-4494 EKANLI
+4494 
-4500 DEANNAA
+4500 NAA

-4523 ATATTDGIN
+4523 ATATTDGID

-4542 ETAKDQAKNLID
+4542 ETAKDQAKDLID

-4618 SSLDEAKKASTKVI
+4618 PSLDEAKKASTKVI

-4645 ATNLSNTE
+4645 ATNLSNAE

-4766 GVQAILDITVP
+4766 GIQAILDITVP

-4988 NATTASAIGE
+4988 NATTASAISE

-5009 IKVSNASTESDNSSN
+5009 IKVSNAPTESDNPSN
-5024 HQTNTE
+5024 NQTNTE
-5030 TPTEGNSASQ
+5030 TPTESNSTSQ
-5040 DNNNAT
+5040 NNNNAT

-5051 GNNTQADLT
+5051 GNNTQTDLT
-5060 GSHGTNLTIGQQ
+5060 GSHGTNLTTGQQ

>member
-42 IYGGGQVVA
+42 IYGGGQAVA
-51 HADTA
+51 HADTD
-56 NASDQVDTIDTGD
+56 NASDQPEEAKTT
-69 NSLADKSE
+69 NEQSLADQSQ
-77 VTLSSATS
+77 VTLNNNAQTD
-85 STSQSSTSA
+85 
-94 TSANSA
+94 NSVTA
-100 VQSQLSANS
+100 GETNK
-109 QPAATASESA
+109 AATNQQPVGGATKSTDATDTPATTTNNEKVTANEATAQKTAPASQGQSTNA
-119 VASSAAVEA
+119 DQNQNSLDGTRQARQNISNTALYRNNTNSVASPFGASFVATPTSEA
-128 TKDQSTA
+128 TTD
-135 ENQPSASQEVQT
+135 N
-147 PAQTQ
+147 
-152 PVAQENGSEDTSLDA
+152 
-167 TRQVLKTIANRN
+167 N
-179 SVPAAIHLMSFAAV
+179 S
-193 PTSVE
+193 
-198 TTTLNLFTN
+198 
-207 QETNANALAE
+207 
-217 SKVAATAL
+217 
-225 AAEAEDPNAV
+225 V

-240 KGFINA
+240 KGLIDA
-246 IQNGTATTINVA
+246 IQNGTATTINVGA
-258 KDLNLAEQRD
+258 DIDLGEKTN
-268 SKYTE
+268 SNYTST
-273 INIKNKRNIVIQS
+273 NISNKRNITIQS
-286 DNPEEKRTIDFSG
+286 ADGKHYTVDFNG
-299 YSFDMNTQNSVTF
+299 YSFNMYSSDYGVTF
-312 KDLNIYARSYWGLVY
+312 KDLDLYGRSYYGIVRS
-327 NAGGYT
+327 AGSYT
-333 FNNVN
+333 FDNVN
-338 FTGSQLIYTKP
+338 YTGSQLIYTDSKYNTTVNFDGNVTAHSVGSYTSP
-349 SINSTL
+349 L
-355 TFKNNIT
+355 NNKSQ
-362 ANSVSSYVGPL
+362 ASQGGN
-373 DGKTRDT
+373 T
-380 QQSGGQ
+380 QQV
-386 QILQFEGGTNQ
+386 IQFAAGTNT
-397 IIFDENSNVTLT
+397 INFNSGSNVTLT
-409 TEDANALEIDGGITT
+409 TTNSNVLEVDGGKTT
-424 IDVKDGANVAINPHS
+424 INVKNGAQVSLNPHTQNGPEQINGMNMDGIARGIAS
-439 KGNPENRNGIGTGY
+439 KGDT
-453 VARAIAANAKMTI
+453 TL
-466 NIDPNSTL
+466 NIDQGGNLDINL
-474 TINTEKVDGDK
+474 TKNTEDK
-485 DVAGA
+485 YLSSA
-490 LYLNSDAALNV
+490 LYLNSGATINV
-501 NGKLVINSNGTP
+501 NGNLNINSDGTP
-513 SANKSNGVPVYIN
+513 YYRYQGWDDPVYIN
-526 GSAKINVGN
+526 GNAAINVN
-535 GGSFSLDATNLG
+535 GGSFKVNATNMGDYKGSVVTSNG
-547 NYSSSLISINGT
+547 NSTIAISHHGT
-559 GTVKLDPHSSFKIS
+559 FDVT
-573 GDGTGAVTAINL
+573 GDGTQATGVSL
-585 SSGSTFTSD
+585 GSGSIFTST
-594 QPDSFTIDLSANTS
+594 QPELFDISMPDGATA
-608 NDKSLIK
+608 IK
-615 NGTINFSRVKTVTDG
+615 NGKVQFKGVKTSADGQPIGEIDITYASDGTPTVTKVTSYDEATTTATRTAGNKAKNKIKLVAAGEEVNLSDVKFIKNADG
-630 NESQPLGKIDVTY
+630 TYTMSGDANTADKKGAYVYISVNGKVHQVAPTDSQTLWTAEATGDPASSQVPYTAETGADGKFTVNLGKLKDT
-643 DRNGNAT
+643 D
-650 SYTITAQDKNTVKQ
+650 Q
-664 VADGLTNKSLISL
+664 VS
-677 VKAGEDVT
+677 
-685 LSNLH
+685 
-690 LSKNNVLTGTVA
+690 
-702 SSGSNNPVYVTVTV
+702 VY
-716 GGVSTNVPVAGNYT
+716 GA
-730 VYTNANGTV
+730 
-739 TSNNV
+739 
-744 DYAAQTASTGGN
+744 
-756 FSIDLSKLASKLTD
+756 
-770 DAQVTVTAT
+770 
-779 KDFVES
+779 KDFVTSDTDTKTVSEWMTDS
-785 AQTES
+785 YKTE
-790 VAALRALN
+790 
-798 TTTLQELVDDA
+798 LQNLVNEA
-809 PTEEAKPSYY
+809 PTVKTSTNFTSAGTDE
-819 NATAEAQKAYTDAI
+819 QKAYTDAI
-833 STGKTILA
+833 ANGQNVLNNSAATSDQIQSAITTI
-841 NPNNYDQVDVD
+841 
-852 NAVTAIQTAQKALT
+852 
-866 GKETNKT
+866 T
-873 ELQDAI
+873 EAKSGLNGEINSAKQALQDAVNEAPAI
-879 DQASTVESSDNYT
+879 EKTAAYYNT
-892 NSDADLQKAYTDAI
+892 NSAKQTAYTDAI
-906 SAGQTVLS
+906 TAGS
-914 NDNATQTEV
+914 
-923 DNALTTINN
+923 
-932 AKDALNGDAKK
+932 DALK
-943 AASKEA
+943 APN
-949 LQKAVDEAPTVKSD
+949 PTVKS
-963 DAAYYNGSDEAKT
+963 
-976 AYDKAVSA
+976 
-984 GQTVLADPDATATQI
+984 L
-999 TDALNA
+999 TDALTA
-1005 INTAKGNLKGEATDK
+1005 INTAKSALDGQATNK
-1020 SVLQKVVDNSATV
+1020 TALETAVKNSDTV
-1033 KESNNYTNADETQK
+1033 KASNNYTNADKAQK
-1047 TAYDSAVT
+1047 TAYDNAVT
-1055 SAQTVLN
+1055 NAKSVLDN
-1062 KTNATQAE
+1062 TDATQAQ

-1075 QDLETANNNLNG
+1075 QKLEEANSKLNG
-1087 DAKTEAAN
+1087 DTKTDAAN
-1095 KAALEGAVKDAPNVR
+1095 KAALEVAVKDAPNVR
-1110 NTPAYYNGSEE
+1110 DTPAFYNGTTE

-1210 NTKATQ
+1210 NTNATQ
-1216 ADVDNAAKVI
+1216 AEVDNAAKAI
-1226 TDAINGLNGDTN
+1226 TDAISGLNGDTN
-1238 LANAKNAATE
+1238 LTNAKNAATE
-1248 DIQKALDT
+1248 DIKKTLDT

-1291 QATNANAVNTA
+1291 QATDPNAVNTA

-1307 TKINNVK
+1307 TNINNVTV
-1314 IPSLDD
+1314 PSLDD
-1320 AKTNAAKEIDQALT
+1320 AKINAAKEIDQALT
-1334 DKTKEITDA
+1334 DKTKQINNA

-1370 KSTTNDEATKAGQA
+1370 KATTNDAATKAGQT

-1404 KDAIDDALNAKT
+1404 KEVIDNALNAKTKEINDATNIDQTTKDQLIKKATNAANKAKEAIDQATTADAIKTAQDEGTTNINKVTVPSLEDAKKAANKAVDDALTAQTELINNSNNLSDAEKKDLIDQATDEANKAKANIETATTNDGAAQAGQAGVDAIKKIVPTSLEDAKNAANQAIDQALDTKTKEINNAENIDQTTKDQLIKEATDAANTAKDAIEKATTNDEATKAGQTGVDAINNVKVPSVTDSQNAAKEVIDNALNAKT

-1448 DKATTADAI
+1448 DKASTAEAI

-1462 EGTTNINNV
+1462 EGTTKINNV
-1471 TVPSLEDAKTKAAA
+1471 TVPSLEDAKKAATKAV
-1485 NIDQALTD
+1485 DDALTAQ
-1493 KTKEINAANNIDQA
+1493 TEVINKADNLSDTEKKDLIDQA
-1507 TKDQLIKAATDA
+1507 TAEANKAKENIGT
-1519 ATTAKDAIEKATT
+1519 ATTNNEAAQAGQAGVDAIKKIVPTSLDTVKSDANKAIDDALTKKLEKINSANDLTTDEKTALTQEANTAADKAKAEITKATT
-1532 NDAATKAGQDGV
+1532 NDAVIEAQNNGV
-1544 DAINNVKIPSVTD
+1544 T
-1557 SQNAA
+1557 
-1562 KEAIDNALNAKT
+1562 AID
-1574 KEINDAN
+1574 
-1581 NINQTTKDQLIKA
+1581 
-1594 ATDAANNA
+1594 
-1602 KEAIDQAT
+1602 
-1610 TNAAVTKAQ
+1610 
-1619 TNGVNAINGIKVPTE
+1619 GIKVPTE
-1634 SAVKEAAKKAVV
+1634 SAVKEAAKKAVAE
-1646 DAATAK
+1646 AATAK
-1652 NNAIDSSNLTAEEK
+1652 NNAIDSSNLT
-1666 AALKQKV
+1666 
-1673 TEAQNAADQ
+1673 N
-1682 AIDNA
+1682 
-1687 TSNAAVT
+1687 
-1694 EAQNSGVNAID
+1694 
-1705 GIKVPTTS
+1705 
-1713 TTKEQ
+1713 
-1718 AITDL
+1718 
-1723 NKAVDEAKKA
+1723 
-1733 IDQDNNLTNEEKQT
+1733 
-1747 VKDQIDSDAKNAQ
+1747 
-1760 DTINNAKTNDDVKKA
+1760 
-1775 AADGTL
+1775 
-1781 AIDKDVANAAIDN
+1781 
-1794 AAAGKKE
+1794 
-1801 EISNSS
+1801 
-1807 LTDEE
+1807 EE
-1812 KTALNNEVDQKAQ
+1812 KTA
-1825 DAKEAINNATTPEAV
+1825 
-1840 TTAQENGIKNINDID
+1840 
-1855 VPTESA
+1855 
-1861 AKQAAKEAVANA
+1861 
-1873 ANEKNAAIDSSNL
+1873 
-1886 TAEEKAALKQDV
+1886 
-1898 TEAQNA
+1898 
-1904 ANTAIDN
+1904 
-1911 ATTNADVTEAK
+1911 
-1922 DNGISAIDGIK
+1922 
-1933 VPTTSANKEKA
+1933 
-1944 ITDLNNEVENAKK
+1944 
-1957 AIDQDSNL
+1957 
-1965 TDEQKQAAKDQ
+1965 
-1976 IDSDAKTAQEA
+1976 
-1987 INNAKTDNE
+1987 
-1996 VNNAVNSGKVSIDKD
+1996 
-2011 VANAAIDNAVAG
+2011 
-2023 KKSEISNL
+2023 
-2031 PLTDEEKTALN
+2031 
-2042 NEVDQKA
+2042 
-2049 QDAKEAINNATT
+2049 
-2061 PEAVTTAQENGIK
+2061 
-2074 NINETSVPTQSAA
+2074 
-2087 KEAAKK
+2087 
-2093 AVAEAAEAKNNAI
+2093 
-2106 DSSNLTAEEK
+2106 
-2116 AALKQKV
+2116 
-2123 TEAQTAADQAID
+2123 
-2135 NATTNAAVTEA
+2135 
-2146 QTNGVNAING
+2146 
-2156 IEVPNKSDA
+2156 
-2165 KDQATA
+2165 
-2171 ALNTAV
+2171 
-2177 ENAKKAIDQDSNLTD
+2177 
-2192 EQKQAAKD
+2192 
-2200 QIDSDAKTAQDAIDN
+2200 
-2215 AKTDDEVNTAV
+2215 
-2226 DNGQLSIDKDVAN
+2226 
-2239 AAIDNAVAGKKAEI
+2239 
-2253 SNSPLTDEEKTA
+2253 
-2265 LNNEVDQKANT
+2265 
-2276 AKKAINAATTPE
+2276 
-2288 TVTSAQ
+2288 
-2294 DNCIKNIN
+2294 
-2302 ETSVPTQSAA
+2302 
-2312 KEAAKKAVAEAA
+2312 
-2324 EAKNNA
+2324 
-2330 IDSSNLTD
+2330 
-2338 EEKATLKQKVTDAQN
+2338 LKQKVTDAQN

-2368 TEAQTNGVNTIN
+2368 TEAQTNGI
-2380 GIEVPTKSDAKDQAT
+2380 
-2395 AELNTAVENAK
+2395 
-2406 KAIDQD
+2406 KAID
-2412 SNLTDEQK
+2412 
-2420 QAAKDQIDSDAKT
+2420 
-2433 AQEAINNAKTNDDVK
+2433 
-2448 KAADNGTLAI
+2448 
-2458 DKDVANAAIDNA
+2458 
-2470 LAGKKSEISNSSLTD
+2470 
-2485 EEKATLNN
+2485 
-2493 EVDQKANIAKDAINT
+2493 
-2508 ATTPEAVTTS
+2508 
-2518 QDKGI
+2518 GI
-2523 KDINK
+2523 
-2528 TSVPTESAAKQAAKE
+2528 E
-2543 AVAKAADEKNAA
+2543 
-2555 IDASNLTDEEKATLK
+2555 
-2570 QKVTEAQN
+2570 
-2578 AADQAIDNATTNAAV
+2578 
-2593 TEAKDNGVTAIDHIK
+2593 

-2622 LNTAVDEAKEAIDQD
+2622 LNNEVENAKNAIDQD
-2637 SNLTDEEKQAAKDQ
+2637 NNLTDEQKQAAKDQ

-2672 KKAAADGTLAID
+2672 KKAVDDGTLA
-2684 KDVANTAIDNAVA
+2684 
-2697 GKKSEISNLPL
+2697 
-2708 TDEEKTALNNEVD
+2708 
-2721 QKANIAKEAI
+2721 
-2731 NTATTP
+2731 
-2737 EAVTSAQES
+2737 
-2746 GIKNINDTSVPAE
+2746 
-2759 SAAKQAAKKA
+2759 
-2769 VAKAADEKNA
+2769 
-2779 AIDASNLTDEE
+2779 
-2790 KATLKQKVTE
+2790 
-2800 AQNAADQAIDNATTN
+2800 
-2815 AAVTEAKNNGV
+2815 
-2826 SAIDHI
+2826 
-2832 KVPTTS
+2832 
-2838 ANKEKAIT
+2838 
-2846 DLNNEVEKAKQAIDQ
+2846 
-2861 DSNLT
+2861 
-2866 DEEKQAVKS
+2866 
-2875 QIDTEAKTAQD
+2875 
-2886 AINSAKT
+2886 
-2893 DNEVNNAVNS
+2893 
-2903 GKVSIDKDVANAAID
+2903 IDKDVANAAID

-2933 TDEKQAYTDL
+2933 TEEKQAYTDL

-2963 VTTAQNSGVDAINKI
+2963 VTTAQTNGVNEITNTEI
-2978 EVPTTST
+2978 PTTSSA
-2985 VKDDAIKAIDKAL
+2985 KDKAIAAINDAL
-2998 QNKTDEINNASNIN
+2998 QQKTDEINNASNIN
-3012 PQEKTDL
+3012 TQEKTDL
-3019 INQATEAANVAKNN
+3019 INQATEAANTAKNN
-3033 INNATTNAD
+3033 INNATTNAA
-3042 VDTAQTNGEKAI
+3042 VETAQTNGEKAI

-3070 DLVNKALDAKTAEI
+3070 DLINKALDAKTDEI

-3107 EAINNINESQTN
+3107 EAINNINQSQTN

-3127 TGVQNIENVTIPTLD
+3127 TGVQNIENVTIPSLD
-3142 DAKKNANQAIDDALN
+3142 DAKKNANQAIEDALN
-3157 SKVNEINNASNL
+3157 AKVNEINNASNL
-3169 NDTEKQKLVDQATE
+3169 NDTEKQKLVDQANE
-3183 VATTAKNNV
+3183 AAATAKDNV
-3192 ENATTNDAAR
+3192 ENATTNDGVR

-3212 KGIRFTSLEDAKKV
+3212 KGIRFTSLEDAKKA
-3226 ANTAIDNA
+3226 ANAAIDSA

-3249 TEEKQD
+3249 TDEKQD
-3255 LINQASEAAKN
+3255 LINQASEVAKN

-3273 ATTNDAVTDAQNK
+3273 ATTNDAVTEAQNK

-3297 SLAQAK
+3297 SLDQVK

-3325 NLSAKE
+3325 NLSAEE

-3348 KINDAAT
+3348 KINDSST
-3355 TTNDAVTAIRDDA
+3355 TTNDAVNATRDEA

-3382 AQTDALNAI
+3382 AQTDAINAI

-3402 NNAVHLTD
+3402 NNAAHLTD

-3421 KAADEATKAINA
+3421 KVADEAMKEIKA
-3433 AQTNDEVKSA
+3433 AQTNDAVKSA
-3443 ETAGLDIINNIT
+3443 ETAGLDNINNIT

-3462 QQEAIEE
+3462 QQEAIGE

-3483 AADLTTDEK
+3483 AADLTADEK
-3492 NALKDKVQA
+3492 NNLKDKVQA
-3501 EYSNAVSNI
+3501 AYSNAVSNI

-3519 TAAKENGIAA
+3519 TTAKENGIAA
-3529 IKDIQIPTMSAA
+3529 IKDIEIPTKSQA
-3541 KEQATTDLK
+3541 KEQATTDLN
-3550 TAVDDAK
+3550 TAVDEAK

-3562 DSNLTDEEKQAAKD
+3562 DNNLTDAEKQAAKD

-3608 IDKDIANAAIDNAV
+3608 IDKDVANAAIDNAA

-3637 EKTALNNEVD
+3637 EKTALNNEVA

-3662 PEAVTTAQENGI
+3662 PETVTTAQENGI
-3674 KKINDTEVP
+3674 KNINDTEVP
-3683 TESAAKEAAKKA
+3683 AESAAKEAAKKA
-3695 VAEAAET
+3695 IAEAAEA
-3702 KNNAIDSSNLTNEE
+3702 KNNTIDSSNLTDEE
-3716 KTALKQEVTDAQ
+3716 KAALKQEVTDAQ

-3740 NAAVTEAEDNGIKAI
+3740 NAAVNEAEDNGIKAI

-3781 KKAIDQDNNLT
+3781 KKAIDQDSNLT
-3792 DEEKQAAKDQIDS
+3792 DTEKQAAKDQIDS
-3805 DAKKAQEAIDNAKTA
+3805 DAKKAQEAIDNAKTD

-3825 AVDNGQLAIDKDVA
+3825 AVDNGQLTIDKDVA
-3839 NTAIDNAVAGK
+3839 NAAIDNAVAGK

-3865 ALNDLVDQEAKAAKK
+3865 NLNDLVDQEAKAAKN
-3880 AIDSATTIPAVDDAK
+3880 AIGSATTIPAVEDAK
-3895 NTGVAAINDIA
+3895 NTGIAAINNIA

-3946 IDQANEEAVKAKENI
+3946 IDQANEEAAKAKENI

-3992 KKDASQL
+3992 KKDASQV

-4015 HLTNQEKQDLINQAQ
+4015 HLTDQEKQDLINQAQ

-4068 EDAKD
+4068 DDAKD

-4091 DQTHLSDQEKKD
+4091 DQTHLSDQEKND
-4103 LINQITDI
+4103 LIKQITDI

-4221 AVPSLNEKKQD
+4221 VVPSLNEKKQD
-4232 SIDALNEVRDAKK
+4232 SIDALNEVREAKK
-4245 EEINNANNLNQDEKD
+4245 EEINNANNLSQDEKD

-4267 QIADNAINA
+4267 QIAENAINA

-4285 AKNAEN
+4285 AKDAEN

-4304 LDEVKTNAKQA
+4304 LDEVKNNAKQA

-4367 ASQAGIDKILGI
+4367 ASQAGVDKILGI

-4392 DAINDALKQKEAEI
+4392 DAIDDALKQKETEI

-4422 QVNSIADNA
+4422 QVNNIADNA
-4431 KNAIN
+4431 KDAIN
-4436 NATTNQSVEE
+4436 SATTNQSVEE
-4446 TKNAGIE
+4446 AKNAGIE

-4459 VPTISATKDEA
+4459 VPTTSATKDEA

-4483 EINNATNITAD
+4483 EINNATNITAE

-4523 ATATTDGIN
+4523 ATATTDGIE

-4564 NNADN
+4564 NNAQN
-4569 LSDSQKQDLI
+4569 LSDKQKQDLI

-4618 SSLDEAKKASTKVI
+4618 PSLDNAKKASTKVI

-4659 DATTAANT
+4659 EATTAANT

-4679 AVKDAETDGVKAILD
+4679 AVKDAETAGVKAILD
-4694 IKVPGRE
+4694 IKVPGRA

-4721 IDNANNLSE
+4721 INNANNLSE

-4761 AARDN
+4761 TARDN

-4785 SITAVEQVRD
+4785 SITAIEQVRD

-4808 ETQKEALKNQVDEIA
+4808 EAQKEALKNQVDEIA

-4853 TIPTLDAAKSDAK
+4853 TIPTLEAAKSDAK
-4866 QAIADALTA
+4866 QAITDALTA

-4903 AANKNIDAA
+4903 AANKKIDAA

-4988 NATTASAIGE
+4988 NATTASAISE

-5009 IKVSNASTESDNSSN
+5009 IKVSNAPTESDNSSN

-5030 TPTEGNSASQ
+5030 TPTEGNSTSQ

-5051 GNNTQADLT
+5051 GNNTQAGLT
-5060 GSHGTNLTIGQQ
+5060 GSHGTNLTTGQQ

-5077 DTNSKETLPQTG
+5077 DTNSKKALPQTG
-5089 NETERGLSIAGLAI
+5089 NETERGLGIAGLAI
-5103 ASLLGLFGLSGLGK
+5103 ASLLGLFGLLGLGK

>member
-26 KLNIG
+26 KLNVG

-42 IYGGGQVVA
+42 IYGGGQVIA
-51 HADTA
+51 HADTV
-56 NASDQVDTIDTGD
+56 NTSDQVATSDTGD
-69 NSLADKSE
+69 NNLAEKSE
-77 VTLSSATS
+77 VALSGGT
-85 STSQSSTSA
+85 
-94 TSANSA
+94 TSANQPSA
-100 VQSQLSANS
+100 SATNANGTVQSEASANS
-109 QPAATASESA
+109 QTATPATTSASATASNA
-119 VASSAAVEA
+119 TVEA

-135 ENQPSASQEVQT
+135 KIQSSDGQEVQT
-147 PAQTQ
+147 SAQAQ
-152 PVAQENGSEDTSLDA
+152 PVTQENGSEDPSLNT
-167 TRQVLKTIANRN
+167 TRQALNTIALRKLN
-179 SVPAAIHLMSFAAV
+179 SGSLANYLMSFAAAAAAPASGV
-193 PTSVE
+193 V
-198 TTTLNLFTN
+198 TLN
-207 QETNANALAE
+207 
-217 SKVAATAL
+217 AT
-225 AAEAEDPNAV
+225 AEAEDPNAV
-235 TVSDA
+235 TVNDA

-258 KDLNLAEQRD
+258 KDLNLAEQTD

-273 INIKNKRNIVIQS
+273 IKIKNKRNIVIQS

-299 YSFDMNTQNSVTF
+299 YSFDMDTQNSVTF

-333 FNNVN
+333 FDNVN

-349 SINSTL
+349 WINSTL
-355 TFKNNIT
+355 IFKNNIT

-380 QQSGGQ
+380 QQWGGQ

-409 TEDANALEIDGGITT
+409 TEDANALEIDGGTTT

-439 KGNPENRNGIGTGY
+439 KGDPESRNGIGTGD

-535 GGSFSLDATNLG
+535 GGSFSLDAINLG
-547 NYSSSLISINGT
+547 NYSSSLISINGK

-573 GDGTGAVTAINL
+573 GDGTGALTAINL

-608 NDKSLIK
+608 TGKSLIK
-615 NGTINFSRVKTVTDG
+615 NGTINFTRVRTVTDG
-630 NESQPLGKIDVTY
+630 NESQPLGKINVTY

-650 SYTITAQDKNTVKQ
+650 SYIITAQDENTVKQ
-664 VADGLTNKSLISL
+664 VGEGLANKNLIDL

-702 SSGSNNPVYVTVTV
+702 SSGSDNPIYVTVTV
-716 GGVSTNVPVAGNYT
+716 GGVSTNVPVVGNYT
-730 VYTNANGTV
+730 VYTNTNGTV

-770 DAQVTVTAT
+770 DAQVKVTAT
-779 KDFVES
+779 KDFVE
-785 AQTES
+785 ATQTES

-798 TTTLQELVDDA
+798 TTTLQELVDA
-809 PTEEAKPSYY
+809 ALAEEAKPSYY

-852 NAVTAIQTAQKALT
+852 DAVKAIQNAQKALT
-866 GKETNKT
+866 GEPTNKT
-873 ELQDAI
+873 ELQAAI

-892 NSDADLQKAYTDAI
+892 NADADLQKAYTDAV
-906 SAGQTVLS
+906 STGQTVLS
-914 NDNATQTEV
+914 KENATQTEV
-923 DNALTTINN
+923 NNALTTINN
-932 AKDALNGDAKK
+932 AKNALNGNAKK

-963 DAAYYNGSDEAKT
+963 DAAYYNGSEEAKK
-976 AYDKAVSA
+976 AYDAAISA
-984 GQTVLADPDATATQI
+984 GQKVLDDANATATQI
-999 TDALNA
+999 TDALKD

-1047 TAYDSAVT
+1047 TAYDNAVT
-1055 SAQTVLN
+1055 AAQTVLD

-1095 KAALEGAVKDAPNVR
+1095 KAALEAAVKDAPNVR
-1110 NTPAYYNGSEE
+1110 NTPAYYNGSKE

-1138 QANPSASEVKNA
+1138 ETNPFASDVKNA

-1157 KDNLKGEATNTEA
+1157 KDNLKGETTSTEA

-1177 ANNAKQT
+1177 ANNAKET
-1184 GNYTNADQANQEALN
+1184 GNYANADQANQEALN
-1199 NAITVG
+1199 NAINAG

-1210 NTKATQ
+1210 NTNATQ
-1216 ADVDNAAKVI
+1216 AEVDNAAKVI

-1471 TVPSLEDAKTKAAA
+1471 TVPSLEDAKKAANKA
-1485 NIDQALTD
+1485 VDDALTAQ
-1493 KTKEINAANNIDQA
+1493 TEVINKADNLSDAEKKDLIDQA
-1507 TKDQLIKAATDA
+1507 TNEANKAKDNIET
-1519 ATTAKDAIEKATT
+1519 ATTNNEATKAGQAGVDAIKKIVPTSLDTVKSDANKAIDDALTKKLEEINSANALTTDEKNALTQEANTAADKAKKEITKATT
-1532 NDAATKAGQDGV
+1532 NDAVIEAQNNGV
-1544 DAINNVKIPSVTD
+1544 T
-1557 SQNAA
+1557 
-1562 KEAIDNALNAKT
+1562 AID
-1574 KEINDAN
+1574 
-1581 NINQTTKDQLIKA
+1581 
-1594 ATDAANNA
+1594 
-1602 KEAIDQAT
+1602 
-1610 TNAAVTKAQ
+1610 
-1619 TNGVNAINGIKVPTE
+1619 GIKVPTE
-1634 SAVKEAAKKAVV
+1634 SAVKEAAKKAVAEAAEAKNNAINASNLTAEEKAALKQKV
-1646 DAATAK
+1646 TEAENAADQAIDNATTNAAVTEAQNNGIKAINGIEVTTSTAKEAAKKAVAEAATAK

-1666 AALKQKV
+1666 AALKQEV

-1687 TSNAAVT
+1687 TTNAAVT

-1705 GIKVPTTS
+1705 GIKVPITS

-1718 AITDL
+1718 ATTDL

-1733 IDQDNNLTNEEKQT
+1733 IDQDSNLTDKEKQA
-1747 VKDQIDSDAKNAQ
+1747 VKDQIDSDAKTAQ
-1760 DTINNAKTNDDVKKA
+1760 DAINNAKTNDDVKKA
-1775 AADGTL
+1775 VDAGTL
-1781 AIDKDVANAAIDN
+1781 VIDKDVANAAIDN
-1794 AAAGKKE
+1794 TVAGKKA
-1801 EISNSS
+1801 EISNSP

-1812 KTALNNEVDQKAQ
+1812 KTALNNEVDQKANT
-1825 DAKEAINNATTPEAV
+1825 AKEAINAATTPEAV
-1840 TTAQENGIKNINDID
+1840 TSAQDNGIKNINDTEVPSESATKQAAKEAVAKAVDEKNAAIDSSNLTAEEKAALKQKVTESQNAADQAIDNATTNAAVTEAKNNGVSAIDHIKVPTTSANKEKAITDLNTAVDEAKKAIDQDSNLTDEEKQAAKDQIDAAAKTAQEAINNAKTNDDVKKAVDAGTLVIDKDVANAAIDNAVAGKKAEISKTPLTDEEKTTLNNEVDQKANTAKEAINTSTTPEAVATAQENGIKNINDID

-1886 TAEEKAALKQDV
+1886 TAEEKAALKQ
-1898 TEAQNA
+1898 
-1904 ANTAIDN
+1904 
-1911 ATTNADVTEAK
+1911 
-1922 DNGISAIDGIK
+1922 
-1933 VPTTSANKEKA
+1933 
-1944 ITDLNNEVENAKK
+1944 
-1957 AIDQDSNL
+1957 
-1965 TDEQKQAAKDQ
+1965 
-1976 IDSDAKTAQEA
+1976 
-1987 INNAKTDNE
+1987 
-1996 VNNAVNSGKVSIDKD
+1996 
-2011 VANAAIDNAVAG
+2011 
-2023 KKSEISNL
+2023 EI
-2031 PLTDEEKTALN
+2031 
-2042 NEVDQKA
+2042 
-2049 QDAKEAINNATT
+2049 
-2061 PEAVTTAQENGIK
+2061 
-2074 NINETSVPTQSAA
+2074 
-2087 KEAAKK
+2087 
-2093 AVAEAAEAKNNAI
+2093 
-2106 DSSNLTAEEK
+2106 
-2116 AALKQKV
+2116 
-2123 TEAQTAADQAID
+2123 
-2135 NATTNAAVTEA
+2135 
-2146 QTNGVNAING
+2146 
-2156 IEVPNKSDA
+2156 
-2165 KDQATA
+2165 
-2171 ALNTAV
+2171 
-2177 ENAKKAIDQDSNLTD
+2177 
-2192 EQKQAAKD
+2192 
-2200 QIDSDAKTAQDAIDN
+2200 
-2215 AKTDDEVNTAV
+2215 
-2226 DNGQLSIDKDVAN
+2226 
-2239 AAIDNAVAGKKAEI
+2239 
-2253 SNSPLTDEEKTA
+2253 
-2265 LNNEVDQKANT
+2265 
-2276 AKKAINAATTPE
+2276 
-2288 TVTSAQ
+2288 
-2294 DNCIKNIN
+2294 
-2302 ETSVPTQSAA
+2302 
-2312 KEAAKKAVAEAA
+2312 
-2324 EAKNNA
+2324 
-2330 IDSSNLTD
+2330 
-2338 EEKATLKQKVTDAQN
+2338 
-2353 AADQAIDN
+2353 
-2361 ATTNAAV
+2361 
-2368 TEAQTNGVNTIN
+2368 
-2380 GIEVPTKSDAKDQAT
+2380 
-2395 AELNTAVENAK
+2395 
-2406 KAIDQD
+2406 
-2412 SNLTDEQK
+2412 
-2420 QAAKDQIDSDAKT
+2420 
-2433 AQEAINNAKTNDDVK
+2433 
-2448 KAADNGTLAI
+2448 
-2458 DKDVANAAIDNA
+2458 
-2470 LAGKKSEISNSSLTD
+2470 
-2485 EEKATLNN
+2485 
-2493 EVDQKANIAKDAINT
+2493 
-2508 ATTPEAVTTS
+2508 
-2518 QDKGI
+2518 
-2523 KDINK
+2523 
-2528 TSVPTESAAKQAAKE
+2528 
-2543 AVAKAADEKNAA
+2543 
-2555 IDASNLTDEEKATLK
+2555 
-2570 QKVTEAQN
+2570 TEAQN

-2593 TEAKDNGVTAIDHIK
+2593 TEAQDNGVTTI
-2608 VPTTSANKEKAITD
+2608 E
-2622 LNTAVDEAKEAIDQD
+2622 
-2637 SNLTDEEKQAAKDQ
+2637 
-2651 IDSDAKTAQDAINNA
+2651 
-2666 KTNDDV
+2666 
-2672 KKAAADGTLAID
+2672 
-2684 KDVANTAIDNAVA
+2684 
-2697 GKKSEISNLPL
+2697 
-2708 TDEEKTALNNEVD
+2708 
-2721 QKANIAKEAI
+2721 NIE
-2731 NTATTP
+2731 
-2737 EAVTSAQES
+2737 
-2746 GIKNINDTSVPAE
+2746 VPA
-2759 SAAKQAAKKA
+2759 
-2769 VAKAADEKNA
+2769 
-2779 AIDASNLTDEE
+2779 
-2790 KATLKQKVTE
+2790 
-2800 AQNAADQAIDNATTN
+2800 
-2815 AAVTEAKNNGV
+2815 
-2826 SAIDHI
+2826 
-2832 KVPTTS
+2832 TS

-3183 VATTAKNNV
+3183 AATTAKNNV

-3212 KGIRFTSLEDAKKV
+3212 KGIRFTSLEDAKNA

-3492 NALKDKVQA
+3492 NSLKDKVQA

-3519 TAAKENGIAA
+3519 TTAKENGIAA
-3529 IKDIQIPTMSAA
+3529 IKDIQIPTKSAA
-3541 KEQATTDLK
+3541 KEQATTDLN

-3608 IDKDIANAAIDNAV
+3608 IDKDIANAAIDNAA

-3637 EKTALNNEVD
+3637 EKTALNNKVA

-3755 NGIEIPTKSPAK
+3755 NGIEVPTKSAAK

-3781 KKAIDQDNNLT
+3781 KKAIDQDSNLT

-3805 DAKKAQEAIDNAKTA
+3805 DAKKAQEVIDNAKTA

-3839 NTAIDNAVAGK
+3839 NAAIDNAVAGK

-3880 AIDSATTIPAVDDAK
+3880 AIDSATTIPAVEDAK

-3927 KIKEINDATNLSDK
+3927 KTKEINDATNLSNK

-3946 IDQANEEAVKAKENI
+3946 IDEATEEAAKAKENI

-4005 QKEDEINNAS
+4005 QKEAEINNAS
-4015 HLTNQEKQDLINQAQ
+4015 HLTDQEKQDLIHQAQ

-4063 VVPSL
+4063 AVPSL
-4068 EDAKD
+4068 DDAKD

-4091 DQTHLSDQEKKD
+4091 EQTHLSDQEKND
-4103 LINQITDI
+4103 LIKQITDI

-4128 AKDEKDGIDAI
+4128 VKDEKEGIDAI
-4139 VDTKVPGLEDRKQ
+4139 VDTKVPGLEDHKQ

-4166 AQIDEATHLTA
+4166 VQIDEAGHLTA

-4367 ASQAGIDKILGI
+4367 ASQAGVDKILGI

-4392 DAINDALKQKEAEI
+4392 DAINDALKQKETEI

-4459 VPTISATKDEA
+4459 VPTTSATKDEA

-4618 SSLDEAKKASTKVI
+4618 PSLDEAKKASTKVI

-4785 SITAVEQVRD
+4785 SITAVEQVQD

-4912 TTNDAAE
+4912 TTNDSAE

>member
-42 IYGGGQVVA
+42 IYGGGQAVA
-51 HADTA
+51 HADTD
-56 NASDQVDTIDTGD
+56 NASDQPEEAKTT
-69 NSLADKSE
+69 NEQSLADQSQ
-77 VTLSSATS
+77 VTLNNNAQTD
-85 STSQSSTSA
+85 
-94 TSANSA
+94 NSVTA
-100 VQSQLSANS
+100 GETNK
-109 QPAATASESA
+109 AATNQQPVGGATKSTDATDTPATTTNNEKVTANEATAQKTAPASQGQSTNA
-119 VASSAAVEA
+119 DQNQNSLDGTRQARQNISNTALYRNNTNSVASPFGASFVATPTSEA
-128 TKDQSTA
+128 TTD
-135 ENQPSASQEVQT
+135 N
-147 PAQTQ
+147 
-152 PVAQENGSEDTSLDA
+152 
-167 TRQVLKTIANRN
+167 N
-179 SVPAAIHLMSFAAV
+179 S
-193 PTSVE
+193 
-198 TTTLNLFTN
+198 
-207 QETNANALAE
+207 
-217 SKVAATAL
+217 
-225 AAEAEDPNAV
+225 V

-240 KGFINA
+240 KGLIDA
-246 IQNGTATTINVA
+246 IQNGTATTINVGA
-258 KDLNLAEQRD
+258 DIDLGEKTN
-268 SKYTE
+268 SNYTST
-273 INIKNKRNIVIQS
+273 NISNKRNITIQS
-286 DNPEEKRTIDFSG
+286 ADGKHYTVDFNG
-299 YSFDMNTQNSVTF
+299 YSFNMYSSDYGVTF
-312 KDLNIYARSYWGLVY
+312 KDLDLYGRSYYGIVRS
-327 NAGGYT
+327 AGSYT
-333 FNNVN
+333 FDNVN
-338 FTGSQLIYTKP
+338 YTGSQLIYTDSKYNTTVNFDGNVTAHSVGSYTSP
-349 SINSTL
+349 L
-355 TFKNNIT
+355 NNKSQ
-362 ANSVSSYVGPL
+362 ASQGGN
-373 DGKTRDT
+373 T
-380 QQSGGQ
+380 QQV
-386 QILQFEGGTNQ
+386 IQFAAGTNT
-397 IIFDENSNVTLT
+397 INFNSGSNVTLT
-409 TEDANALEIDGGITT
+409 TTNSNVLEVDGGKTT
-424 IDVKDGANVAINPHS
+424 INVKNGAQVSLNPHTQNGPEQINGMNMDGIARGIAS
-439 KGNPENRNGIGTGY
+439 KGDT
-453 VARAIAANAKMTI
+453 TL
-466 NIDPNSTL
+466 NIDQGGNLDINL
-474 TINTEKVDGDK
+474 TKNTEDK
-485 DVAGA
+485 YLSSA
-490 LYLNSDAALNV
+490 LYLNSGATINV
-501 NGKLVINSNGTP
+501 NGNLNINSDGTP
-513 SANKSNGVPVYIN
+513 YYRYQGWDDPVYIN
-526 GSAKINVGN
+526 GNAAINVN
-535 GGSFSLDATNLG
+535 GGSFKVNATNMGDYKGSVVTSNG
-547 NYSSSLISINGT
+547 NSTIAISHHGT
-559 GTVKLDPHSSFKIS
+559 FDVT
-573 GDGTGAVTAINL
+573 GDGTQATGVSL
-585 SSGSTFTSD
+585 GSGSIFTST
-594 QPDSFTIDLSANTS
+594 QPELFDISMPDGATA
-608 NDKSLIK
+608 IK
-615 NGTINFSRVKTVTDG
+615 NGKVQFKGVKTSADGQPIGEIDITYASDGTPTVTKVTSYDEATTTATRTAGNKAKNKIKLVAAGEEVNLSDVKFIKNADG
-630 NESQPLGKIDVTY
+630 TYTMSGDANTADKKGAYVYISVNGKVHQVAPTDSQTLWTAEATGDPASSQVPYTAETGADGKFTVNLGKLKDT
-643 DRNGNAT
+643 D
-650 SYTITAQDKNTVKQ
+650 Q
-664 VADGLTNKSLISL
+664 VS
-677 VKAGEDVT
+677 
-685 LSNLH
+685 
-690 LSKNNVLTGTVA
+690 
-702 SSGSNNPVYVTVTV
+702 VY
-716 GGVSTNVPVAGNYT
+716 GA
-730 VYTNANGTV
+730 
-739 TSNNV
+739 
-744 DYAAQTASTGGN
+744 
-756 FSIDLSKLASKLTD
+756 
-770 DAQVTVTAT
+770 
-779 KDFVES
+779 KDFVTSDTDTKTVSEWMTDS
-785 AQTES
+785 YKTE
-790 VAALRALN
+790 
-798 TTTLQELVDDA
+798 LQNLVNEA
-809 PTEEAKPSYY
+809 PTVKTSTNFTSAGTDE
-819 NATAEAQKAYTDAI
+819 QKAYTDAI
-833 STGKTILA
+833 ANGQNVLNNSAATSDQIQSAITTI
-841 NPNNYDQVDVD
+841 
-852 NAVTAIQTAQKALT
+852 
-866 GKETNKT
+866 T
-873 ELQDAI
+873 EAKSGLNGEINSAKQALQDAVNEAPAI
-879 DQASTVESSDNYT
+879 EKTAAYYNT
-892 NSDADLQKAYTDAI
+892 NSAKQTAYTDAI
-906 SAGQTVLS
+906 TAGS
-914 NDNATQTEV
+914 
-923 DNALTTINN
+923 
-932 AKDALNGDAKK
+932 DALK
-943 AASKEA
+943 APN
-949 LQKAVDEAPTVKSD
+949 PTVKS
-963 DAAYYNGSDEAKT
+963 
-976 AYDKAVSA
+976 
-984 GQTVLADPDATATQI
+984 L
-999 TDALNA
+999 TDALTA
-1005 INTAKGNLKGEATDK
+1005 INTAKSALDGQATNK
-1020 SVLQKVVDNSATV
+1020 TALETAVKNSDTV
-1033 KESNNYTNADETQK
+1033 KASNNYTNADKAQK
-1047 TAYDSAVT
+1047 TAYDNAVT
-1055 SAQTVLN
+1055 NAKSVLDN
-1062 KTNATQAE
+1062 TDATQAQ

-1075 QDLETANNNLNG
+1075 QKLEEANSKLNG
-1087 DAKTEAAN
+1087 DTKTDAAN
-1095 KAALEGAVKDAPNVR
+1095 KAALEVAVKDAPNVR
-1110 NTPAYYNGSEE
+1110 DTPAFYNGTTE

-1138 QANPSASEVKNA
+1138 QANPSTSEVKNA

-1210 NTKATQ
+1210 NTNATQ
-1216 ADVDNAAKVI
+1216 AEVDNAAKAI
-1226 TDAINGLNGDTN
+1226 TDAISGLNGDTN
-1238 LANAKNAATE
+1238 LTNAKNAATE
-1248 DIQKALDT
+1248 DIQKALDA
-1256 KTTEIT
+1256 KTTEI
-1262 DATNIDQATKDQLI
+1262 
-1276 ADAKKAAE
+1276 
-1284 DANTAIN
+1284 
-1291 QATNANAVNTA
+1291 
-1302 KTEGI
+1302 
-1307 TKINNVK
+1307 NN
-1314 IPSLDD
+1314 
-1320 AKTNAAKEIDQALT
+1320 
-1334 DKTKEITDA
+1334 A

-1355 KEATDAAT
+1355 KEATDAAN

-1370 KSTTNDEATKAGQA
+1370 KATTNDAAIKAGQA
-1384 GVDAINNVKVPS
+1384 GVEAINDVKIPS
-1396 VTDSQNAA
+1396 LDGAKQAA
-1404 KDAIDDALNAKT
+1404 NQAIDQALDTKT
-1416 KEINDA
+1416 KEINAA

-1433 IKEAT
+1433 IKEAA
-1438 DAANNAKEAI
+1438 DAAN
-1448 DKATTADAI
+1448 
-1457 KTAQD
+1457 
-1462 EGTTNINNV
+1462 
-1471 TVPSLEDAKTKAAA
+1471 
-1485 NIDQALTD
+1485 
-1493 KTKEINAANNIDQA
+1493 
-1507 TKDQLIKAATDA
+1507 
-1519 ATTAKDAIEKATT
+1519 TAKDAIEKATT
-1532 NDAATKAGQDGV
+1532 NDAATKAGQAGV
-1544 DAINNVKIPSVTD
+1544 DAIKKIVPTSLDTVKSDANKAIEAALTKKLEEINSANALTTD
-1557 SQNAA
+1557 EKTALTQEANTAADKA
-1562 KEAIDNALNAKT
+1562 KE
-1574 KEINDAN
+1574 EITN
-1581 NINQTTKDQLIKA
+1581 
-1594 ATDAANNA
+1594 
-1602 KEAIDQAT
+1602 AT
-1610 TNAAVTKAQ
+1610 TNDAVIEAQ
-1619 TNGVNAINGIKVPTE
+1619 NNGVTAIDGIKVPTE
-1634 SAVKEAAKKAVV
+1634 SAVKEAAKKAVA
-1646 DAATAK
+1646 DAATVK
-1652 NNAIDSSNLTAEEK
+1652 NNAIDAS
-1666 AALKQKV
+1666 
-1673 TEAQNAADQ
+1673 
-1682 AIDNA
+1682 
-1687 TSNAAVT
+1687 
-1694 EAQNSGVNAID
+1694 
-1705 GIKVPTTS
+1705 
-1713 TTKEQ
+1713 
-1718 AITDL
+1718 
-1723 NKAVDEAKKA
+1723 
-1733 IDQDNNLTNEEKQT
+1733 NLTNEEK
-1747 VKDQIDSDAKNAQ
+1747 
-1760 DTINNAKTNDDVKKA
+1760 
-1775 AADGTL
+1775 
-1781 AIDKDVANAAIDN
+1781 
-1794 AAAGKKE
+1794 
-1801 EISNSS
+1801 
-1807 LTDEE
+1807 
-1812 KTALNNEVDQKAQ
+1812 TA
-1825 DAKEAINNATTPEAV
+1825 
-1840 TTAQENGIKNINDID
+1840 
-1855 VPTESA
+1855 
-1861 AKQAAKEAVANA
+1861 
-1873 ANEKNAAIDSSNL
+1873 
-1886 TAEEKAALKQDV
+1886 
-1898 TEAQNA
+1898 
-1904 ANTAIDN
+1904 
-1911 ATTNADVTEAK
+1911 
-1922 DNGISAIDGIK
+1922 
-1933 VPTTSANKEKA
+1933 
-1944 ITDLNNEVENAKK
+1944 
-1957 AIDQDSNL
+1957 
-1965 TDEQKQAAKDQ
+1965 
-1976 IDSDAKTAQEA
+1976 
-1987 INNAKTDNE
+1987 
-1996 VNNAVNSGKVSIDKD
+1996 
-2011 VANAAIDNAVAG
+2011 
-2023 KKSEISNL
+2023 
-2031 PLTDEEKTALN
+2031 
-2042 NEVDQKA
+2042 
-2049 QDAKEAINNATT
+2049 
-2061 PEAVTTAQENGIK
+2061 
-2074 NINETSVPTQSAA
+2074 
-2087 KEAAKK
+2087 
-2093 AVAEAAEAKNNAI
+2093 
-2106 DSSNLTAEEK
+2106 
-2116 AALKQKV
+2116 
-2123 TEAQTAADQAID
+2123 
-2135 NATTNAAVTEA
+2135 
-2146 QTNGVNAING
+2146 
-2156 IEVPNKSDA
+2156 
-2165 KDQATA
+2165 
-2171 ALNTAV
+2171 
-2177 ENAKKAIDQDSNLTD
+2177 
-2192 EQKQAAKD
+2192 
-2200 QIDSDAKTAQDAIDN
+2200 
-2215 AKTDDEVNTAV
+2215 
-2226 DNGQLSIDKDVAN
+2226 
-2239 AAIDNAVAGKKAEI
+2239 
-2253 SNSPLTDEEKTA
+2253 
-2265 LNNEVDQKANT
+2265 
-2276 AKKAINAATTPE
+2276 
-2288 TVTSAQ
+2288 
-2294 DNCIKNIN
+2294 
-2302 ETSVPTQSAA
+2302 
-2312 KEAAKKAVAEAA
+2312 
-2324 EAKNNA
+2324 
-2330 IDSSNLTD
+2330 
-2338 EEKATLKQKVTDAQN
+2338 LKQKVTDAQN

-2368 TEAQTNGVNTIN
+2368 TEAQTNGVNAIN
-2380 GIEVPTKSDAKDQAT
+2380 GIEVTTSTAKEA
-2395 AELNTAVENAK
+2395 AK
-2406 KAIDQD
+2406 KAVA
-2412 SNLTDEQK
+2412 E
-2420 QAAKDQIDSDAKT
+2420 AATAK
-2433 AQEAINNAKTNDDVK
+2433 NN
-2448 KAADNGTLAI
+2448 
-2458 DKDVANAAIDNA
+2458 
-2470 LAGKKSEISNSSLTD
+2470 
-2485 EEKATLNN
+2485 
-2493 EVDQKANIAKDAINT
+2493 
-2508 ATTPEAVTTS
+2508 
-2518 QDKGI
+2518 
-2523 KDINK
+2523 
-2528 TSVPTESAAKQAAKE
+2528 
-2543 AVAKAADEKNAA
+2543 A
-2555 IDASNLTDEEKATLK
+2555 IDASNLTDEEKAALK

-2593 TEAKDNGVTAIDHIK
+2593 TEAQTDGVTTIDDIKVPTESTAKEAAKQAVADAATAKNNAIDASNLTNEEKAALKQEVTKAQNAADQAIDNATTNAAVTEAQTNGVNAIDHIE

-2622 LNTAVDEAKEAIDQD
+2622 LNTAVESAKKAIDQD
-2637 SNLTDEEKQAAKDQ
+2637 NNLTNKEKQAAKDQ

-2666 KTNDDV
+2666 KTDNDVND
-2672 KKAAADGTLAID
+2672 
-2684 KDVANTAIDNAVA
+2684 AV
-2697 GKKSEISNLPL
+2697 
-2708 TDEEKTALNNEVD
+2708 
-2721 QKANIAKEAI
+2721 
-2731 NTATTP
+2731 
-2737 EAVTSAQES
+2737 
-2746 GIKNINDTSVPAE
+2746 
-2759 SAAKQAAKKA
+2759 
-2769 VAKAADEKNA
+2769 
-2779 AIDASNLTDEE
+2779 
-2790 KATLKQKVTE
+2790 
-2800 AQNAADQAIDNATTN
+2800 
-2815 AAVTEAKNNGV
+2815 NNG
-2826 SAIDHI
+2826 
-2832 KVPTTS
+2832 KV
-2838 ANKEKAIT
+2838 A
-2846 DLNNEVEKAKQAIDQ
+2846 
-2861 DSNLT
+2861 
-2866 DEEKQAVKS
+2866 
-2875 QIDTEAKTAQD
+2875 
-2886 AINSAKT
+2886 
-2893 DNEVNNAVNS
+2893 
-2903 GKVSIDKDVANAAID
+2903 IDKDVANAAID
-2918 NAVAGKLKEIQDPLT
+2918 NAAAGKLKEIQDPLT
-2933 TDEKQAYTDL
+2933 TEEKQAYTDL

-2985 VKDDAIKAIDKAL
+2985 VKGDAIKAIDKAL
-2998 QNKTDEINNASNIN
+2998 QNKTAEINNASNLN
-3012 PQEKTDL
+3012 TQEKTDL
-3019 INQATEAANVAKNN
+3019 INQATEAANTAKNN

-3070 DLVNKALDAKTAEI
+3070 DLINKALDAKKNEI

-3107 EAINNINESQTN
+3107 EAINNVNQAQTN

-3127 TGVQNIENVTIPTLD
+3127 TGVQNIENVKIPSLD
-3142 DAKKNANQAIDDALN
+3142 EAKKNANQAIDDALN

-3169 NDTEKQKLVDQATE
+3169 NDTEKQKLVDQANE
-3183 VATTAKNNV
+3183 AAATAKNNV
-3192 ENATTNDAAR
+3192 ENATTNDGVR

-3212 KGIRFTSLEDAKKV
+3212 KGIRFTSLEDAKKA
-3226 ANTAIDNA
+3226 ANAAIDSA

-3249 TEEKQD
+3249 TDEKQE
-3255 LINQASEAAKN
+3255 LINRASEAAKN

-3297 SLAQAK
+3297 SLDQVK

-3325 NLSAKE
+3325 NLSAEE
-3331 QKELSDQV
+3331 QKELTDQV

-3355 TTNDAVTAIRDDA
+3355 TTNDAVTATRDDA

-3382 AQTDALNAI
+3382 AQTDAINAI

-3402 NNAVHLTD
+3402 NNAAHLTD

-3421 KAADEATKAINA
+3421 KAADEATKEIKA
-3433 AQTNDEVKSA
+3433 AQTNDAVKSA
-3443 ETAGLDIINNIT
+3443 ETAGLDNINNIT

-3462 QQEAIEE
+3462 QQEAIDE

-3483 AADLTTDEK
+3483 ATDLTADEK
-3492 NALKDKVQA
+3492 NNLKDKVQA
-3501 EYSNAVSNI
+3501 AYSNAVSNI

-3519 TAAKENGIAA
+3519 TTAKENGIAA
-3529 IKDIQIPTMSAA
+3529 IKDIEIPTKSQA
-3541 KEQATTDLK
+3541 KEQATTDLN
-3550 TAVDDAK
+3550 TAVDEAK

-3562 DSNLTDEEKQAAKD
+3562 DNNLTDAEKQAAKD

-3608 IDKDIANAAIDNAV
+3608 IDKDVANAAIDNAA

-3637 EKTALNNEVD
+3637 EKTALNNEVA

-3662 PEAVTTAQENGI
+3662 PETVTTAQENGI
-3674 KKINDTEVP
+3674 KNINDTEVP
-3683 TESAAKEAAKKA
+3683 AESAAKEAAKKA
-3695 VAEAAET
+3695 IAEAAEA
-3702 KNNAIDSSNLTNEE
+3702 KNNTIDSSNLTDEE
-3716 KTALKQEVTDAQ
+3716 KAALKQEVTDAQ

-3740 NAAVTEAEDNGIKAI
+3740 NAAVNEAEDNGIKAI

-3781 KKAIDQDNNLT
+3781 KKAIDQDSNLT
-3792 DEEKQAAKDQIDS
+3792 DTEKQAAKDQIDS
-3805 DAKKAQEAIDNAKTA
+3805 DAKKAQEAIDNAKTD

-3825 AVDNGQLAIDKDVA
+3825 AVDNGQLTIDKDVA
-3839 NTAIDNAVAGK
+3839 NAAIDNAVAGK

-3865 ALNDLVDQEAKAAKK
+3865 NLNDLVDQEAKAAKN
-3880 AIDSATTIPAVDDAK
+3880 AIGSATTIPAVEDAK
-3895 NTGVAAINDIA
+3895 NTGIAAINNIA

-3946 IDQANEEAVKAKENI
+3946 IDQANEEAAKAKENI

-4015 HLTNQEKQDLINQAQ
+4015 HLTDQEKQDLIDQAQ

-4068 EDAKD
+4068 DDAKD

-4367 ASQAGIDKILGI
+4367 ASQAGVDKILGI

-4422 QVNSIADNA
+4422 QVSSIADNA
-4431 KNAIN
+4431 KDAIN

-4459 VPTISATKDEA
+4459 VPTTSATKDEA

-4483 EINNATNITAD
+4483 EINNATNITAE

-4507 NTAKDNITKAT
+4507 NTAKNNITKAT

-4523 ATATTDGIN
+4523 ATATTDGID

-4542 ETAKDQAKNLID
+4542 ETVKDQAKNLID

-4564 NNADN
+4564 NNAQN
-4569 LSDSQKQDLI
+4569 LSDGQKQELI
-4579 NQATDEADQAK
+4579 NQATNEADQAK
-4590 KNIDNATTNND
+4590 KNIDNATTNNE

-4606 DNGAQAIENVTV
+4606 DNGVQAIENVTV
-4618 SSLDEAKKASTKVI
+4618 PSLDDAKKAATKVI

-4659 DATTAANT
+4659 EATTAANT

-4679 AVKDAETDGVKAILD
+4679 AVKDAETAGVKAILD
-4694 IKVPGRE
+4694 IKVPGRA

-4721 IDNANNLSE
+4721 INNANNLSE

-4761 AARDN
+4761 TARDN

-4795 AKKTQIEAAKNLT
+4795 AKKAQIEAAKNLT
-4808 ETQKEALKNQVDEIA
+4808 EAQKEALKNQVDEIA

-4903 AANKNIDAA
+4903 AANKKIDAA

-4988 NATTASAIGE
+4988 NATTASAISE

-5009 IKVSNASTESDNSSN
+5009 IKVSNAPTESDNSSN

-5030 TPTEGNSASQ
+5030 TPTEGNSTSQ
-5040 DNNNAT
+5040 DNSNAT

-5060 GSHGTNLTIGQQ
+5060 GSHGMNLTTGQQ

-5077 DTNSKETLPQTG
+5077 DTNSEETLPQTG

-5103 ASLLGLFGLSGLGK
+5103 AGLLGLFGLSGLGK
-5117 KRD
+5117 KKRD